1 MSESFDARAWL
12 KAQEQ
17 NTQPVTPTSA
27 ARPFDAKDWLNAQ
40 QSRTQNASE
49 LGLQQA
55 ADFTAQLAKYPTAS
69 PVQQYQAFEK
79 YGQQFQD
86 HLAQQGYSGE
96 QITNALASFGQQAD
110 PRNQSSGWDTAADL
124 GNSVLKGTGRLMVDA
139 LSAVPES
146 TPLIGE
152 LAEYLQKEGE
162 GKLRTIE
169 KEYSAAKQIND
180 YLGNR
185 EEQKALENGANE
197 VSALLANLK
206 TNPMQLPH
214 LLAEQVPQ
222 VLLGVATGGVGLGA
236 VNAAGG
242 VGRARNDIE
251 QAYEDTYKN
260 NPQQLLQLPEIQE
273 RMAKGMSFAD
283 AVNDA
288 KTDVTD
294 HWKSLAAAAVIG
306 ASEAL
311 TPTGKLGQGVNRGV
325 LKTLGKEAGQEFLQ
339 EGAEQLN
346 SNLAVG
352 QIDGKTQATDNVL
365 RNATLGAIA
374 GLGMGVPAA
383 TEAYINGRNA
393 PQAEEPVVN
402 PESPTQPEQPTTTLI
417 NSQALDEA
425 LKPYQDS
432 EDYAEMRAD
441 LEQDI
446 QDGVIEERAKSNS
459 QYGKLAQAYL
469 NATGQVTAEPQAESN
484 TQEQA
489 EINDGTDPEMER
501 VLNLRERM
509 TAWRNGKKLGKIGDL
524 LPAMMT
530 FKNEDAKRD
539 FVVQQA
545 FGEVQS
551 IAKKH
556 GIDPTDGNAMRKW
569 LDDYVAKRKEV
580 QTKAKGTKFVSTFGL
595 QLPAYVDNNSSLSAR
610 NVKTETDLSQYQ
622 NPQSEQSIDTE
633 SDEQLT
639 QESYSRSP
647 IKSVDANIKRG
658 REAMNTAIAERRTV
672 HRAMFNHN
680 LDGWVDFE
688 WGDDG
693 LTKPFNKK
701 GEPVGKGISHI
712 IEARMRKDGM
722 SYDQVVRMLTQDIVE
737 TLARGSIAGHWVRNE
752 GKSESIQIDY
762 NGHRAGLIRNK
773 GSNAWLLTAFEL
785 YPTDVNS
792 AGSVDTER
800 TTNTKPT
807 LTRQGEGA
815 VELNSN
821 GGQRVGFDTTEPTH
835 SKPTRTRQG
844 MGAFDGNNV
853 QQSEAK
859 RNQQDAEQ
867 THAREFKEKAQHI
880 LNTQSLQLGWDFT
893 SDVELSARNVKTET
907 DLSQYQ
913 NPQSEQSIDTE
924 SDEQLTQ
931 ESYSRSPIKSVDANI
946 KRGREAMNTAIAER
960 RTVHRAMFNHN
971 LDGWVDFEWGDVGTV
986 KANGKTKGGMGISH
1000 ILEARMRKDGMS
1012 YEQAIQMLVSD
1023 VVDVIARGHTVFEKT
1038 VGNSQNIRMEH
1049 NGYQVTLTKNK
1060 GNNAWIV
1067 TAFELFEGANRKGH
1081 DKSIPTDTNP
1091 TLSRAGTGA
1100 SNAAS
1105 DSEQFARNNRSQLND
1120 THAHSQR
1127 GRGVVAENGLNLN
1140 NSQQNVNVEE
1150 SHARELLRR
1159 ALGEH
1164 ADKIELV
1171 RDEQFGENDARR
1183 GAEGWYH
1190 NGKLYLNLDG
1200 ITDGKILSKDERLVW
1215 VAWHELGHHGVEVQL
1230 SHALRNQLHQAR
1242 KNVVVN
1248 GIAKR
1253 IFAERQAE
1261 AKRENN
1267 PNLAISQ
1274 DVATEEAIVEL
1285 FAAMETGNWAEIE
1298 SRYRVHI
1305 VQEWRQPQS
1314 DLVKRLSHVANFFKR
1329 LVARITGRNLD
1340 TVSNQEVLNLLA
1352 TVKQGIAKSAENPT
1366 ASDARYSLSEES
1378 DSDFAKAVDEVF
1390 NSSETRFD
1398 NNRWIKLGTTPEAL
1412 IQSGISEEPMYINFA
1427 KIGKIK
1433 NDHPEMT
1440 ADLLKQIP
1448 KELNNPVA
1456 VFKNTKGK
1464 ANSYVVL
1471 TELSV
1476 KGNERV
1482 IAALHADQEMNGL
1495 VFHKLASAYGK
1506 DGTRAYLENMIEKSD
1521 VRFVDKQKAGRINSK
1536 LQLLADDTLDLLFNK
1551 ASVVK
1556 DESSVNADKEKG
1568 EHLIKNFSLLETDET
1583 ASLRT
1588 SLLNADR
1595 LSDLDI
1601 KTETDL
1607 SQYQSENSDV
1617 RYSRKAPKQDTSYQR
1632 DLMVTHNI
1640 SAKGI
1645 MHAKKMGGLPFASVA
1660 VAKQSN
1666 PLTGFGEVTL
1676 IGNRDYIDPKGANK
1690 AKVFGADIYSP
1701 RHSGL
1706 GITYRINAKDVNALN
1721 KQFEESAKAIG
1732 DNKFSYDFSYQGL
1745 EDKGVVN
1752 TLEDSTAVKYQFLKE
1767 NGVAVEP
1774 VYDVPVEV
1782 ANNQM
1787 NYPSIQQ
1794 AKAQGI
1800 SRSAFVNND
1809 ELLTR
1814 FVEDHIADLSE
1825 RLEKVEKMGN
1835 PLVRNHAKRN
1845 LSVAQKI
1852 LESGIESIRHH
1863 YRMKILDLKYDEET
1877 QAAPRLNAGKTATKI
1892 NELVEERASDFA
1904 DYVDNIAS
1912 SIDVEERIDDGEAR
1926 DGTRKTIPYNL
1937 ENVVKKLK
1945 QNIRGGEKFGIGQG
1959 NVRAKVTPQF
1969 DSIADIQDNKH
1980 RIVSADEFETVR
1992 SELEAEAQALGNEFN
2007 TSDIYDLLW
2016 NAAEE
2021 GIPQAFHYAD
2031 VKNTARNRKL
2041 VQDYLDKLEAMPT
2054 EYFEGKAK
2062 DVTQFS
2068 DFSGAVIPN
2077 NLPKNAYDVLQQA
2090 GLKIYEYDPD
2100 VETSRAEIIKQA
2112 TNELDEQSGGNILFS
2127 RKARTNDLDVDFENA
2142 TPKRTANS
2150 FEEARA
2156 AVTELLGEPLV
2167 NRESGMIATISKRS
2181 LDKLVSG
2188 KAADKSSSRED
2199 HLIAVANIDQLFEN
2213 AIEGWAEPAKSEE
2226 NTALKSVHKMFAP
2239 ININGEMKLAKL
2251 TVKEFNDNSGNR
2263 IYSVETLEVGN
2274 KNSTMPELSASVQS
2288 ERTLDGLH
2296 SATLNSLIQ
2305 RIQDFNSR
2313 DENSDPLFSRKLSR
2327 KARTNDLDVD
2337 FENATPKRTA
2347 NSFAQVKELAKAFLN
2362 KTLHNDETGIDAV
2375 ISRANLEKMLS
2386 GKAHSKSTSLHDHL
2400 LAVANV
2406 DSLFKNAIHGWTEP
2420 YNKNDSPD
2428 VVGVHKMFAPLNIDG
2443 NVKLVKLT
2451 VKELKPEQGNRV
2463 YSVET
2468 IKIGN
2473 EKTPVPEMAELGFD
2487 SNSHRLHEGSGDLS
2501 LTWKP
2506 EPSENT
2512 KNTSQQIANVRS
2524 LIQRIQDFNSRDENS
2539 EPLFSRKQTSMEIL
2553 TDGKVKHETLWGT
2566 IKAGEFGKIWNEVQ
2580 RKTDFALTDETRPV
2594 LDWIGDLDLAQ
2605 VQANE
2610 LKSDFELADGVRHSL
2625 NSQLM
2630 QRFLKPLHKNIV
2642 NLAKKRK
2649 KDIEWTKKALGIWVS
2664 ANYSI
2669 KKNQELLTRDE
2680 QAMRDAKQA
2689 FDEAKTNGTAVEI
2702 DKAERAYIRAERQYR
2717 YRKHD
2722 VELNNWE
2729 VDEKG
2734 KFIVPRKVGVA
2745 GFSIPHA
2752 KALMAEVEKHFS
2764 QKEVQEA
2771 TEPLRKAVE
2780 WNIRKNFEHNR
2791 ITEEQFKE
2799 YMRNLDYVPLTGDP
2813 DSLLKDDDD
2822 FIGGASSKGVN
2833 TSRDKNMKGRVN
2845 SEAEDAIDAVYRM
2858 LDKTVANAAWQPFKN
2873 GIDTVY
2879 EQKLAEAKAQGM
2891 TEEQA
2896 KEHVAD
2902 TVGIRRQVMQGTTRT
2917 NDEVLIRKFGNVYYE
2932 YRLPEEVIK
2941 AIKGGQRNVDEFKV
2955 WQYFPMRYVR
2965 KLTGLNAQGVTQF
2978 KLPFAPKNMI
2988 RDIWEKSALITTR
3001 DIYDANGKPL
3011 SQKAKNRIGNRTF
3024 SALANPAEMARV
3036 LRATSRLAKGDT
3048 ENLDVS
3054 DEYQRDLKE
3063 LIELGGVSNYS
3074 TYLARTD
3081 KDLVEEIKKLDKPH
3095 HRAVEGALHLV
3106 AVWNGTFDYASSLAA
3121 YRALKEA
3128 GVDKK
3133 QAADITLNLT
3143 NFRKQGWAA
3152 KHFKPLY
3159 MFLNPTL
3166 QGGKNLVQMM
3176 KTRRGQVYLASRT
3189 VMAMAVWS
3197 LLMSLDDE
3205 DDQSGKRMLANG
3217 DLSREILIPTGEKD
3231 KYIRIPVGYGAP
3243 QMANNIATNLV
3254 QLMNNQISVGD
3265 AVANIITH
3273 NVKSVLPIAP
3283 SEIPA
3288 SKEPLAKLFDTL
3300 SPTMVKAQLQWVMN
3314 RSAFGGILRPT
3325 TVQREKLLS
3334 QQSFQDTAEFWKETA
3349 EMMYEQFGVDM
3360 HPEFY
3365 KHIFDS
3371 YRGMMGSLGDYVSA
3385 SIENPNRVLQG
3396 KSEVIPVANDFYGIR
3411 GERRIAGLFREYK
3424 GEAEKLAAEYKYY
3437 ESKGRLAEWKTPE
3450 KMQIVNWNNKV
3461 NNDMKEVT
3469 QARSDLKK
3477 DEGKMSKEMKASR
3490 LQNINTI
3497 NDRIQREA
3505 VYAWRKREGLAT
3517 ANPR

>member
-110 PRNQSSGWDTAADL
+110 PRNQSSEWDTAVDL
-124 GNSVLKGTGRLMVDA
+124 GNSVLKGTGRLMVEA

-325 LKTLGKEAGQEFLQ
+325 LKTFGKEAGQEFLQ
-339 EGAEQLN
+339 ESAEQLN

-352 QIDGKTQATDNVL
+352 QIDGKTQAMDNVL

-432 EDYAEMRAD
+432 EEYAEMRAD

-580 QTKAKGTKFVSTFGL
+580 QTKAKQTREESYRAYDDFLSNEPLAVEPEQAVENPQNVTNLPDNFITQASNEAFKKYEGELNALVSDVYEGKITAEEFEQRKNAFIHAVSKEATEKLTQHQDFVPYIREKVLAHNKLTQAETELQQTAEPQRVEENAELRFSLNESSDSPFVKAVDDVVNGNTSSQIIDVGTTPNVLKMLGLPDTNVTISGAVLKKVMFGKHNVTPDTLKQLPKQINDPVAVMKSSTQQNGYVVLTELTENVDGVNKPVVAALHLKQTSQGLELINIASVYGRNNSQIQRGLENDLLYWNSKKGANFLDNLTLQLRSPLSETSSVKGSHLVNRLGL
-595 QLPAYVDNNSSLSAR
+595 QLSPGFDSNTNLSAR

-622 NPQSEQSIDTE
+622 NPQSEQSIEPE
-633 SDEQLT
+633 SDEQLA
-639 QESYSRSP
+639 P
-647 IKSVDANIKRG
+647 
-658 REAMNTAIAERRTV
+658 
-672 HRAMFNHN
+672 
-680 LDGWVDFE
+680 
-688 WGDDG
+688 
-693 LTKPFNKK
+693 
-701 GEPVGKGISHI
+701 
-712 IEARMRKDGM
+712 
-722 SYDQVVRMLTQDIVE
+722 
-737 TLARGSIAGHWVRNE
+737 
-752 GKSESIQIDY
+752 
-762 NGHRAGLIRNK
+762 
-773 GSNAWLLTAFEL
+773 
-785 YPTDVNS
+785 
-792 AGSVDTER
+792 
-800 TTNTKPT
+800 
-807 LTRQGEGA
+807 
-815 VELNSN
+815 
-821 GGQRVGFDTTEPTH
+821 
-835 SKPTRTRQG
+835 
-844 MGAFDGNNV
+844 
-853 QQSEAK
+853 
-859 RNQQDAEQ
+859 
-867 THAREFKEKAQHI
+867 
-880 LNTQSLQLGWDFT
+880 
-893 SDVELSARNVKTET
+893 
-907 DLSQYQ
+907 
-913 NPQSEQSIDTE
+913 
-924 SDEQLTQ
+924 

-1012 YEQAIQMLVSD
+1012 YEQATQMLVSD

-1067 TAFELFEGANRKGH
+1067 TAFELFEGANRKGY

-1164 ADKIELV
+1164 ADKIEFV

-1267 PNLAISQ
+1267 PSLAISQ

-1298 SRYRVHI
+1298 NRYRVHI

-1352 TVKQGIAKSAENPT
+1352 TVKQGIAKSSENST
-1366 ASDARYSLSEES
+1366 ASEARYSLSEES
-1378 DSDFAKAVDEVF
+1378 DSDFAKAVDAFVEGNEVKT
-1390 NSSETRFD
+1390 SISM
-1398 NNRWIKLGTTPEAL
+1398 GTTPDVL
-1412 IQSGISEEPMYINFA
+1412 KM
-1427 KIGKIK
+1427 IGLSDVEVKIK
-1433 NDHPEMT
+1433 RQTLGKVMRGRHSIEPET
-1440 ADLLKQIP
+1440 LKQLP
-1448 KELNNPVA
+1448 QQMNDPVGVFQSAPHSSNPD
-1456 VFKNTKGK
+1456 G
-1464 ANSYVVL
+1464 YVVL
-1471 TELSV
+1471 TELTEFNQENQR
-1476 KGNERV
+1476 NEPV
-1482 IAALHADQEMNGL
+1482 IAALHLNKKGEVQLID
-1495 VFHKLASAYGK
+1495 VASVYGK
-1506 DGTRAYLENMIEKSD
+1506 NHQGLQNILNK
-1521 VRFVDKQKAGRINSK
+1521 DKAFYWNKAKGSQLANVHW
-1536 LQLLADDTLDLLFNK
+1536 LQLPLK
-1551 ASVVK
+1551 
-1556 DESSVNADKEKG
+1556 
-1568 EHLIKNFSLLETDET
+1568 
-1583 ASLRT
+1583 LR
-1588 SLLNADR
+1588 SDAN
-1595 LSDLDI
+1595 LSANDI

-1607 SQYQSENSDV
+1607 SQYQSENSDI
-1617 RYSRKAPKQDTSYQR
+1617 RFSRSE
-1632 DLMVTHNI
+1632 N
-1640 SAKGI
+1640 
-1645 MHAKKMGGLPFASVA
+1645 
-1660 VAKQSN
+1660 
-1666 PLTGFGEVTL
+1666 LT
-1676 IGNRDYIDPKGANK
+1676 RADYDQA
-1690 AKVFGADIYSP
+1690 
-1701 RHSGL
+1701 
-1706 GITYRINAKDVNALN
+1706 
-1721 KQFEESAKAIG
+1721 
-1732 DNKFSYDFSYQGL
+1732 
-1745 EDKGVVN
+1745 
-1752 TLEDSTAVKYQFLKE
+1752 KE
-1767 NGVAVEP
+1767 NGETEL
-1774 VYDVPVEV
+1774 DF
-1782 ANNQM
+1782 NQW
-1787 NYPSIQQ
+1787 
-1794 AKAQGI
+1794 
-1800 SRSAFVNND
+1800 
-1809 ELLTR
+1809 
-1814 FVEDHIADLSE
+1814 
-1825 RLEKVEKMGN
+1825 
-1835 PLVRNHAKRN
+1835 
-1845 LSVAQKI
+1845 
-1852 LESGIESIRHH
+1852 
-1863 YRMKILDLKYDEET
+1863 
-1877 QAAPRLNAGKTATKI
+1877 
-1892 NELVEERASDFA
+1892 
-1904 DYVDNIAS
+1904 
-1912 SIDVEERIDDGEAR
+1912 
-1926 DGTRKTIPYNL
+1926 
-1937 ENVVKKLK
+1937 K
-1945 QNIRGGEKFGIGQG
+1945 Q
-1959 NVRAKVTPQF
+1959 
-1969 DSIADIQDNKH
+1969 
-1980 RIVSADEFETVR
+1980 VR
-1992 SELEAEAQALGNEFN
+1992 SPEFKRWFGDWEN
-2007 TSDIYDLLW
+2007 
-2016 NAAEE
+2016 
-2021 GIPQAFHYAD
+2021 
-2031 VKNTARNRKL
+2031 
-2041 VQDYLDKLEAMPT
+2041 
-2054 EYFEGKAK
+2054 
-2062 DVTQFS
+2062 
-2068 DFSGAVIPN
+2068 
-2077 NLPKNAYDVLQQA
+2077 
-2090 GLKIYEYDPD
+2090 DPD
-2100 VETSRAEIIKQA
+2100 DA
-2112 TNELDEQSGGNILFS
+2112 
-2127 RKARTNDLDVDFENA
+2127 
-2142 TPKRTANS
+2142 
-2150 FEEARA
+2150 
-2156 AVTELLGEPLV
+2156 
-2167 NRESGMIATISKRS
+2167 SK
-2181 LDKLVSG
+2181 V
-2188 KAADKSSSRED
+2188 
-2199 HLIAVANIDQLFEN
+2199 I
-2213 AIEGWAEPAKSEE
+2213 
-2226 NTALKSVHKMFAP
+2226 
-2239 ININGEMKLAKL
+2239 
-2251 TVKEFNDNSGNR
+2251 
-2263 IYSVETLEVGN
+2263 
-2274 KNSTMPELSASVQS
+2274 
-2288 ERTLDGLH
+2288 
-2296 SATLNSLIQ
+2296 
-2305 RIQDFNSR
+2305 
-2313 DENSDPLFSRKLSR
+2313 
-2327 KARTNDLDVD
+2327 
-2337 FENATPKRTA
+2337 
-2347 NSFAQVKELAKAFLN
+2347 
-2362 KTLHNDETGIDAV
+2362 NDETFEPLQVFHGSPENFHIFDDRFSSKNTGNEGLFGKGFYFAKDGLEAVRYAKGNENGITSAYLNIKNPFTLTPENIALLPDWYVDKVGIVPIKKGALDGKISIDS
-2375 ISRANLEKMLS
+2375 ISRLTKDGKYGNDFRKALS
-2386 GKAHSKSTSLHDHL
+2386 EAGFDGASTEFDPYKPEGVVYVAFEPNQIKSATDNNGEFS
-2400 LAVANV
+2400 
-2406 DSLFKNAIHGWTEP
+2406 S
-2420 YNKNDSPD
+2420 KNDD
-2428 VVGVHKMFAPLNIDG
+2428 I
-2443 NVKLVKLT
+2443 
-2451 VKELKPEQGNRV
+2451 R
-2463 YSVET
+2463 
-2468 IKIGN
+2468 
-2473 EKTPVPEMAELGFD
+2473 
-2487 SNSHRLHEGSGDLS
+2487 
-2501 LTWKP
+2501 
-2506 EPSENT
+2506 
-2512 KNTSQQIANVRS
+2512 
-2524 LIQRIQDFNSRDENS
+2524 
-2539 EPLFSRKQTSMEIL
+2539 FSRKQTSMEIL

-2669 KKNQELLTRDE
+2669 QKNQELLARDE
-2680 QAMRDAKQA
+2680 QAMIEAKQA
-2689 FDEAKTNGTAVEI
+2689 FDDVKANGTAAEI

-2764 QKEVQEA
+2764 QKEVLEA
-2771 TEPLRKAVE
+2771 TEPLRKAVK
-2780 WNIRKNFEHNR
+2780 WNIHKNREFNR

-2941 AIKGGQRNVDEFKV
+2941 AIKGGQRNVDEFQI
-2955 WQYFPMRYVR
+2955 WQHKLSPMRYVR
-2965 KLTGLNAQGVTQF
+2965 KLTGLYAQGVTQF

-3081 KDLVEEIKKLDKPH
+3081 KDLVEEIKKLDKSH

-3176 KTRRGQVYLASRT
+3176 KTRRGQVYLASRV

-3283 SEIPA
+3283 SEISA
-3288 SKEPLAKLFDTL
+3288 SKDPLAKLADTL
-3300 SPTMVKAQLQWVMN
+3300 TPSLFKAQMQWLMDRN
-3314 RSAFGGILRPT
+3314 AFGASIKPNS
-3325 TVQREKLLS
+3325 VQREKLLS
-3334 QQSFQDTAEFWKETA
+3334 QQSRQNTAEFWKETA

>member
-49 LGLQQA
+49 LGRQQA

-110 PRNQSSGWDTAADL
+110 PRNQSSEWDTAVDL
-124 GNSVLKGTGRLMVDA
+124 GNSFIKGSGRLMVEA

-185 EEQKALENGANE
+185 EEQKALENGADE

-222 VLLGVATGGVGLGA
+222 VLLGVATGSVGLGA

-311 TPTGKLGQGVNRGV
+311 TPTGKLGQGINRGV

-402 PESPTQPEQPTTTLI
+402 PESPTQPEQPTTTPI

-432 EDYAEMRAD
+432 EEYAEMRAD

-469 NATGQVTAEPQAESN
+469 NAMGQVTEPQAESN

-489 EINDGTDPEMER
+489 EIDDGTDPEMER

-580 QTKAKGTKFVSTFGL
+580 QTKAKQTKEESYRAYDDFLSNEPLAVEPEQAVENPQNVTNLPDNFITQASNEAFKKYEGELNALVSDVYEGKITAEEFEQRKNAFIHAVSKEATEKLTQHQDFVPYIREKVLAHNKLTQAETELQQTAEPQRVEENAELRFSLNESSDSPFVKAVDDVVNGNTSSQIIDVGTTPNVLKMLGLPDTNVTISGAVLKKVMFGKHNVTPDTLKQLPKQINDPVAVMKSSTQQNGYVVLTELTENVDGVNKPVVAALHLKQTSQGLELINIASVYGRNNSQIQRGLENDLLYWNSKKGANFLDNLTLQLRSPLSETSSVKGSHLVNRLGL
-595 QLPAYVDNNSSLSAR
+595 QLSPGFDSNTNLSAR

-622 NPQSEQSIDTE
+622 NPQSEQSIETE

-658 REAMNTAIAERRTV
+658 REAMN
-672 HRAMFNHN
+672 
-680 LDGWVDFE
+680 
-688 WGDDG
+688 
-693 LTKPFNKK
+693 K
-701 GEPVGKGISHI
+701 
-712 IEARMRKDGM
+712 
-722 SYDQVVRMLTQDIVE
+722 
-737 TLARGSIAGHWVRNE
+737 
-752 GKSESIQIDY
+752 
-762 NGHRAGLIRNK
+762 
-773 GSNAWLLTAFEL
+773 
-785 YPTDVNS
+785 
-792 AGSVDTER
+792 
-800 TTNTKPT
+800 
-807 LTRQGEGA
+807 
-815 VELNSN
+815 
-821 GGQRVGFDTTEPTH
+821 
-835 SKPTRTRQG
+835 
-844 MGAFDGNNV
+844 
-853 QQSEAK
+853 
-859 RNQQDAEQ
+859 
-867 THAREFKEKAQHI
+867 
-880 LNTQSLQLGWDFT
+880 
-893 SDVELSARNVKTET
+893 
-907 DLSQYQ
+907 
-913 NPQSEQSIDTE
+913 
-924 SDEQLTQ
+924 
-931 ESYSRSPIKSVDANI
+931 
-946 KRGREAMNTAIAER
+946 AIAER

-1012 YEQAIQMLVSD
+1012 YEQATQMLVSD

-1067 TAFELFEGANRKGH
+1067 TAFELFEGANRKGY

-1200 ITDGKILSKDERLVW
+1200 ITDGNILSKDERLVW

-1230 SHALRNQLHQAR
+1230 YHALRNQLHQAR

-1352 TVKQGIAKSAENPT
+1352 TVKQGIAKSAENPI

-1378 DSDFAKAVDEVF
+1378 DSDFAKAVDAIAEGE
-1390 NSSETRFD
+1390 NLTLPR
-1398 NNRWIKLGTTPEAL
+1398 ITLGTTPDVLKMLGIADANVVMNVRTLRKDMVKKHRVSPEA
-1412 IQSGISEEPMYINFA
+1412 
-1427 KIGKIK
+1427 IK
-1433 NDHPEMT
+1433 QLPQQM
-1440 ADLLKQIP
+1440 
-1448 KELNNPVA
+1448 NNPVA
-1456 VFKNTKGK
+1456 VMSSQSTSTNPD
-1464 ANSYVVL
+1464 AYLVL
-1471 TELSV
+1471 TELV
-1476 KGNERV
+1476 EQEKGKDKPV
-1482 IAALHADQEMNGL
+1482 IAALSFEKNANG
-1495 VFHKLASAYGK
+1495 
-1506 DGTRAYLENMIEKSD
+1506 DLE
-1521 VRFVDKQKAGRINSK
+1521 
-1536 LQLLADDTLDLLFNK
+1536 LLNV
-1551 ASVVK
+1551 ASVYGRRPSQINNDLSNVVYWNTK
-1556 DESSVNADKEKG
+1556 KG
-1568 EHLIKNFSLLETDET
+1568 EQLIKNFSLLETDET

-1607 SQYQSENSDV
+1607 SQYQSENFDI
-1617 RYSRKAPKQDTSYQR
+1617 RFSRSE
-1632 DLMVTHNI
+1632 N
-1640 SAKGI
+1640 
-1645 MHAKKMGGLPFASVA
+1645 
-1660 VAKQSN
+1660 
-1666 PLTGFGEVTL
+1666 LT
-1676 IGNRDYIDPKGANK
+1676 RADYDQA
-1690 AKVFGADIYSP
+1690 
-1701 RHSGL
+1701 
-1706 GITYRINAKDVNALN
+1706 
-1721 KQFEESAKAIG
+1721 
-1732 DNKFSYDFSYQGL
+1732 
-1745 EDKGVVN
+1745 
-1752 TLEDSTAVKYQFLKE
+1752 KE
-1767 NGVAVEP
+1767 NGETEL
-1774 VYDVPVEV
+1774 DF
-1782 ANNQM
+1782 NQW
-1787 NYPSIQQ
+1787 
-1794 AKAQGI
+1794 
-1800 SRSAFVNND
+1800 
-1809 ELLTR
+1809 
-1814 FVEDHIADLSE
+1814 
-1825 RLEKVEKMGN
+1825 
-1835 PLVRNHAKRN
+1835 
-1845 LSVAQKI
+1845 
-1852 LESGIESIRHH
+1852 
-1863 YRMKILDLKYDEET
+1863 
-1877 QAAPRLNAGKTATKI
+1877 
-1892 NELVEERASDFA
+1892 
-1904 DYVDNIAS
+1904 
-1912 SIDVEERIDDGEAR
+1912 
-1926 DGTRKTIPYNL
+1926 
-1937 ENVVKKLK
+1937 K
-1945 QNIRGGEKFGIGQG
+1945 Q
-1959 NVRAKVTPQF
+1959 
-1969 DSIADIQDNKH
+1969 
-1980 RIVSADEFETVR
+1980 VR
-1992 SELEAEAQALGNEFN
+1992 SPEFKRWFGDWEN
-2007 TSDIYDLLW
+2007 
-2016 NAAEE
+2016 
-2021 GIPQAFHYAD
+2021 
-2031 VKNTARNRKL
+2031 
-2041 VQDYLDKLEAMPT
+2041 
-2054 EYFEGKAK
+2054 
-2062 DVTQFS
+2062 
-2068 DFSGAVIPN
+2068 
-2077 NLPKNAYDVLQQA
+2077 
-2090 GLKIYEYDPD
+2090 DPD
-2100 VETSRAEIIKQA
+2100 DA
-2112 TNELDEQSGGNILFS
+2112 
-2127 RKARTNDLDVDFENA
+2127 
-2142 TPKRTANS
+2142 
-2150 FEEARA
+2150 
-2156 AVTELLGEPLV
+2156 
-2167 NRESGMIATISKRS
+2167 SK
-2181 LDKLVSG
+2181 V
-2188 KAADKSSSRED
+2188 
-2199 HLIAVANIDQLFEN
+2199 I
-2213 AIEGWAEPAKSEE
+2213 
-2226 NTALKSVHKMFAP
+2226 
-2239 ININGEMKLAKL
+2239 
-2251 TVKEFNDNSGNR
+2251 
-2263 IYSVETLEVGN
+2263 
-2274 KNSTMPELSASVQS
+2274 
-2288 ERTLDGLH
+2288 
-2296 SATLNSLIQ
+2296 
-2305 RIQDFNSR
+2305 
-2313 DENSDPLFSRKLSR
+2313 
-2327 KARTNDLDVD
+2327 
-2337 FENATPKRTA
+2337 
-2347 NSFAQVKELAKAFLN
+2347 
-2362 KTLHNDETGIDAV
+2362 NDETFEPLQVFHGSPENFHIFDDRFSSKNTGNEGLFGKGFYFAKDGLEAIRYAKGNENGITSAYLNIKNPFTLTPENVALLPDWYVDKVGIVPIKKGALDGKISIDS
-2375 ISRANLEKMLS
+2375 ISRLTKDGKYGNDFRKALS
-2386 GKAHSKSTSLHDHL
+2386 EAGFDGASTEFD
-2400 LAVANV
+2400 
-2406 DSLFKNAIHGWTEP
+2406 P
-2420 YNKNDSPD
+2420 Y
-2428 VVGVHKMFAPLNIDG
+2428 
-2443 NVKLVKLT
+2443 
-2451 VKELKPEQGNRV
+2451 KPEGVV
-2463 YSVET
+2463 YVAFEPNQ
-2468 IKIGN
+2468 IKSATDNNG
-2473 EKTPVPEMAELGFD
+2473 EF
-2487 SNSHRLHEGSGDLS
+2487 S
-2501 LTWKP
+2501 
-2506 EPSENT
+2506 SENDD
-2512 KNTSQQIANVRS
+2512 IR
-2524 LIQRIQDFNSRDENS
+2524 
-2539 EPLFSRKQTSMEIL
+2539 FSRKQTSMEIL

-2566 IKAGEFGKIWNEVQ
+2566 VKAGEFGKIWNEVQ

-2630 QRFLKPLHKNIV
+2630 QRFLKPLHKNMV

-2669 KKNQELLTRDE
+2669 QKNQELLARDE
-2680 QAMRDAKQA
+2680 QAMIEAKQA
-2689 FDEAKTNGTAVEI
+2689 FDDAKANGTAAEI
-2702 DKAERAYIRAERQYR
+2702 DNAERGYIRAERQYR

-2764 QKEVQEA
+2764 QKEVLEA
-2771 TEPLRKAVE
+2771 TEPLRKAVK
-2780 WNIRKNFEHNR
+2780 WNIHKNREFNR

-2932 YRLPEEVIK
+2932 YRLPEDVIK
-2941 AIKGGQRNVDEFKV
+2941 AIKGGQRNVDEFQI
-2955 WQYFPMRYVR
+2955 WQHKLSPMRYVR
-2965 KLTGLNAQGVTQF
+2965 KLTGLYAQGVTQF

-3054 DEYQRDLKE
+3054 NEYQRDLKE

-3176 KTRRGQVYLASRT
+3176 KTRRGQVYLASRV

-3197 LLMSLDDE
+3197 FLMSLDDD
-3205 DDQSGKRMLANG
+3205 DDQGGKRMLANG

-3283 SEIPA
+3283 SEISA
-3288 SKEPLAKLFDTL
+3288 SKDPLAKLADTL
-3300 SPTMVKAQLQWVMN
+3300 TPSLFKAQMQWLMDRN
-3314 RSAFGGILRPT
+3314 AFGASIKPNS
-3325 TVQREKLLS
+3325 VQREKLLS
-3334 QQSFQDTAEFWKETA
+3334 QQSRQNTAEFWKETA

-3385 SIENPNRVLQG
+3385 SIENPNRALQG
-3396 KSEVIPVANDFYGIR
+3396 KSEVVPIVNDYYGVK
-3411 GERRIAGLFREYK
+3411 GENRIASLFYEYK

-3437 ESKGRLAEWKTPE
+3437 EEKGRLAEWKTPE

-3477 DEGKMSKEMKASR
+3477 DEGKMSEEMKASR

>member
-110 PRNQSSGWDTAADL
+110 PRNQSSEWDTAVDL
-124 GNSVLKGTGRLMVDA
+124 GNSFIKGTGRLMVEA

-402 PESPTQPEQPTTTLI
+402 PESPTQPEQPTTTLM

-489 EINDGTDPEMER
+489 EIDDGTDPEMER

-580 QTKAKGTKFVSTFGL
+580 QTKAKQTREESYRAYDDFLSNEPLAEELQQAVENPQNVTNLPDNFITQASNEAFKKYEGELNALVSDVYEGKITAEEFEQRKNAFIHAVSKEATQKLTQHQDFVPYIREKVLAHNKLTQAEESLQQTANTTDNGNGSIELDQQMNQGGGATTSDLRSNSPIRSRTEEGAVGADNVQQSDTQYNQQGDIPRFSLNENSDSPFAKAVDMVAQGGNVSGYVNVGTTPSVLKMLGLPDVKVSIHSSTFKKVMGGKHQVTPETLKQLPQQINNPIAVMRSSTEPNGYVVLTELIERENGKDKPVIAALHLKQDANGLELLNIASVYGRSNAQIQRGLNNDLLYWNKAKGTKFVSTFGL
-595 QLPAYVDNNSSLSAR
+595 QLPAYVDNNSSLSIR

-658 REAMNTAIAERRTV
+658 REAMN
-672 HRAMFNHN
+672 
-680 LDGWVDFE
+680 
-688 WGDDG
+688 
-693 LTKPFNKK
+693 K
-701 GEPVGKGISHI
+701 
-712 IEARMRKDGM
+712 
-722 SYDQVVRMLTQDIVE
+722 
-737 TLARGSIAGHWVRNE
+737 
-752 GKSESIQIDY
+752 
-762 NGHRAGLIRNK
+762 
-773 GSNAWLLTAFEL
+773 
-785 YPTDVNS
+785 
-792 AGSVDTER
+792 
-800 TTNTKPT
+800 
-807 LTRQGEGA
+807 
-815 VELNSN
+815 
-821 GGQRVGFDTTEPTH
+821 
-835 SKPTRTRQG
+835 
-844 MGAFDGNNV
+844 
-853 QQSEAK
+853 
-859 RNQQDAEQ
+859 
-867 THAREFKEKAQHI
+867 
-880 LNTQSLQLGWDFT
+880 
-893 SDVELSARNVKTET
+893 
-907 DLSQYQ
+907 
-913 NPQSEQSIDTE
+913 
-924 SDEQLTQ
+924 
-931 ESYSRSPIKSVDANI
+931 
-946 KRGREAMNTAIAER
+946 AIAER

-1127 GRGVVAENGLNLN
+1127 GRGVVAENSLNLN

-1164 ADKIELV
+1164 ADKIEFV

-1200 ITDGKILSKDERLVW
+1200 ITDGNILSKDERLVW

-1267 PNLAISQ
+1267 PSLAISQ

-1298 SRYRVHI
+1298 SRYRMHI

-1352 TVKQGIAKSAENPT
+1352 TVKQGIAKSAENTT

-1390 NSSETRFD
+1390 NSSETHFD

-1521 VRFVDKQKAGRINSK
+1521 VRFVDKRKAGRINSR

-1551 ASVVK
+1551 ASIVK

-1568 EHLIKNFSLLETDET
+1568 SQLANVHWLQLPLK
-1583 ASLRT
+1583 LR
-1588 SLLNADR
+1588 SDAN
-1595 LSDLDI
+1595 LSANDI

-1607 SQYQSENSDV
+1607 SQYQSENSDI
-1617 RYSRKAPKQDTSYQR
+1617 RFSRSE
-1632 DLMVTHNI
+1632 N
-1640 SAKGI
+1640 
-1645 MHAKKMGGLPFASVA
+1645 
-1660 VAKQSN
+1660 
-1666 PLTGFGEVTL
+1666 LT
-1676 IGNRDYIDPKGANK
+1676 RADYDQA
-1690 AKVFGADIYSP
+1690 
-1701 RHSGL
+1701 
-1706 GITYRINAKDVNALN
+1706 
-1721 KQFEESAKAIG
+1721 
-1732 DNKFSYDFSYQGL
+1732 
-1745 EDKGVVN
+1745 
-1752 TLEDSTAVKYQFLKE
+1752 KE
-1767 NGVAVEP
+1767 NGETEL
-1774 VYDVPVEV
+1774 DF
-1782 ANNQM
+1782 NQW
-1787 NYPSIQQ
+1787 
-1794 AKAQGI
+1794 
-1800 SRSAFVNND
+1800 
-1809 ELLTR
+1809 
-1814 FVEDHIADLSE
+1814 
-1825 RLEKVEKMGN
+1825 
-1835 PLVRNHAKRN
+1835 
-1845 LSVAQKI
+1845 
-1852 LESGIESIRHH
+1852 
-1863 YRMKILDLKYDEET
+1863 
-1877 QAAPRLNAGKTATKI
+1877 
-1892 NELVEERASDFA
+1892 
-1904 DYVDNIAS
+1904 
-1912 SIDVEERIDDGEAR
+1912 
-1926 DGTRKTIPYNL
+1926 
-1937 ENVVKKLK
+1937 K
-1945 QNIRGGEKFGIGQG
+1945 Q
-1959 NVRAKVTPQF
+1959 
-1969 DSIADIQDNKH
+1969 
-1980 RIVSADEFETVR
+1980 VR
-1992 SELEAEAQALGNEFN
+1992 SPEFKRWFGDWEN
-2007 TSDIYDLLW
+2007 
-2016 NAAEE
+2016 
-2021 GIPQAFHYAD
+2021 
-2031 VKNTARNRKL
+2031 
-2041 VQDYLDKLEAMPT
+2041 
-2054 EYFEGKAK
+2054 
-2062 DVTQFS
+2062 
-2068 DFSGAVIPN
+2068 
-2077 NLPKNAYDVLQQA
+2077 
-2090 GLKIYEYDPD
+2090 DPD
-2100 VETSRAEIIKQA
+2100 DA
-2112 TNELDEQSGGNILFS
+2112 
-2127 RKARTNDLDVDFENA
+2127 
-2142 TPKRTANS
+2142 
-2150 FEEARA
+2150 
-2156 AVTELLGEPLV
+2156 
-2167 NRESGMIATISKRS
+2167 SK
-2181 LDKLVSG
+2181 V
-2188 KAADKSSSRED
+2188 
-2199 HLIAVANIDQLFEN
+2199 I
-2213 AIEGWAEPAKSEE
+2213 
-2226 NTALKSVHKMFAP
+2226 
-2239 ININGEMKLAKL
+2239 
-2251 TVKEFNDNSGNR
+2251 
-2263 IYSVETLEVGN
+2263 
-2274 KNSTMPELSASVQS
+2274 
-2288 ERTLDGLH
+2288 
-2296 SATLNSLIQ
+2296 
-2305 RIQDFNSR
+2305 
-2313 DENSDPLFSRKLSR
+2313 
-2327 KARTNDLDVD
+2327 
-2337 FENATPKRTA
+2337 
-2347 NSFAQVKELAKAFLN
+2347 
-2362 KTLHNDETGIDAV
+2362 NDETFEPLQVFHGSPENFHIFDDRFSSKNTGNEGLFGKGFYFAKDGLEAVRYAKGNENGITSAYLNIKNPFTLTPENIALLPDWYVDKVGIVPIKKGALDGKISIDS
-2375 ISRANLEKMLS
+2375 ISRLTKDGKYGNDFRKALS
-2386 GKAHSKSTSLHDHL
+2386 EAGFDGASTEFD
-2400 LAVANV
+2400 
-2406 DSLFKNAIHGWTEP
+2406 P
-2420 YNKNDSPD
+2420 Y
-2428 VVGVHKMFAPLNIDG
+2428 
-2443 NVKLVKLT
+2443 
-2451 VKELKPEQGNRV
+2451 KPEGVV
-2463 YSVET
+2463 YVAFEPNQ
-2468 IKIGN
+2468 IKSATDNNG
-2473 EKTPVPEMAELGFD
+2473 EF
-2487 SNSHRLHEGSGDLS
+2487 S
-2501 LTWKP
+2501 
-2506 EPSENT
+2506 SENDD
-2512 KNTSQQIANVRS
+2512 IR
-2524 LIQRIQDFNSRDENS
+2524 
-2539 EPLFSRKQTSMEIL
+2539 FSRKQTSMEIL

-2669 KKNQELLTRDE
+2669 RKNQELLARDE
-2680 QAMRDAKQA
+2680 QAMIEAKQA
-2689 FDEAKTNGTAVEI
+2689 FDDAKANGTNAEI

-2764 QKEVQEA
+2764 QKEVLEA
-2771 TEPLRKAVE
+2771 TEPLRKAVK
-2780 WNIRKNFEHNR
+2780 WNIHKNREFNR

-2941 AIKGGQRNVDEFKV
+2941 AIKGGQRNVDEFQI
-2955 WQYFPMRYVR
+2955 WQHKLSPMRYVR
-2965 KLTGLNAQGVTQF
+2965 KLTGLYAQGVTQF

-3024 SALANPAEMARV
+3024 SALANPAEMTRV

-3176 KTRRGQVYLASRT
+3176 KTRRGQVYLASRV

-3437 ESKGRLAEWKTPE
+3437 EEKGRLAEWKTPE

-3461 NNDMKEVT
+3461 NDEMKKVT
-3469 QARSDLKK
+3469 QARSNLKK

-3490 LQNINTI
+3490 LQNINTT

>member
-110 PRNQSSGWDTAADL
+110 PRNQSSGWDTAVDL

-402 PESPTQPEQPTTTLI
+402 PESPIQPEQPTTTLI

-580 QTKAKGTKFVSTFGL
+580 QTKAKQTREESYRAYDDFLSNEPLAEEL
-595 QLPAYVDNNSSLSAR
+595 QQAV
-610 NVKTETDLSQYQ
+610 E
-622 NPQSEQSIDTE
+622 NPQNVTNLPDNFITQASNEAFKKYEGELNALVSDVYEGKITAEEFEQRKNAFIHAVSKEATE
-633 SDEQLT
+633 KLT
-639 QESYSRSP
+639 QHQDFVPYIREKVLAHNKLTQAEESLQQTANTTDNGNGSIELDQQMNQGGGATTSDLRSNSP
-647 IKSVDANIKRG
+647 IRS
-658 REAMNTAIAERRTV
+658 RT
-672 HRAMFNHN
+672 
-680 LDGWVDFE
+680 E
-688 WGDDG
+688 
-693 LTKPFNKK
+693 
-701 GEPVGKGISHI
+701 
-712 IEARMRKDGM
+712 
-722 SYDQVVRMLTQDIVE
+722 
-737 TLARGSIAGHWVRNE
+737 
-752 GKSESIQIDY
+752 
-762 NGHRAGLIRNK
+762 
-773 GSNAWLLTAFEL
+773 
-785 YPTDVNS
+785 
-792 AGSVDTER
+792 
-800 TTNTKPT
+800 
-807 LTRQGEGA
+807 EGA
-815 VELNSN
+815 V
-821 GGQRVGFDTTEPTH
+821 
-835 SKPTRTRQG
+835 
-844 MGAFDGNNV
+844 GADNV
-853 QQSEAK
+853 QQSDTQY
-859 RNQQDAEQ
+859 NQQGDTPRFSLNENSDSPFVKAVDTVANGGQTTGKYIAMGTTPDVLKMLGLPDANIRISDEVIHKVMSEYLGFPKGNRPNIHNLSPEVLKQ
-867 THAREFKEKAQHI
+867 LPTQLNNPVAVFNSSTRENAYVVLTELFETKVKTGKTEPVIAALHIKPTKNGVEVLNITSVYGRGKGQLKTAFNNDLRYVNKEKAQHI

-893 SDVELSARNVKTET
+893 SDVELSTRNVKTET

-913 NPQSEQSIDTE
+913 NLQSEQSIDTE

-1127 GRGVVAENGLNLN
+1127 GRGVVAENSLNLN
-1140 NSQQNVNVEE
+1140 NSQQNVNAEE

-1164 ADKIELV
+1164 ADKIEFV

-1200 ITDGKILSKDERLVW
+1200 ITDGNILSKDERLVW

-1267 PNLAISQ
+1267 PSLAISQ

-1298 SRYRVHI
+1298 SRYRMHI

-1352 TVKQGIAKSAENPT
+1352 TVKQGIAKSAENTT

-1390 NSSETRFD
+1390 NSSETHFD

-1521 VRFVDKQKAGRINSK
+1521 VRFVDKRKAGRINSR

-1551 ASVVK
+1551 ASIVK

-1568 EHLIKNFSLLETDET
+1568 SQLANVHWLQLPLK
-1583 ASLRT
+1583 LR
-1588 SLLNADR
+1588 SDAN
-1595 LSDLDI
+1595 LSANDI

-1607 SQYQSENSDV
+1607 SQYQSENSDI
-1617 RYSRKAPKQDTSYQR
+1617 RFSRSE
-1632 DLMVTHNI
+1632 N
-1640 SAKGI
+1640 
-1645 MHAKKMGGLPFASVA
+1645 
-1660 VAKQSN
+1660 
-1666 PLTGFGEVTL
+1666 LT
-1676 IGNRDYIDPKGANK
+1676 RADYDQA
-1690 AKVFGADIYSP
+1690 
-1701 RHSGL
+1701 
-1706 GITYRINAKDVNALN
+1706 
-1721 KQFEESAKAIG
+1721 
-1732 DNKFSYDFSYQGL
+1732 
-1745 EDKGVVN
+1745 
-1752 TLEDSTAVKYQFLKE
+1752 KE
-1767 NGVAVEP
+1767 NGETEL
-1774 VYDVPVEV
+1774 DF
-1782 ANNQM
+1782 NQW
-1787 NYPSIQQ
+1787 
-1794 AKAQGI
+1794 
-1800 SRSAFVNND
+1800 
-1809 ELLTR
+1809 
-1814 FVEDHIADLSE
+1814 
-1825 RLEKVEKMGN
+1825 
-1835 PLVRNHAKRN
+1835 
-1845 LSVAQKI
+1845 
-1852 LESGIESIRHH
+1852 
-1863 YRMKILDLKYDEET
+1863 
-1877 QAAPRLNAGKTATKI
+1877 
-1892 NELVEERASDFA
+1892 
-1904 DYVDNIAS
+1904 
-1912 SIDVEERIDDGEAR
+1912 
-1926 DGTRKTIPYNL
+1926 
-1937 ENVVKKLK
+1937 K
-1945 QNIRGGEKFGIGQG
+1945 Q
-1959 NVRAKVTPQF
+1959 
-1969 DSIADIQDNKH
+1969 
-1980 RIVSADEFETVR
+1980 VR
-1992 SELEAEAQALGNEFN
+1992 SPEFKRWFGDWEN
-2007 TSDIYDLLW
+2007 
-2016 NAAEE
+2016 
-2021 GIPQAFHYAD
+2021 
-2031 VKNTARNRKL
+2031 
-2041 VQDYLDKLEAMPT
+2041 
-2054 EYFEGKAK
+2054 
-2062 DVTQFS
+2062 
-2068 DFSGAVIPN
+2068 
-2077 NLPKNAYDVLQQA
+2077 
-2090 GLKIYEYDPD
+2090 DPD
-2100 VETSRAEIIKQA
+2100 DA
-2112 TNELDEQSGGNILFS
+2112 
-2127 RKARTNDLDVDFENA
+2127 
-2142 TPKRTANS
+2142 
-2150 FEEARA
+2150 
-2156 AVTELLGEPLV
+2156 
-2167 NRESGMIATISKRS
+2167 SK
-2181 LDKLVSG
+2181 V
-2188 KAADKSSSRED
+2188 
-2199 HLIAVANIDQLFEN
+2199 I
-2213 AIEGWAEPAKSEE
+2213 
-2226 NTALKSVHKMFAP
+2226 
-2239 ININGEMKLAKL
+2239 
-2251 TVKEFNDNSGNR
+2251 
-2263 IYSVETLEVGN
+2263 
-2274 KNSTMPELSASVQS
+2274 
-2288 ERTLDGLH
+2288 
-2296 SATLNSLIQ
+2296 
-2305 RIQDFNSR
+2305 
-2313 DENSDPLFSRKLSR
+2313 
-2327 KARTNDLDVD
+2327 
-2337 FENATPKRTA
+2337 
-2347 NSFAQVKELAKAFLN
+2347 
-2362 KTLHNDETGIDAV
+2362 NDETFEPLQVFHGSPENFHIFDDRFSSKNTGNEGLFGKGFYFAKDGLEAVRYAKGNENGITSAYLNIKNPFTLTPENIALLPDWYVDKVGIVPIKKGALDGKISIDS
-2375 ISRANLEKMLS
+2375 ISRLTKDGKYGNDFRKALS
-2386 GKAHSKSTSLHDHL
+2386 EAGFDGASTEFD
-2400 LAVANV
+2400 
-2406 DSLFKNAIHGWTEP
+2406 P
-2420 YNKNDSPD
+2420 Y
-2428 VVGVHKMFAPLNIDG
+2428 
-2443 NVKLVKLT
+2443 
-2451 VKELKPEQGNRV
+2451 KPEGVV
-2463 YSVET
+2463 YVAFEPNQ
-2468 IKIGN
+2468 IKSATDNNG
-2473 EKTPVPEMAELGFD
+2473 EF
-2487 SNSHRLHEGSGDLS
+2487 S
-2501 LTWKP
+2501 
-2506 EPSENT
+2506 SENDD
-2512 KNTSQQIANVRS
+2512 IR
-2524 LIQRIQDFNSRDENS
+2524 
-2539 EPLFSRKQTSMEIL
+2539 FSRKQTSMEIL

-2669 KKNQELLTRDE
+2669 RKNQELLARDE
-2680 QAMRDAKQA
+2680 QAMIEAKQA
-2689 FDEAKTNGTAVEI
+2689 FDDAKANGTNAEI

-2764 QKEVQEA
+2764 QKEVLEA
-2771 TEPLRKAVE
+2771 TEPLRKAVK
-2780 WNIRKNFEHNR
+2780 WNIHKNREFNR

-2941 AIKGGQRNVDEFKV
+2941 AIKGGQRNVDEFQI
-2955 WQYFPMRYVR
+2955 WQHKLSPMRYVR
-2965 KLTGLNAQGVTQF
+2965 KLTGLYAQGVTQF

-3081 KDLVEEIKKLDKPH
+3081 KDLVEEIKKLDKSH

-3176 KTRRGQVYLASRT
+3176 KTRRGQVYLASRV

-3283 SEIPA
+3283 SEISA
-3288 SKEPLAKLFDTL
+3288 SKDPLAKLADTL
-3300 SPTMVKAQLQWVMN
+3300 TPSLFKAQMQWLMDRN
-3314 RSAFGGILRPT
+3314 AFGASIKPNS
-3325 TVQREKLLS
+3325 VQREKLLS
-3334 QQSFQDTAEFWKETA
+3334 QQSRQNTAEFWKETA

-3385 SIENPNRVLQG
+3385 SIENPNRALQG
-3396 KSEVIPVANDFYGIR
+3396 KSEVVPIVNDYYGVR
-3411 GERRIAGLFREYK
+3411 GENRIASLFYEYK

-3437 ESKGRLAEWKTPE
+3437 EEKGRLAEWKTPE

-3477 DEGKMSKEMKASR
+3477 DEGKMSEEMKASR

-3505 VYAWRKREGLAT
+3505 VYVWRKREGLAT

>member
-110 PRNQSSGWDTAADL
+110 PRNQSSEWDTAVDL
-124 GNSVLKGTGRLMVDA
+124 GNSFIKGTGRLMVEA

-580 QTKAKGTKFVSTFGL
+580 QTKAKQTREESYRAYDDFLSNEPLAEELQQAVENPQNVTNLPDNFITQASNEAFKKYEGELNALVSDVYEGKITAEEFEQRKNAFIHAVSKEATEKLTQHQDFVPYIREKVLAHNKLTQAEESLQQTANTTDNGNGSIELDQQMNQGGGATTSDLRSNSPIRSRTEEGAVGADNVQQSDTQYNQQGDIPRFSLNENSDSPFAKAVDMVAQGGNVSGYVNVGTTPSVLKMLGLPDVKVSIHSSTFKKVMGGKHQVTPETLKQLPQQINNPIAVMRSSTEPNGYVVLTELIERENGKDKPVIAALHLKQDANGLELLNIASVYGRSNAQIQRGLNNDLLYWNKAKGTKFVSTFGL

-622 NPQSEQSIDTE
+622 NPQSEQSIESE

-658 REAMNTAIAERRTV
+658 REAMNKAIAERRTV

-722 SYDQVVRMLTQDIVE
+722 SYDQVVRMLTQDIVDTIAKGKVYKE
-737 TLARGSIAGHWVRNE
+737 ATLPN
-752 GKSESIQIDY
+752 GKVKNVQLDY
-762 NGHRAGLIRNK
+762 NGHRAVLIKKK
-773 GSNAWLLTAFEL
+773 GNNGWILTAFEL
-785 YPTDVNS
+785 HSTDVNS

-867 THAREFKEKAQHI
+867 THARE
-880 LNTQSLQLGWDFT
+880 
-893 SDVELSARNVKTET
+893 
-907 DLSQYQ
+907 
-913 NPQSEQSIDTE
+913 
-924 SDEQLTQ
+924 
-931 ESYSRSPIKSVDANI
+931 
-946 KRGREAMNTAIAER
+946 
-960 RTVHRAMFNHN
+960 
-971 LDGWVDFEWGDVGTV
+971 
-986 KANGKTKGGMGISH
+986 
-1000 ILEARMRKDGMS
+1000 
-1012 YEQAIQMLVSD
+1012 
-1023 VVDVIARGHTVFEKT
+1023 
-1038 VGNSQNIRMEH
+1038 
-1049 NGYQVTLTKNK
+1049 
-1060 GNNAWIV
+1060 
-1067 TAFELFEGANRKGH
+1067 
-1081 DKSIPTDTNP
+1081 
-1091 TLSRAGTGA
+1091 
-1100 SNAAS
+1100 
-1105 DSEQFARNNRSQLND
+1105 
-1120 THAHSQR
+1120 
-1127 GRGVVAENGLNLN
+1127 
-1140 NSQQNVNVEE
+1140 
-1150 SHARELLRR
+1150 LLRR

-1164 ADKIELV
+1164 ADKIEFV

-1200 ITDGKILSKDERLVW
+1200 ITDGNILSKDERLVW

-1267 PNLAISQ
+1267 PSLAISQ

-1378 DSDFAKAVDEVF
+1378 DSDFAKAVDAFVEGNEVKT
-1390 NSSETRFD
+1390 SISM
-1398 NNRWIKLGTTPEAL
+1398 GTTPDVL
-1412 IQSGISEEPMYINFA
+1412 KM
-1427 KIGKIK
+1427 IGLSDVEVKIK
-1433 NDHPEMT
+1433 RQTLGKVMRGRHSIEPET
-1440 ADLLKQIP
+1440 LKQLP
-1448 KELNNPVA
+1448 QQMNDPVGVFQSAPLSSNPD
-1456 VFKNTKGK
+1456 G
-1464 ANSYVVL
+1464 YVVL
-1471 TELSV
+1471 TELTEFNQENQR
-1476 KGNERV
+1476 NEPV
-1482 IAALHADQEMNGL
+1482 IAALHLNKKGEVQLID
-1495 VFHKLASAYGK
+1495 VASVYGK
-1506 DGTRAYLENMIEKSD
+1506 NHQGLQNILNK
-1521 VRFVDKQKAGRINSK
+1521 DKAFYWNKAKGSQLANVHW
-1536 LQLLADDTLDLLFNK
+1536 LQLPLK
-1551 ASVVK
+1551 
-1556 DESSVNADKEKG
+1556 
-1568 EHLIKNFSLLETDET
+1568 
-1583 ASLRT
+1583 LR
-1588 SLLNADR
+1588 SDAN
-1595 LSDLDI
+1595 LSANDI

-1607 SQYQSENSDV
+1607 SQYQSENSDI
-1617 RYSRKAPKQDTSYQR
+1617 RFSRSE
-1632 DLMVTHNI
+1632 N
-1640 SAKGI
+1640 
-1645 MHAKKMGGLPFASVA
+1645 
-1660 VAKQSN
+1660 
-1666 PLTGFGEVTL
+1666 LT
-1676 IGNRDYIDPKGANK
+1676 RADYDQA
-1690 AKVFGADIYSP
+1690 
-1701 RHSGL
+1701 
-1706 GITYRINAKDVNALN
+1706 
-1721 KQFEESAKAIG
+1721 
-1732 DNKFSYDFSYQGL
+1732 
-1745 EDKGVVN
+1745 
-1752 TLEDSTAVKYQFLKE
+1752 KE
-1767 NGVAVEP
+1767 NGETEL
-1774 VYDVPVEV
+1774 DF
-1782 ANNQM
+1782 NQW
-1787 NYPSIQQ
+1787 
-1794 AKAQGI
+1794 
-1800 SRSAFVNND
+1800 
-1809 ELLTR
+1809 
-1814 FVEDHIADLSE
+1814 
-1825 RLEKVEKMGN
+1825 
-1835 PLVRNHAKRN
+1835 
-1845 LSVAQKI
+1845 
-1852 LESGIESIRHH
+1852 
-1863 YRMKILDLKYDEET
+1863 
-1877 QAAPRLNAGKTATKI
+1877 
-1892 NELVEERASDFA
+1892 
-1904 DYVDNIAS
+1904 
-1912 SIDVEERIDDGEAR
+1912 
-1926 DGTRKTIPYNL
+1926 
-1937 ENVVKKLK
+1937 K
-1945 QNIRGGEKFGIGQG
+1945 Q
-1959 NVRAKVTPQF
+1959 
-1969 DSIADIQDNKH
+1969 
-1980 RIVSADEFETVR
+1980 VR
-1992 SELEAEAQALGNEFN
+1992 SPEFKRWFGDWEN
-2007 TSDIYDLLW
+2007 
-2016 NAAEE
+2016 
-2021 GIPQAFHYAD
+2021 
-2031 VKNTARNRKL
+2031 
-2041 VQDYLDKLEAMPT
+2041 
-2054 EYFEGKAK
+2054 
-2062 DVTQFS
+2062 
-2068 DFSGAVIPN
+2068 
-2077 NLPKNAYDVLQQA
+2077 
-2090 GLKIYEYDPD
+2090 DPD
-2100 VETSRAEIIKQA
+2100 DA
-2112 TNELDEQSGGNILFS
+2112 
-2127 RKARTNDLDVDFENA
+2127 
-2142 TPKRTANS
+2142 
-2150 FEEARA
+2150 
-2156 AVTELLGEPLV
+2156 
-2167 NRESGMIATISKRS
+2167 SK
-2181 LDKLVSG
+2181 V
-2188 KAADKSSSRED
+2188 
-2199 HLIAVANIDQLFEN
+2199 I
-2213 AIEGWAEPAKSEE
+2213 
-2226 NTALKSVHKMFAP
+2226 
-2239 ININGEMKLAKL
+2239 
-2251 TVKEFNDNSGNR
+2251 
-2263 IYSVETLEVGN
+2263 
-2274 KNSTMPELSASVQS
+2274 
-2288 ERTLDGLH
+2288 
-2296 SATLNSLIQ
+2296 
-2305 RIQDFNSR
+2305 
-2313 DENSDPLFSRKLSR
+2313 
-2327 KARTNDLDVD
+2327 
-2337 FENATPKRTA
+2337 
-2347 NSFAQVKELAKAFLN
+2347 
-2362 KTLHNDETGIDAV
+2362 NDETFEPLQVFHGSPENFHIFDDRFSSKNTGNEGLFGKGFYFAKDGLEAVRYAKGNENGITSAYLNIKNPFTLTPENIALLPDWYVDKVGIVPIKKGALDGKISIDS
-2375 ISRANLEKMLS
+2375 ISRLTKDGKYGNDFRKALS
-2386 GKAHSKSTSLHDHL
+2386 EAGFDGASTEFD
-2400 LAVANV
+2400 
-2406 DSLFKNAIHGWTEP
+2406 P
-2420 YNKNDSPD
+2420 Y
-2428 VVGVHKMFAPLNIDG
+2428 
-2443 NVKLVKLT
+2443 
-2451 VKELKPEQGNRV
+2451 KPEGVV
-2463 YSVET
+2463 YVAFEPNQ
-2468 IKIGN
+2468 IKSATDNNG
-2473 EKTPVPEMAELGFD
+2473 EF
-2487 SNSHRLHEGSGDLS
+2487 S
-2501 LTWKP
+2501 
-2506 EPSENT
+2506 SENDD
-2512 KNTSQQIANVRS
+2512 IR
-2524 LIQRIQDFNSRDENS
+2524 
-2539 EPLFSRKQTSMEIL
+2539 FSRKQTSMEIL

-2566 IKAGEFGKIWNEVQ
+2566 VKAGEFGKIWNEVQ

-2669 KKNQELLTRDE
+2669 QKNQELLARDE
-2680 QAMRDAKQA
+2680 QAMIEAKQA
-2689 FDEAKTNGTAVEI
+2689 FDDAKANGTNAEI

-2764 QKEVQEA
+2764 PKEVQEA
-2771 TEPLRKAVE
+2771 TKPLREAVE

-2941 AIKGGQRNVDEFKV
+2941 AIKGGQRNVDEFQI
-2955 WQYFPMRYVR
+2955 WQHKLSPMRYVR
-2965 KLTGLNAQGVTQF
+2965 KLTGLYAQGVTQF

-3011 SQKAKNRIGNRTF
+3011 SQKAKNRIGSRTF

-3048 ENLDVS
+3048 ENLDVN

-3437 ESKGRLAEWKTPE
+3437 EEKGRLAEWKTPE

-3461 NNDMKEVT
+3461 NDEMKKVT
-3469 QARSDLKK
+3469 QARSNLKK
-3477 DEGKMSKEMKASR
+3477 DEGKMSEEMKASR

>member
-110 PRNQSSGWDTAADL
+110 PRNQSSGWDTAVDL

-580 QTKAKGTKFVSTFGL
+580 QTKAKQTREESYRAYDDFLSNEPLAEELQQAVENPQNVTNLPDNFITQASNEAFKKYEGELNALVSDVYEGKITAEEFEQRKNAFIHAVSKEATEKLTQHQDFVPYIREKVLAHNKLTQAEESLQQTANTTDNGNGSIELDQQMNQGGGATTSDLRSNSPIRSRTEEGAVGADNVQQSDTQYNQQGDIPRFSLNENSDSPFAKAVDMVAQGGNVSGYVNVGTTPSVLKMLGLPDVKVSIHSSTFKKVMGGKHQVTPETLKQLPQQINNPIAVMRSSTEPNGYVVLTELIERENGKDKPVIAALHLKQDANGLELLNIASVYGRSNAQIQRGLNNDLLYWNKAKGTKFVSTFGL
-595 QLPAYVDNNSSLSAR
+595 QLPAYVDNNSSLSIR

-658 REAMNTAIAERRTV
+658 REAMN
-672 HRAMFNHN
+672 
-680 LDGWVDFE
+680 
-688 WGDDG
+688 
-693 LTKPFNKK
+693 K
-701 GEPVGKGISHI
+701 
-712 IEARMRKDGM
+712 
-722 SYDQVVRMLTQDIVE
+722 
-737 TLARGSIAGHWVRNE
+737 
-752 GKSESIQIDY
+752 
-762 NGHRAGLIRNK
+762 
-773 GSNAWLLTAFEL
+773 
-785 YPTDVNS
+785 
-792 AGSVDTER
+792 
-800 TTNTKPT
+800 
-807 LTRQGEGA
+807 
-815 VELNSN
+815 
-821 GGQRVGFDTTEPTH
+821 
-835 SKPTRTRQG
+835 
-844 MGAFDGNNV
+844 
-853 QQSEAK
+853 
-859 RNQQDAEQ
+859 
-867 THAREFKEKAQHI
+867 
-880 LNTQSLQLGWDFT
+880 
-893 SDVELSARNVKTET
+893 
-907 DLSQYQ
+907 
-913 NPQSEQSIDTE
+913 
-924 SDEQLTQ
+924 
-931 ESYSRSPIKSVDANI
+931 
-946 KRGREAMNTAIAER
+946 AIAER

-1127 GRGVVAENGLNLN
+1127 GRGVVAENSLNLN
-1140 NSQQNVNVEE
+1140 NSQQNVNAEE

-1164 ADKIELV
+1164 ADKIEFV

-1200 ITDGKILSKDERLVW
+1200 ITDGNILSKDERLVW

-1267 PNLAISQ
+1267 PSLAISQ

-1298 SRYRVHI
+1298 SRYRMHI

-1352 TVKQGIAKSAENPT
+1352 TVKQGIAKSAENTT

-1390 NSSETRFD
+1390 NSSETHFD

-1521 VRFVDKQKAGRINSK
+1521 VRFVDKRKAGRINSR

-1551 ASVVK
+1551 ASIVK

-1568 EHLIKNFSLLETDET
+1568 SQLANVHWLQLPLK
-1583 ASLRT
+1583 LR
-1588 SLLNADR
+1588 SDAN
-1595 LSDLDI
+1595 LSANDI

-1607 SQYQSENSDV
+1607 SQYQSENSDI
-1617 RYSRKAPKQDTSYQR
+1617 RFSRSE
-1632 DLMVTHNI
+1632 N
-1640 SAKGI
+1640 
-1645 MHAKKMGGLPFASVA
+1645 
-1660 VAKQSN
+1660 
-1666 PLTGFGEVTL
+1666 LT
-1676 IGNRDYIDPKGANK
+1676 RADYDQA
-1690 AKVFGADIYSP
+1690 
-1701 RHSGL
+1701 
-1706 GITYRINAKDVNALN
+1706 
-1721 KQFEESAKAIG
+1721 
-1732 DNKFSYDFSYQGL
+1732 
-1745 EDKGVVN
+1745 
-1752 TLEDSTAVKYQFLKE
+1752 KE
-1767 NGVAVEP
+1767 NGETEL
-1774 VYDVPVEV
+1774 DF
-1782 ANNQM
+1782 NQW
-1787 NYPSIQQ
+1787 
-1794 AKAQGI
+1794 
-1800 SRSAFVNND
+1800 
-1809 ELLTR
+1809 
-1814 FVEDHIADLSE
+1814 
-1825 RLEKVEKMGN
+1825 
-1835 PLVRNHAKRN
+1835 
-1845 LSVAQKI
+1845 
-1852 LESGIESIRHH
+1852 
-1863 YRMKILDLKYDEET
+1863 
-1877 QAAPRLNAGKTATKI
+1877 
-1892 NELVEERASDFA
+1892 
-1904 DYVDNIAS
+1904 
-1912 SIDVEERIDDGEAR
+1912 
-1926 DGTRKTIPYNL
+1926 
-1937 ENVVKKLK
+1937 K
-1945 QNIRGGEKFGIGQG
+1945 Q
-1959 NVRAKVTPQF
+1959 
-1969 DSIADIQDNKH
+1969 
-1980 RIVSADEFETVR
+1980 VR
-1992 SELEAEAQALGNEFN
+1992 SPEFKRWFGDWEN
-2007 TSDIYDLLW
+2007 
-2016 NAAEE
+2016 
-2021 GIPQAFHYAD
+2021 
-2031 VKNTARNRKL
+2031 
-2041 VQDYLDKLEAMPT
+2041 
-2054 EYFEGKAK
+2054 
-2062 DVTQFS
+2062 
-2068 DFSGAVIPN
+2068 
-2077 NLPKNAYDVLQQA
+2077 
-2090 GLKIYEYDPD
+2090 DPD
-2100 VETSRAEIIKQA
+2100 DA
-2112 TNELDEQSGGNILFS
+2112 
-2127 RKARTNDLDVDFENA
+2127 
-2142 TPKRTANS
+2142 
-2150 FEEARA
+2150 
-2156 AVTELLGEPLV
+2156 
-2167 NRESGMIATISKRS
+2167 SK
-2181 LDKLVSG
+2181 V
-2188 KAADKSSSRED
+2188 
-2199 HLIAVANIDQLFEN
+2199 I
-2213 AIEGWAEPAKSEE
+2213 
-2226 NTALKSVHKMFAP
+2226 
-2239 ININGEMKLAKL
+2239 
-2251 TVKEFNDNSGNR
+2251 
-2263 IYSVETLEVGN
+2263 
-2274 KNSTMPELSASVQS
+2274 
-2288 ERTLDGLH
+2288 
-2296 SATLNSLIQ
+2296 
-2305 RIQDFNSR
+2305 
-2313 DENSDPLFSRKLSR
+2313 
-2327 KARTNDLDVD
+2327 
-2337 FENATPKRTA
+2337 
-2347 NSFAQVKELAKAFLN
+2347 
-2362 KTLHNDETGIDAV
+2362 NDETFEPLQVFHGSPENFHIFDDRFSSKNTGNEGLFGKGFYFAKDGLEAVRYAKGNENGITSAYLNIKNPFTLTPENIALLPDWYVDKVGIVPIKKGALDGKISIDS
-2375 ISRANLEKMLS
+2375 ISRLTKDGKYGNDFRKALS
-2386 GKAHSKSTSLHDHL
+2386 EAGFDGASTEFD
-2400 LAVANV
+2400 
-2406 DSLFKNAIHGWTEP
+2406 P
-2420 YNKNDSPD
+2420 Y
-2428 VVGVHKMFAPLNIDG
+2428 
-2443 NVKLVKLT
+2443 
-2451 VKELKPEQGNRV
+2451 KPEGVV
-2463 YSVET
+2463 YVAFEPNQ
-2468 IKIGN
+2468 IKSATDNNG
-2473 EKTPVPEMAELGFD
+2473 EF
-2487 SNSHRLHEGSGDLS
+2487 S
-2501 LTWKP
+2501 
-2506 EPSENT
+2506 SENDD
-2512 KNTSQQIANVRS
+2512 IR
-2524 LIQRIQDFNSRDENS
+2524 
-2539 EPLFSRKQTSMEIL
+2539 FSRKQTSMEIL

-2669 KKNQELLTRDE
+2669 KKNQELLARDE

-2734 KFIVPRKVGVA
+2734 DFIVPRKVGVA

-2764 QKEVQEA
+2764 PKEVQEA
-2771 TEPLRKAVE
+2771 TKPLREAVE
-2780 WNIRKNFEHNR
+2780 WNIRKNREFNR

-2965 KLTGLNAQGVTQF
+2965 KLTGLYAQGVTQF

-3176 KTRRGQVYLASRT
+3176 KTRRGQVYLASRV

-3254 QLMNNQISVGD
+3254 QLMNNQISVSD

-3283 SEIPA
+3283 SEISA
-3288 SKEPLAKLFDTL
+3288 SKDPLAKLADTL
-3300 SPTMVKAQLQWVMN
+3300 TPSLFKAQMQWLMDRN
-3314 RSAFGGILRPT
+3314 AFGASIKPNS
-3325 TVQREKLLS
+3325 VQREKLLS
-3334 QQSFQDTAEFWKETA
+3334 QQSRQNTAEFWKETA

-3385 SIENPNRVLQG
+3385 SIENPNRALQG
-3396 KSEVIPVANDFYGIR
+3396 KSEVVPIVNDYYGVK
-3411 GERRIAGLFREYK
+3411 GENRIASLFYEYK

>member
-49 LGLQQA
+49 LGRQQA

-110 PRNQSSGWDTAADL
+110 PRNQSSEWDTAVDL
-124 GNSVLKGTGRLMVDA
+124 GNSFIKGSGRLMVEA

-185 EEQKALENGANE
+185 EEQKALENGADE

-222 VLLGVATGGVGLGA
+222 VLLGVATGSVGLGA

-580 QTKAKGTKFVSTFGL
+580 QTKAKQTREESYRAYDDFLSNEPLAEELQQAVENPQNVTNLPDNFITQASNEAFKKYEGELNALVSDVYEGKITAEEFEQRKNAFIHAVSKEATEKLTQHQDFVPYIREKVLAHNKLTQAEESLQQTANTTDNGNGSIELDQQMNQGGGATTSDLRSNSPIRSRTEEGAVGADNVQQSDTQYNQQGDIPRFSLNENSDSPFAKAVDMVAQGGNVSGYVNVGTTPSVLKMLGLPDVKVSIHSSTFKKVMGGKHQVTPETLKQLPQQINNPIAVMRSSTEPNGYVVLTELIERENGKDKPVIAALHLKQDANGLELLNIASVYGRSNAQIQRGLNNDLLYWNKAKGTKFVSTFGL
-595 QLPAYVDNNSSLSAR
+595 QLPAYVDNNSSLSIR

-658 REAMNTAIAERRTV
+658 REAMN
-672 HRAMFNHN
+672 
-680 LDGWVDFE
+680 
-688 WGDDG
+688 
-693 LTKPFNKK
+693 K
-701 GEPVGKGISHI
+701 
-712 IEARMRKDGM
+712 
-722 SYDQVVRMLTQDIVE
+722 
-737 TLARGSIAGHWVRNE
+737 
-752 GKSESIQIDY
+752 
-762 NGHRAGLIRNK
+762 
-773 GSNAWLLTAFEL
+773 
-785 YPTDVNS
+785 
-792 AGSVDTER
+792 
-800 TTNTKPT
+800 
-807 LTRQGEGA
+807 
-815 VELNSN
+815 
-821 GGQRVGFDTTEPTH
+821 
-835 SKPTRTRQG
+835 
-844 MGAFDGNNV
+844 
-853 QQSEAK
+853 
-859 RNQQDAEQ
+859 
-867 THAREFKEKAQHI
+867 
-880 LNTQSLQLGWDFT
+880 
-893 SDVELSARNVKTET
+893 
-907 DLSQYQ
+907 
-913 NPQSEQSIDTE
+913 
-924 SDEQLTQ
+924 
-931 ESYSRSPIKSVDANI
+931 
-946 KRGREAMNTAIAER
+946 AIAER

-1127 GRGVVAENGLNLN
+1127 GRGVVAENSLNLN

-1164 ADKIELV
+1164 ADKIEFV

-1200 ITDGKILSKDERLVW
+1200 ITDGNILSKDERLVW

-1267 PNLAISQ
+1267 PSLAISQ

-1298 SRYRVHI
+1298 SRYRMHI

-1352 TVKQGIAKSAENPT
+1352 TVKQGIAKSAENTT

-1390 NSSETRFD
+1390 NSSETHFD

-1521 VRFVDKQKAGRINSK
+1521 VRFVDKRKAGRINSR

-1551 ASVVK
+1551 ASIVK

-1568 EHLIKNFSLLETDET
+1568 SQLANVHWLQLPLK
-1583 ASLRT
+1583 LR
-1588 SLLNADR
+1588 SDAN
-1595 LSDLDI
+1595 LSANDI

-1607 SQYQSENSDV
+1607 SQYQSENSDI
-1617 RYSRKAPKQDTSYQR
+1617 RFSRSE
-1632 DLMVTHNI
+1632 N
-1640 SAKGI
+1640 
-1645 MHAKKMGGLPFASVA
+1645 
-1660 VAKQSN
+1660 
-1666 PLTGFGEVTL
+1666 LT
-1676 IGNRDYIDPKGANK
+1676 RADYDQA
-1690 AKVFGADIYSP
+1690 
-1701 RHSGL
+1701 
-1706 GITYRINAKDVNALN
+1706 
-1721 KQFEESAKAIG
+1721 
-1732 DNKFSYDFSYQGL
+1732 
-1745 EDKGVVN
+1745 
-1752 TLEDSTAVKYQFLKE
+1752 KE
-1767 NGVAVEP
+1767 NGETEL
-1774 VYDVPVEV
+1774 DF
-1782 ANNQM
+1782 NQW
-1787 NYPSIQQ
+1787 
-1794 AKAQGI
+1794 
-1800 SRSAFVNND
+1800 
-1809 ELLTR
+1809 
-1814 FVEDHIADLSE
+1814 
-1825 RLEKVEKMGN
+1825 
-1835 PLVRNHAKRN
+1835 
-1845 LSVAQKI
+1845 
-1852 LESGIESIRHH
+1852 
-1863 YRMKILDLKYDEET
+1863 
-1877 QAAPRLNAGKTATKI
+1877 
-1892 NELVEERASDFA
+1892 
-1904 DYVDNIAS
+1904 
-1912 SIDVEERIDDGEAR
+1912 
-1926 DGTRKTIPYNL
+1926 
-1937 ENVVKKLK
+1937 K
-1945 QNIRGGEKFGIGQG
+1945 Q
-1959 NVRAKVTPQF
+1959 
-1969 DSIADIQDNKH
+1969 
-1980 RIVSADEFETVR
+1980 VR
-1992 SELEAEAQALGNEFN
+1992 SPEFKRWFGDWEN
-2007 TSDIYDLLW
+2007 
-2016 NAAEE
+2016 
-2021 GIPQAFHYAD
+2021 
-2031 VKNTARNRKL
+2031 
-2041 VQDYLDKLEAMPT
+2041 
-2054 EYFEGKAK
+2054 
-2062 DVTQFS
+2062 
-2068 DFSGAVIPN
+2068 
-2077 NLPKNAYDVLQQA
+2077 
-2090 GLKIYEYDPD
+2090 DPD
-2100 VETSRAEIIKQA
+2100 DA
-2112 TNELDEQSGGNILFS
+2112 
-2127 RKARTNDLDVDFENA
+2127 
-2142 TPKRTANS
+2142 
-2150 FEEARA
+2150 
-2156 AVTELLGEPLV
+2156 
-2167 NRESGMIATISKRS
+2167 SK
-2181 LDKLVSG
+2181 V
-2188 KAADKSSSRED
+2188 
-2199 HLIAVANIDQLFEN
+2199 I
-2213 AIEGWAEPAKSEE
+2213 
-2226 NTALKSVHKMFAP
+2226 
-2239 ININGEMKLAKL
+2239 
-2251 TVKEFNDNSGNR
+2251 
-2263 IYSVETLEVGN
+2263 
-2274 KNSTMPELSASVQS
+2274 
-2288 ERTLDGLH
+2288 
-2296 SATLNSLIQ
+2296 
-2305 RIQDFNSR
+2305 
-2313 DENSDPLFSRKLSR
+2313 
-2327 KARTNDLDVD
+2327 
-2337 FENATPKRTA
+2337 
-2347 NSFAQVKELAKAFLN
+2347 
-2362 KTLHNDETGIDAV
+2362 NDETFEPLQVFHGSPENFHIFDDRFSSKNTGNEGLFGKGFYFAKDGLEAVRYAKGNENGITSAYLNIKNPFTLTPENIALLPDWYVDKVGIVPIKKGALDGKISIDS
-2375 ISRANLEKMLS
+2375 ISRLTKDGKYGNDFRKALS
-2386 GKAHSKSTSLHDHL
+2386 EAGFDGASTEFD
-2400 LAVANV
+2400 
-2406 DSLFKNAIHGWTEP
+2406 P
-2420 YNKNDSPD
+2420 Y
-2428 VVGVHKMFAPLNIDG
+2428 
-2443 NVKLVKLT
+2443 
-2451 VKELKPEQGNRV
+2451 KPEGVV
-2463 YSVET
+2463 YVAFEPNQ
-2468 IKIGN
+2468 IKSATDNNG
-2473 EKTPVPEMAELGFD
+2473 EF
-2487 SNSHRLHEGSGDLS
+2487 S
-2501 LTWKP
+2501 
-2506 EPSENT
+2506 SENDD
-2512 KNTSQQIANVRS
+2512 IR
-2524 LIQRIQDFNSRDENS
+2524 
-2539 EPLFSRKQTSMEIL
+2539 FSRKQTSMEIL

-2669 KKNQELLTRDE
+2669 RKNQELLARDE
-2680 QAMRDAKQA
+2680 QAMIEAKQA
-2689 FDEAKTNGTAVEI
+2689 FDDAKANGTNAEI

-2764 QKEVQEA
+2764 QKEVLEA
-2771 TEPLRKAVE
+2771 TEPLRKAVK
-2780 WNIRKNFEHNR
+2780 WNIHKNREFNR

-2941 AIKGGQRNVDEFKV
+2941 AIKGGQRNVDEFQI
-2955 WQYFPMRYVR
+2955 WQHKLSPMRYVR
-2965 KLTGLNAQGVTQF
+2965 KLTGLYAQGVTQF

-3024 SALANPAEMARV
+3024 SALANPAEMTRV

-3176 KTRRGQVYLASRT
+3176 KTRRGQVYLASRV

-3437 ESKGRLAEWKTPE
+3437 EEKGRLAEWKTPE

-3461 NNDMKEVT
+3461 NDEMKKVT
-3469 QARSDLKK
+3469 QARSNLKK

-3490 LQNINTI
+3490 LQNINTT

>member
-110 PRNQSSGWDTAADL
+110 PRNQSSGWDTAVDL

-402 PESPTQPEQPTTTLI
+402 HESPIQPEQPTTTLI

-469 NATGQVTAEPQAESN
+469 NATGQVTVEPQAESN

-580 QTKAKGTKFVSTFGL
+580 QTKAKQTREESYRAYDDFLSNEPLAEELQQAVENPQNVTNLPDNFITQASNEAFKKYEGELNALVSDVYEGKITAEEFEQRKNAFIHAVSKEATEKLTQHQDFVPYIREKVLAHNKLTQAEESLQQTANTTDNGNGSIELDQQMNQGGGATTSDLRSNSPIRSRTEEGAVGADNVQQSDTQYNQQGDIPRFSLNENSDSPFAKAVDMVAQGGNVSGYVNVGTTPSVLKMLGLPDVKVSIHSSTFKKVMGGKHQVTPETLKQLPQQINNPIAVMRSSTEPNGYVVLTELIERENGKDKPVIAALHLKQDANGLELLNIASVYGRSNAQIQRGLNNDLLYWNKAKGTKFVSTFGL
-595 QLPAYVDNNSSLSAR
+595 QLPAYVDNNSSLSIR

-658 REAMNTAIAERRTV
+658 REAMN
-672 HRAMFNHN
+672 
-680 LDGWVDFE
+680 
-688 WGDDG
+688 
-693 LTKPFNKK
+693 K
-701 GEPVGKGISHI
+701 
-712 IEARMRKDGM
+712 
-722 SYDQVVRMLTQDIVE
+722 
-737 TLARGSIAGHWVRNE
+737 
-752 GKSESIQIDY
+752 
-762 NGHRAGLIRNK
+762 
-773 GSNAWLLTAFEL
+773 
-785 YPTDVNS
+785 
-792 AGSVDTER
+792 
-800 TTNTKPT
+800 
-807 LTRQGEGA
+807 
-815 VELNSN
+815 
-821 GGQRVGFDTTEPTH
+821 
-835 SKPTRTRQG
+835 
-844 MGAFDGNNV
+844 
-853 QQSEAK
+853 
-859 RNQQDAEQ
+859 
-867 THAREFKEKAQHI
+867 
-880 LNTQSLQLGWDFT
+880 
-893 SDVELSARNVKTET
+893 
-907 DLSQYQ
+907 
-913 NPQSEQSIDTE
+913 
-924 SDEQLTQ
+924 
-931 ESYSRSPIKSVDANI
+931 
-946 KRGREAMNTAIAER
+946 AIAER

-1127 GRGVVAENGLNLN
+1127 GRGVVAENSLNLN

-1164 ADKIELV
+1164 ADKIEFV

-1200 ITDGKILSKDERLVW
+1200 ITDGNILSKDERLVW

-1230 SHALRNQLHQAR
+1230 SQALKNQLYQAR

-1267 PNLAISQ
+1267 PSLAISQ

-1352 TVKQGIAKSAENPT
+1352 TVKQGIAKSAENTT

-1390 NSSETRFD
+1390 NSSETHFD

-1521 VRFVDKQKAGRINSK
+1521 VRFVDKRKAGRINSR

-1551 ASVVK
+1551 ASIVK

-1568 EHLIKNFSLLETDET
+1568 SQLANVHWLQLPLK
-1583 ASLRT
+1583 LR
-1588 SLLNADR
+1588 SDAN
-1595 LSDLDI
+1595 LSANDI

-1607 SQYQSENSDV
+1607 SQYQSENSEV
-1617 RYSRKAPKQDTSYQR
+1617 RFSRKAPKQDTSYQR

-1676 IGNRDYIDPKGANK
+1676 IGDRDYIDPKGANK

-1752 TLEDSTAVKYQFLKE
+1752 TLENSTAVKYQFLKE

-1809 ELLTR
+1809 ELLTH

-1825 RLEKVEKMGN
+1825 RLEKAEKMGN
-1835 PLVRNHAKRN
+1835 SLVRNHAKRN

-1926 DGTRKTIPYNL
+1926 DGMRKTIPHNL

-2112 TNELDEQSGGNILFS
+2112 TNELDEQSGGSILFS

-2142 TPKRTANS
+2142 
-2150 FEEARA
+2150 
-2156 AVTELLGEPLV
+2156 
-2167 NRESGMIATISKRS
+2167 M
-2181 LDKLVSG
+2181 
-2188 KAADKSSSRED
+2188 
-2199 HLIAVANIDQLFEN
+2199 
-2213 AIEGWAEPAKSEE
+2213 
-2226 NTALKSVHKMFAP
+2226 
-2239 ININGEMKLAKL
+2239 
-2251 TVKEFNDNSGNR
+2251 
-2263 IYSVETLEVGN
+2263 
-2274 KNSTMPELSASVQS
+2274 
-2288 ERTLDGLH
+2288 
-2296 SATLNSLIQ
+2296 
-2305 RIQDFNSR
+2305 
-2313 DENSDPLFSRKLSR
+2313 
-2327 KARTNDLDVD
+2327 
-2337 FENATPKRTA
+2337 PKRTA

-2468 IKIGN
+2468 IEIGN
-2473 EKTPVPEMAELGFD
+2473 EKAPVPEMAELGFD

-2512 KNTSQQIANVRS
+2512 KNTSQQIATVRS

-2566 IKAGEFGKIWNEVQ
+2566 VKAGEFGKIWNEVQ

-2669 KKNQELLTRDE
+2669 RKNQELLARDE
-2680 QAMRDAKQA
+2680 QAMIEAKQA
-2689 FDEAKTNGTAVEI
+2689 FDDAKANGTNAEI

-2764 QKEVQEA
+2764 QKEVLEA
-2771 TEPLRKAVE
+2771 TEPLRKAVK
-2780 WNIRKNFEHNR
+2780 WNIHKNREFNR

-3176 KTRRGQVYLASRT
+3176 KTRRGQVYLASRV

-3283 SEIPA
+3283 SEISA
-3288 SKEPLAKLFDTL
+3288 SKDPLAKLADTL
-3300 SPTMVKAQLQWVMN
+3300 TPSLFKAQMQWLMDRN
-3314 RSAFGGILRPT
+3314 AFGASIKPNS
-3325 TVQREKLLS
+3325 VQREKLLS
-3334 QQSFQDTAEFWKETA
+3334 QQSRQNTAEFWKETA

-3385 SIENPNRVLQG
+3385 SIENPNRALQG
-3396 KSEVIPVANDFYGIR
+3396 KSEVVPIVNDYYGVK
-3411 GERRIAGLFREYK
+3411 GENRIASLFYEYK

-3437 ESKGRLAEWKTPE
+3437 ESKSRLAEWKTPE

-3469 QARSDLKK
+3469 QDRSNLKK
-3477 DEGKMSKEMKASR
+3477 DEGKMSEEMKASR

-3517 ANPR
+3517 AR

>member
-222 VLLGVATGGVGLGA
+222 VLLGVATGSVGLGA

-294 HWKSLAAAAVIG
+294 HWKSLAASAVIG

-311 TPTGKLGQGVNRGV
+311 TPTGKLGHGVNRGV
-325 LKTLGKEAGQEFLQ
+325 FKTLGKEAGQEFLQ

-402 PESPTQPEQPTTTLI
+402 PESPTQPEQPTTTPI

-432 EDYAEMRAD
+432 EEYAEMRAD

-489 EINDGTDPEMER
+489 EIDDGTDPEMER

-580 QTKAKGTKFVSTFGL
+580 QTKAKQTREESYRAYDDFLSNEPLAVEPEQAVENPQNVTNLPDNFITQASNEAFKKYEGELNALVSDVYEGKITAEEFEQRKNAFIHAVSKEATEKLTQHQDFVPYIREKVLAHNKLTQAEESLQQTANTTDNSNGSIELDQQMNQGGGATTSDLRSNSPIRSRTEEGAVGADNVQQSDTPYNQQGDTPRFSLNENSDSPFAKAVDMVAQGGNVSGYVNVGTTPSVLKMLGLPDVKVSIHSSTFKKVMGGKHQVTPETLKQLPQQINNPIAVMRSSTEPNGYVVLTELIERENGKDKPVIAALHLKQDANGLELLNIASVYGRSNAQIQRGLNNDLLYWNKAKGTKFVSTFGL
-595 QLPAYVDNNSSLSAR
+595 QLPAYVDNNSSLSIR

-622 NPQSEQSIDTE
+622 NPQSEQSIETE
-633 SDEQLT
+633 SDEQLA
-639 QESYSRSP
+639 P
-647 IKSVDANIKRG
+647 
-658 REAMNTAIAERRTV
+658 
-672 HRAMFNHN
+672 
-680 LDGWVDFE
+680 
-688 WGDDG
+688 
-693 LTKPFNKK
+693 
-701 GEPVGKGISHI
+701 
-712 IEARMRKDGM
+712 
-722 SYDQVVRMLTQDIVE
+722 
-737 TLARGSIAGHWVRNE
+737 
-752 GKSESIQIDY
+752 
-762 NGHRAGLIRNK
+762 
-773 GSNAWLLTAFEL
+773 
-785 YPTDVNS
+785 
-792 AGSVDTER
+792 
-800 TTNTKPT
+800 
-807 LTRQGEGA
+807 
-815 VELNSN
+815 
-821 GGQRVGFDTTEPTH
+821 
-835 SKPTRTRQG
+835 
-844 MGAFDGNNV
+844 
-853 QQSEAK
+853 
-859 RNQQDAEQ
+859 
-867 THAREFKEKAQHI
+867 
-880 LNTQSLQLGWDFT
+880 
-893 SDVELSARNVKTET
+893 
-907 DLSQYQ
+907 
-913 NPQSEQSIDTE
+913 
-924 SDEQLTQ
+924 

-1012 YEQAIQMLVSD
+1012 YEQATQMLVSD

-1067 TAFELFEGANRKGH
+1067 TAFELFEGANRKGY
-1081 DKSIPTDTNP
+1081 DKSIPTDTNS

-1127 GRGVVAENGLNLN
+1127 GRGMVAENGLNLN

-1551 ASVVK
+1551 AIVVK

-1568 EHLIKNFSLLETDET
+1568 SQFVESFGFQLPSKIDSETM
-1583 ASLRT
+1583 SQ
-1588 SLLNADR
+1588 SGI
-1595 LSDLDI
+1595 DI

-1774 VYDVPVEV
+1774 VYDAPVEV

-1825 RLEKVEKMGN
+1825 RLEKAEKMGN
-1835 PLVRNHAKRN
+1835 SLVRNHAKRN

-1877 QAAPRLNAGKTATKI
+1877 QAAPRLNTGKTATKI

-1912 SIDVEERIDDGEAR
+1912 SIDVEERIDDGEAL
-1926 DGTRKTIPYNL
+1926 DGTRKTIPHNL

-1980 RIVSADEFETVR
+1980 RIVSADEFEHVR
-1992 SELEAEAQALGNEFN
+1992 SELEAEAQALGKEFN

-2150 FEEARA
+2150 F
-2156 AVTELLGEPLV
+2156 
-2167 NRESGMIATISKRS
+2167 
-2181 LDKLVSG
+2181 
-2188 KAADKSSSRED
+2188 
-2199 HLIAVANIDQLFEN
+2199 
-2213 AIEGWAEPAKSEE
+2213 
-2226 NTALKSVHKMFAP
+2226 
-2239 ININGEMKLAKL
+2239 
-2251 TVKEFNDNSGNR
+2251 
-2263 IYSVETLEVGN
+2263 
-2274 KNSTMPELSASVQS
+2274 
-2288 ERTLDGLH
+2288 
-2296 SATLNSLIQ
+2296 
-2305 RIQDFNSR
+2305 
-2313 DENSDPLFSRKLSR
+2313 
-2327 KARTNDLDVD
+2327 
-2337 FENATPKRTA
+2337 
-2347 NSFAQVKELAKAFLN
+2347 AQVKELAKAFLN

-2468 IKIGN
+2468 IEIGN
-2473 EKTPVPEMAELGFD
+2473 EKAPVPEMAELGFD

-2512 KNTSQQIANVRS
+2512 KNTSQQIATVRS

-2669 KKNQELLTRDE
+2669 RKNQELLARDE
-2680 QAMRDAKQA
+2680 QAMIEAKQA

-2771 TEPLRKAVE
+2771 TEPLRKAVK
-2780 WNIRKNFEHNR
+2780 WNIHKNREFNR

-2879 EQKLAEAKAQGM
+2879 EQKLAEEKAQGM

-2955 WQYFPMRYVR
+2955 WQHFPMSYVR

-3176 KTRRGQVYLASRT
+3176 KTRRGQVYLASRV

-3283 SEIPA
+3283 SEISA
-3288 SKEPLAKLFDTL
+3288 SKDPLAKLADTL
-3300 SPTMVKAQLQWVMN
+3300 TPSLFKAQMQWLMDRN
-3314 RSAFGGILRPT
+3314 AFGASIKPNS
-3325 TVQREKLLS
+3325 VQREKLLS
-3334 QQSFQDTAEFWKETA
+3334 QQSRQNTAEFWKETA

-3385 SIENPNRVLQG
+3385 SIENPNRALQG
-3396 KSEVIPVANDFYGIR
+3396 KSEVVPIVNDYYGVK
-3411 GERRIAGLFREYK
+3411 GENRIASLFYEYK

-3461 NNDMKEVT
+3461 NDEMKKVT
-3469 QARSDLKK
+3469 QARSNLKK
-3477 DEGKMSKEMKASR
+3477 DEGKMSEEMKASR

>member
-110 PRNQSSGWDTAADL
+110 PRNQSSGWDTAVDL

-580 QTKAKGTKFVSTFGL
+580 QTKAKQTREESYRAYDDFLSNEPLAEELQQAVENPQNVTNLPDNFITQASNEAFKKYEGELNALVSDVYEGKITAEEFEQRKNAFIHAVSKEATEKLTQHQDFVPYIREKVLAHNKLTQAEESLQQTANTTDNGNGSIELDQQMNQGGGATTSDLRSNSPIRSRTEEGAVGADNVQQSDTQYNQQGDIPRFSLNENSDSPFAKAVDMVAQGGNVSGYVNVGTTPSVLKMLGLPDVKVSIHSSTFKKVMGGKHQVTPETLKQLPQQINNPIAVMRSSTEPNGYVVLTELIERENGKDKPVIAALHLKQDANGLELLNIASVYGRSNAQIQRGLNNDLLYWNKAKGTKFVSTFGL

-622 NPQSEQSIDTE
+622 NPQSEQSIESE

-658 REAMNTAIAERRTV
+658 REAMNKAIAERRTV

-722 SYDQVVRMLTQDIVE
+722 SYDQVVRMLTQDIVDTIAKGKVYKE
-737 TLARGSIAGHWVRNE
+737 ATLPN
-752 GKSESIQIDY
+752 GKVKNVQLDY
-762 NGHRAGLIRNK
+762 NGHRAVLIKKK
-773 GSNAWLLTAFEL
+773 GNNGWILTAFEL
-785 YPTDVNS
+785 HSTDVNS

-867 THAREFKEKAQHI
+867 THARE
-880 LNTQSLQLGWDFT
+880 
-893 SDVELSARNVKTET
+893 
-907 DLSQYQ
+907 
-913 NPQSEQSIDTE
+913 
-924 SDEQLTQ
+924 
-931 ESYSRSPIKSVDANI
+931 
-946 KRGREAMNTAIAER
+946 
-960 RTVHRAMFNHN
+960 
-971 LDGWVDFEWGDVGTV
+971 
-986 KANGKTKGGMGISH
+986 
-1000 ILEARMRKDGMS
+1000 
-1012 YEQAIQMLVSD
+1012 
-1023 VVDVIARGHTVFEKT
+1023 
-1038 VGNSQNIRMEH
+1038 
-1049 NGYQVTLTKNK
+1049 
-1060 GNNAWIV
+1060 
-1067 TAFELFEGANRKGH
+1067 
-1081 DKSIPTDTNP
+1081 
-1091 TLSRAGTGA
+1091 
-1100 SNAAS
+1100 
-1105 DSEQFARNNRSQLND
+1105 
-1120 THAHSQR
+1120 
-1127 GRGVVAENGLNLN
+1127 
-1140 NSQQNVNVEE
+1140 
-1150 SHARELLRR
+1150 LLRR

-1164 ADKIELV
+1164 ADKIEFV

-1230 SHALRNQLHQAR
+1230 SHALKNQLYQAR

-1267 PNLAISQ
+1267 PSLAISQ

-1352 TVKQGIAKSAENPT
+1352 TVKQGIAKSSENST
-1366 ASDARYSLSEES
+1366 ASEARYSLSEES
-1378 DSDFAKAVDEVF
+1378 DSDFAKAVDAFVEGNEVKT
-1390 NSSETRFD
+1390 SISM
-1398 NNRWIKLGTTPEAL
+1398 GTTPDVL
-1412 IQSGISEEPMYINFA
+1412 KM
-1427 KIGKIK
+1427 IGLSDVEVKIK
-1433 NDHPEMT
+1433 RQTLGKVMRGRHSIEPET
-1440 ADLLKQIP
+1440 LKQLP
-1448 KELNNPVA
+1448 QQMNDPVGVFQSAPHSSNPD
-1456 VFKNTKGK
+1456 G
-1464 ANSYVVL
+1464 YVVL
-1471 TELSV
+1471 TELTEFNQENQR
-1476 KGNERV
+1476 NEPV
-1482 IAALHADQEMNGL
+1482 IAALHLNKKGEVQLID
-1495 VFHKLASAYGK
+1495 VASVYGK
-1506 DGTRAYLENMIEKSD
+1506 NHQGLQNILNK
-1521 VRFVDKQKAGRINSK
+1521 DKAFYWNKAKGSQLANVHW
-1536 LQLLADDTLDLLFNK
+1536 LQLPLK
-1551 ASVVK
+1551 
-1556 DESSVNADKEKG
+1556 
-1568 EHLIKNFSLLETDET
+1568 
-1583 ASLRT
+1583 LR
-1588 SLLNADR
+1588 SDAN
-1595 LSDLDI
+1595 LSANDI

-1607 SQYQSENSDV
+1607 SQYQSENSDI
-1617 RYSRKAPKQDTSYQR
+1617 RFSRSE
-1632 DLMVTHNI
+1632 N
-1640 SAKGI
+1640 
-1645 MHAKKMGGLPFASVA
+1645 
-1660 VAKQSN
+1660 
-1666 PLTGFGEVTL
+1666 LT
-1676 IGNRDYIDPKGANK
+1676 RADYDQA
-1690 AKVFGADIYSP
+1690 
-1701 RHSGL
+1701 
-1706 GITYRINAKDVNALN
+1706 
-1721 KQFEESAKAIG
+1721 
-1732 DNKFSYDFSYQGL
+1732 
-1745 EDKGVVN
+1745 
-1752 TLEDSTAVKYQFLKE
+1752 KE
-1767 NGVAVEP
+1767 NGETEL
-1774 VYDVPVEV
+1774 DF
-1782 ANNQM
+1782 NQW
-1787 NYPSIQQ
+1787 
-1794 AKAQGI
+1794 
-1800 SRSAFVNND
+1800 
-1809 ELLTR
+1809 
-1814 FVEDHIADLSE
+1814 
-1825 RLEKVEKMGN
+1825 
-1835 PLVRNHAKRN
+1835 
-1845 LSVAQKI
+1845 
-1852 LESGIESIRHH
+1852 
-1863 YRMKILDLKYDEET
+1863 
-1877 QAAPRLNAGKTATKI
+1877 
-1892 NELVEERASDFA
+1892 
-1904 DYVDNIAS
+1904 
-1912 SIDVEERIDDGEAR
+1912 
-1926 DGTRKTIPYNL
+1926 
-1937 ENVVKKLK
+1937 K
-1945 QNIRGGEKFGIGQG
+1945 Q
-1959 NVRAKVTPQF
+1959 
-1969 DSIADIQDNKH
+1969 
-1980 RIVSADEFETVR
+1980 VR
-1992 SELEAEAQALGNEFN
+1992 SPEFKRWFGDWEN
-2007 TSDIYDLLW
+2007 
-2016 NAAEE
+2016 
-2021 GIPQAFHYAD
+2021 
-2031 VKNTARNRKL
+2031 
-2041 VQDYLDKLEAMPT
+2041 
-2054 EYFEGKAK
+2054 
-2062 DVTQFS
+2062 
-2068 DFSGAVIPN
+2068 
-2077 NLPKNAYDVLQQA
+2077 
-2090 GLKIYEYDPD
+2090 DPD
-2100 VETSRAEIIKQA
+2100 DA
-2112 TNELDEQSGGNILFS
+2112 
-2127 RKARTNDLDVDFENA
+2127 
-2142 TPKRTANS
+2142 
-2150 FEEARA
+2150 
-2156 AVTELLGEPLV
+2156 
-2167 NRESGMIATISKRS
+2167 SK
-2181 LDKLVSG
+2181 V
-2188 KAADKSSSRED
+2188 
-2199 HLIAVANIDQLFEN
+2199 I
-2213 AIEGWAEPAKSEE
+2213 
-2226 NTALKSVHKMFAP
+2226 
-2239 ININGEMKLAKL
+2239 
-2251 TVKEFNDNSGNR
+2251 
-2263 IYSVETLEVGN
+2263 
-2274 KNSTMPELSASVQS
+2274 
-2288 ERTLDGLH
+2288 
-2296 SATLNSLIQ
+2296 
-2305 RIQDFNSR
+2305 
-2313 DENSDPLFSRKLSR
+2313 
-2327 KARTNDLDVD
+2327 
-2337 FENATPKRTA
+2337 
-2347 NSFAQVKELAKAFLN
+2347 
-2362 KTLHNDETGIDAV
+2362 NDETFEPLQVFHGSPENFHIFDDRFSSKNTGNEGLFGKGFYFAKDGLEAVRYAKGNENGITSAYLNIKNPFTLTPENIALLPDWYVDKVGIVPIKKGALDGKISIDS
-2375 ISRANLEKMLS
+2375 ISRLTKDGKYGNDFRKALS
-2386 GKAHSKSTSLHDHL
+2386 EAGFDGASTEFDPYKPEGVVYVAFEPNQIKSATDNNGEFS
-2400 LAVANV
+2400 
-2406 DSLFKNAIHGWTEP
+2406 S
-2420 YNKNDSPD
+2420 KNDD
-2428 VVGVHKMFAPLNIDG
+2428 I
-2443 NVKLVKLT
+2443 
-2451 VKELKPEQGNRV
+2451 R
-2463 YSVET
+2463 
-2468 IKIGN
+2468 
-2473 EKTPVPEMAELGFD
+2473 
-2487 SNSHRLHEGSGDLS
+2487 
-2501 LTWKP
+2501 
-2506 EPSENT
+2506 
-2512 KNTSQQIANVRS
+2512 
-2524 LIQRIQDFNSRDENS
+2524 
-2539 EPLFSRKQTSMEIL
+2539 FSRKQTSMEIL

-2566 IKAGEFGKIWNEVQ
+2566 VKAGEFGKIWNEVQ
-2580 RKTDFALTDETRPV
+2580 RKTDFALTDETRPM

-2669 KKNQELLTRDE
+2669 QKNQELLARDE
-2680 QAMRDAKQA
+2680 QAMIEAKQA
-2689 FDEAKTNGTAVEI
+2689 FDDAKANGTAAEI

-2734 KFIVPRKVGVA
+2734 DFIVPRKVGVA

-2764 QKEVQEA
+2764 PKEVQEA
-2771 TEPLRKAVE
+2771 TKPLREAVE

-2941 AIKGGQRNVDEFKV
+2941 AIKGGQRNVDEFQI
-2955 WQYFPMRYVR
+2955 WQHKLSPMRYVR
-2965 KLTGLNAQGVTQF
+2965 KLTGLYAQGVTQF

-3176 KTRRGQVYLASRT
+3176 KTRRGQVYLASRV

-3283 SEIPA
+3283 SEISA
-3288 SKEPLAKLFDTL
+3288 SKDPLAKLADTL
-3300 SPTMVKAQLQWVMN
+3300 TPSLFKAQMQWLMDRN
-3314 RSAFGGILRPT
+3314 AFGASIKPNS
-3325 TVQREKLLS
+3325 VQREKLLS
-3334 QQSFQDTAEFWKETA
+3334 QQSRQNTAEFWKETA

-3385 SIENPNRVLQG
+3385 SIENPNRALQG
-3396 KSEVIPVANDFYGIR
+3396 KSEVVPIVNDYYGVK
-3411 GERRIAGLFREYK
+3411 GENRIASLFYEYK

-3461 NNDMKEVT
+3461 NDEMKKVT
-3469 QARSDLKK
+3469 QARSNLKK
-3477 DEGKMSKEMKASR
+3477 DEGKMSEEMKASR

>member
-49 LGLQQA
+49 LGRQQA

-110 PRNQSSGWDTAADL
+110 PRNQSSEWDTAVDL
-124 GNSVLKGTGRLMVDA
+124 GNSFIKGTGRLMVEA

-580 QTKAKGTKFVSTFGL
+580 QTKAKPTREESYRAYDDFLSNEPLAEELQQAVENPQNVTNLPDNFITQASNEAFKKYEGELNALVSDVYEGKITAEEFEQRKNAFIHAVSKEATEKLTQHQDFVPYIREKVLAHNKLTQAEESLQQTANTTDNGNGSIELDQQMNQGGGATTSDLRSNSPIRSRTEEGAVGADNVQQSDTQYNQQGDIPRFSLNENSDSPFAKAVDMVAQGGNVSGYVNVGTTPSVLKMLGLPDVKVSIHSSTFKKVMGGKHQVTPETLKQLPQQINNPIAVMRSSTEPNGYVVLTELIERENGKDKPVIAALHLKQDANGLELLNIASVYGRSNAQIQRGLNNDLLYWNKAKGTKFVSTFGL

-622 NPQSEQSIDTE
+622 NPQSEQSIESE

-658 REAMNTAIAERRTV
+658 REAMNKAIAERRTV

-722 SYDQVVRMLTQDIVE
+722 SYDQVVRMLTQDIVDTIAKGKVYKE
-737 TLARGSIAGHWVRNE
+737 ATLPN
-752 GKSESIQIDY
+752 GKVKNVQLDY
-762 NGHRAGLIRNK
+762 NGHRAVLIKKK
-773 GSNAWLLTAFEL
+773 GNNGWILTAFEL
-785 YPTDVNS
+785 HSTDVNS

-867 THAREFKEKAQHI
+867 THARE
-880 LNTQSLQLGWDFT
+880 
-893 SDVELSARNVKTET
+893 
-907 DLSQYQ
+907 
-913 NPQSEQSIDTE
+913 
-924 SDEQLTQ
+924 
-931 ESYSRSPIKSVDANI
+931 
-946 KRGREAMNTAIAER
+946 
-960 RTVHRAMFNHN
+960 
-971 LDGWVDFEWGDVGTV
+971 
-986 KANGKTKGGMGISH
+986 
-1000 ILEARMRKDGMS
+1000 
-1012 YEQAIQMLVSD
+1012 
-1023 VVDVIARGHTVFEKT
+1023 
-1038 VGNSQNIRMEH
+1038 
-1049 NGYQVTLTKNK
+1049 
-1060 GNNAWIV
+1060 
-1067 TAFELFEGANRKGH
+1067 
-1081 DKSIPTDTNP
+1081 
-1091 TLSRAGTGA
+1091 
-1100 SNAAS
+1100 
-1105 DSEQFARNNRSQLND
+1105 
-1120 THAHSQR
+1120 
-1127 GRGVVAENGLNLN
+1127 
-1140 NSQQNVNVEE
+1140 
-1150 SHARELLRR
+1150 LLRR

-1164 ADKIELV
+1164 ADKIEFV

-1200 ITDGKILSKDERLVW
+1200 ITDGNILSKDERLVW

-1267 PNLAISQ
+1267 PSLAISQ

-1390 NSSETRFD
+1390 NSSETHFD

-1521 VRFVDKQKAGRINSK
+1521 VRFVDKRKAGRINSR

-1551 ASVVK
+1551 ASIVK

-1568 EHLIKNFSLLETDET
+1568 SQLANVHWLQLPLK
-1583 ASLRT
+1583 LR
-1588 SLLNADR
+1588 SDAN
-1595 LSDLDI
+1595 LSANDI

-1607 SQYQSENSDV
+1607 SQYQSENSEV
-1617 RYSRKAPKQDTSYQR
+1617 RFSRKAPKQDTPYQR

-1752 TLEDSTAVKYQFLKE
+1752 TLENSTAVKYQFLKE

-1774 VYDVPVEV
+1774 VYDAPVEV

-1825 RLEKVEKMGN
+1825 RLEKAEKMGN

-1926 DGTRKTIPYNL
+1926 DGTRKTIPHNL

-1980 RIVSADEFETVR
+1980 RIVSADEFENVR

-2031 VKNTARNRKL
+2031 VKNTVRNRKL

-2100 VETSRAEIIKQA
+2100 VENSRAEIIKQA

-2127 RKARTNDLDVDFENA
+2127 RKARTNDLDA
-2142 TPKRTANS
+2142 
-2150 FEEARA
+2150 
-2156 AVTELLGEPLV
+2156 
-2167 NRESGMIATISKRS
+2167 
-2181 LDKLVSG
+2181 
-2188 KAADKSSSRED
+2188 
-2199 HLIAVANIDQLFEN
+2199 
-2213 AIEGWAEPAKSEE
+2213 
-2226 NTALKSVHKMFAP
+2226 
-2239 ININGEMKLAKL
+2239 
-2251 TVKEFNDNSGNR
+2251 
-2263 IYSVETLEVGN
+2263 
-2274 KNSTMPELSASVQS
+2274 
-2288 ERTLDGLH
+2288 
-2296 SATLNSLIQ
+2296 
-2305 RIQDFNSR
+2305 
-2313 DENSDPLFSRKLSR
+2313 
-2327 KARTNDLDVD
+2327 D

-2468 IKIGN
+2468 IEIGN
-2473 EKTPVPEMAELGFD
+2473 EKAPVPEMAELGFD
-2487 SNSHRLHEGSGDLS
+2487 SNSHRLHEGSGTLGNLEATANQNDQ
-2501 LTWKP
+2501 LTSP
-2506 EPSENT
+2506 QS
-2512 KNTSQQIANVRS
+2512 ANIRS

-2539 EPLFSRKQTSMEIL
+2539 EPFFSRKQTSMEIL

-2630 QRFLKPLHKNIV
+2630 QRFLKPLHKNMV

-2669 KKNQELLTRDE
+2669 QKNQELLARDE
-2680 QAMRDAKQA
+2680 QAMIEAKQA
-2689 FDEAKTNGTAVEI
+2689 FDDAKANGTAAEI

-2771 TEPLRKAVE
+2771 TEPLRKAVK
-2780 WNIRKNFEHNR
+2780 WNIHKNREFNR

-2932 YRLPEEVIK
+2932 YRLPEDVIK
-2941 AIKGGQRNVDEFKV
+2941 AIKGGQRNVDEFQI
-2955 WQYFPMRYVR
+2955 WQHKLSPMRYVR

-3054 DEYQRDLKE
+3054 NEYQRDLKE

-3197 LLMSLDDE
+3197 FLMALDDE
-3205 DDQSGKRMLANG
+3205 DDEAGKRMLANG

-3437 ESKGRLAEWKTPE
+3437 EEKGRLAEWKTPE

-3461 NNDMKEVT
+3461 NDEMKKVT
-3469 QARSDLKK
+3469 QARSNLKK

-3490 LQNINTI
+3490 LQNINTT

-3517 ANPR
+3517 AR

>member
-110 PRNQSSGWDTAADL
+110 PRNQSSGWDTAVDL

-402 PESPTQPEQPTTTLI
+402 PESPIQPEQPTTTLI

-580 QTKAKGTKFVSTFGL
+580 QTKAKQTREESYRAYDDFLSNEPLAEEL
-595 QLPAYVDNNSSLSAR
+595 QQAV
-610 NVKTETDLSQYQ
+610 E
-622 NPQSEQSIDTE
+622 NPQNVTNLPDNFITQASNEAFKKYEGELNALVSDVYEGKITAEEFEQRKNAFIHAVSKEATE
-633 SDEQLT
+633 KLT
-639 QESYSRSP
+639 QHQDFVPYIREKVLAHNKLTQAEESLQQTANTTDNGNGSIELDQQMNQGGGATTSDLRSNSP
-647 IKSVDANIKRG
+647 IRS
-658 REAMNTAIAERRTV
+658 RT
-672 HRAMFNHN
+672 
-680 LDGWVDFE
+680 E
-688 WGDDG
+688 
-693 LTKPFNKK
+693 
-701 GEPVGKGISHI
+701 
-712 IEARMRKDGM
+712 
-722 SYDQVVRMLTQDIVE
+722 
-737 TLARGSIAGHWVRNE
+737 
-752 GKSESIQIDY
+752 
-762 NGHRAGLIRNK
+762 
-773 GSNAWLLTAFEL
+773 
-785 YPTDVNS
+785 
-792 AGSVDTER
+792 
-800 TTNTKPT
+800 
-807 LTRQGEGA
+807 EGA
-815 VELNSN
+815 V
-821 GGQRVGFDTTEPTH
+821 
-835 SKPTRTRQG
+835 
-844 MGAFDGNNV
+844 GADNV
-853 QQSEAK
+853 QQSDTQY
-859 RNQQDAEQ
+859 NQQGDTPRFSLNENSDSPFVKAVDTVANGGQTTGKYIAMGTTPDVLKMLGLPDANIRISDEVIHKVMSEYLGFPKGNRPNIHNLSPEVLKQ
-867 THAREFKEKAQHI
+867 LPTQLNNPVAVFNSSTRENAYVVLTELFETKVKTGKTEPVIAALHIKPTKNGVEVLNITSVYGRGKGQLKTAFNNDLRYVNKEKAQHI

-893 SDVELSARNVKTET
+893 SDVELSTRNVKTET

-913 NPQSEQSIDTE
+913 NLQSEQSIDTE

-1164 ADKIELV
+1164 ADKIEFV

-1200 ITDGKILSKDERLVW
+1200 ITDGNILSKDERLVW

-1230 SHALRNQLHQAR
+1230 SHALRNQLYQAR

-1267 PNLAISQ
+1267 PSLAISQ

-1298 SRYRVHI
+1298 NRYRVHI

-1366 ASDARYSLSEES
+1366 ASYARYSLSEES
-1378 DSDFAKAVDEVF
+1378 DSDFAKAVDAFVEGNEVKT
-1390 NSSETRFD
+1390 SISM
-1398 NNRWIKLGTTPEAL
+1398 GTTPDVL
-1412 IQSGISEEPMYINFA
+1412 KM
-1427 KIGKIK
+1427 IGLSDVEVKIK
-1433 NDHPEMT
+1433 RQTLGKVMRGRHSIEPET
-1440 ADLLKQIP
+1440 LKQLP
-1448 KELNNPVA
+1448 QQMNDPVGVFQSAPHSSNPD
-1456 VFKNTKGK
+1456 G
-1464 ANSYVVL
+1464 YVVL
-1471 TELSV
+1471 TELTEFNQENQR
-1476 KGNERV
+1476 NEPV
-1482 IAALHADQEMNGL
+1482 IAALHLNKKGEVQLID
-1495 VFHKLASAYGK
+1495 VASVYGK
-1506 DGTRAYLENMIEKSD
+1506 NHQGLQNILNK
-1521 VRFVDKQKAGRINSK
+1521 DKAFYWNKAKGSQLANVHW
-1536 LQLLADDTLDLLFNK
+1536 LQLPLK
-1551 ASVVK
+1551 
-1556 DESSVNADKEKG
+1556 
-1568 EHLIKNFSLLETDET
+1568 
-1583 ASLRT
+1583 LR
-1588 SLLNADR
+1588 SDAN
-1595 LSDLDI
+1595 LSANDI

-1607 SQYQSENSDV
+1607 SQYQSENSDI
-1617 RYSRKAPKQDTSYQR
+1617 RFSRSE
-1632 DLMVTHNI
+1632 N
-1640 SAKGI
+1640 
-1645 MHAKKMGGLPFASVA
+1645 
-1660 VAKQSN
+1660 
-1666 PLTGFGEVTL
+1666 LT
-1676 IGNRDYIDPKGANK
+1676 RADYDQA
-1690 AKVFGADIYSP
+1690 
-1701 RHSGL
+1701 
-1706 GITYRINAKDVNALN
+1706 
-1721 KQFEESAKAIG
+1721 
-1732 DNKFSYDFSYQGL
+1732 
-1745 EDKGVVN
+1745 
-1752 TLEDSTAVKYQFLKE
+1752 KE
-1767 NGVAVEP
+1767 NGETEL
-1774 VYDVPVEV
+1774 DF
-1782 ANNQM
+1782 NQW
-1787 NYPSIQQ
+1787 
-1794 AKAQGI
+1794 
-1800 SRSAFVNND
+1800 
-1809 ELLTR
+1809 
-1814 FVEDHIADLSE
+1814 
-1825 RLEKVEKMGN
+1825 
-1835 PLVRNHAKRN
+1835 
-1845 LSVAQKI
+1845 
-1852 LESGIESIRHH
+1852 
-1863 YRMKILDLKYDEET
+1863 
-1877 QAAPRLNAGKTATKI
+1877 
-1892 NELVEERASDFA
+1892 
-1904 DYVDNIAS
+1904 
-1912 SIDVEERIDDGEAR
+1912 
-1926 DGTRKTIPYNL
+1926 
-1937 ENVVKKLK
+1937 K
-1945 QNIRGGEKFGIGQG
+1945 Q
-1959 NVRAKVTPQF
+1959 
-1969 DSIADIQDNKH
+1969 
-1980 RIVSADEFETVR
+1980 VR
-1992 SELEAEAQALGNEFN
+1992 SPEFKRWFGDWEN
-2007 TSDIYDLLW
+2007 
-2016 NAAEE
+2016 
-2021 GIPQAFHYAD
+2021 
-2031 VKNTARNRKL
+2031 
-2041 VQDYLDKLEAMPT
+2041 
-2054 EYFEGKAK
+2054 
-2062 DVTQFS
+2062 
-2068 DFSGAVIPN
+2068 
-2077 NLPKNAYDVLQQA
+2077 
-2090 GLKIYEYDPD
+2090 DPD
-2100 VETSRAEIIKQA
+2100 DA
-2112 TNELDEQSGGNILFS
+2112 
-2127 RKARTNDLDVDFENA
+2127 
-2142 TPKRTANS
+2142 
-2150 FEEARA
+2150 
-2156 AVTELLGEPLV
+2156 
-2167 NRESGMIATISKRS
+2167 SK
-2181 LDKLVSG
+2181 V
-2188 KAADKSSSRED
+2188 
-2199 HLIAVANIDQLFEN
+2199 I
-2213 AIEGWAEPAKSEE
+2213 
-2226 NTALKSVHKMFAP
+2226 
-2239 ININGEMKLAKL
+2239 
-2251 TVKEFNDNSGNR
+2251 
-2263 IYSVETLEVGN
+2263 
-2274 KNSTMPELSASVQS
+2274 
-2288 ERTLDGLH
+2288 
-2296 SATLNSLIQ
+2296 
-2305 RIQDFNSR
+2305 
-2313 DENSDPLFSRKLSR
+2313 
-2327 KARTNDLDVD
+2327 
-2337 FENATPKRTA
+2337 
-2347 NSFAQVKELAKAFLN
+2347 
-2362 KTLHNDETGIDAV
+2362 NDETFEPLQVFHGSPENFHIFDDRFSSKNTGNEGLFGKGFYFAKDGLEAVRYAKGNENGITSAYLNIKNPFTLTPENIALLPDWYVDKVGIVPIKKGALDGKISIDS
-2375 ISRANLEKMLS
+2375 ISRLTKDGKYGNDFRKALS
-2386 GKAHSKSTSLHDHL
+2386 EAGFDGASTEFD
-2400 LAVANV
+2400 
-2406 DSLFKNAIHGWTEP
+2406 P
-2420 YNKNDSPD
+2420 Y
-2428 VVGVHKMFAPLNIDG
+2428 
-2443 NVKLVKLT
+2443 
-2451 VKELKPEQGNRV
+2451 KPEGVV
-2463 YSVET
+2463 YVAFEPNQ
-2468 IKIGN
+2468 IKSATDNNG
-2473 EKTPVPEMAELGFD
+2473 EF
-2487 SNSHRLHEGSGDLS
+2487 S
-2501 LTWKP
+2501 
-2506 EPSENT
+2506 SENDD
-2512 KNTSQQIANVRS
+2512 IR
-2524 LIQRIQDFNSRDENS
+2524 
-2539 EPLFSRKQTSMEIL
+2539 FSRKQTSMEIL

-2566 IKAGEFGKIWNEVQ
+2566 VKAGEFGKIWNEVQ

-2669 KKNQELLTRDE
+2669 RKNQELLARDE
-2680 QAMRDAKQA
+2680 QAMIEAKQA
-2689 FDEAKTNGTAVEI
+2689 FDDAKANGTNAEI

-2764 QKEVQEA
+2764 QKEVLEA
-2771 TEPLRKAVE
+2771 TEPLRKAVK
-2780 WNIRKNFEHNR
+2780 WNIHKNREFNR

-2941 AIKGGQRNVDEFKV
+2941 AIKGGQRNVDEFQI
-2955 WQYFPMRYVR
+2955 WQHKLSPMRYVR
-2965 KLTGLNAQGVTQF
+2965 KLTGLYAQGVTQF

-3074 TYLARTD
+3074 TYLARID

-3176 KTRRGQVYLASRT
+3176 KTRRGQVYLASRV

-3254 QLMNNQISVGD
+3254 QLMNNQISVSD

-3424 GEAEKLAAEYKYY
+3424 GEAEKIAAEFDYY

-3477 DEGKMSKEMKASR
+3477 DEGKMSEEMKASR

>member
-110 PRNQSSGWDTAADL
+110 PRNQSSGWDTAVDL

-402 PESPTQPEQPTTTLI
+402 PESPIQPEQPTTTLI

-545 FGEVQS
+545 FDEVQS

-580 QTKAKGTKFVSTFGL
+580 QTKAKQTREESYRAYDDFLSNEPLAEELQQAVENPQNVTNLPDNFITQASNEAFKKYEGELNALVSDVYEGKITAEEFEQRKNAFIHAVSKEATEKLTQHQDFVPYIREKVLAHNKLTQAETELQQTAEPQRVEENAELRFSLNESSDSPFVKAVDDVVNGNTSSQIIDVGTTPNVLKMLGLPDTNVTISGAVLKKVMFGKHNVTPDTLKQLPKQINDPVAVMKSSTQQNGYVVLTELTENVDGVNKPVVAALHLKQTSQGLELINIASVYGRNNSQIQRGLENDLLYWNSKKGANFLDNLTLQLRSPLSETSSVKGSHLVNRLGL
-595 QLPAYVDNNSSLSAR
+595 QLSPGFDSNMNLSAR

-622 NPQSEQSIDTE
+622 NPQSEQSIETE

-658 REAMNTAIAERRTV
+658 REAMN
-672 HRAMFNHN
+672 
-680 LDGWVDFE
+680 
-688 WGDDG
+688 
-693 LTKPFNKK
+693 K
-701 GEPVGKGISHI
+701 
-712 IEARMRKDGM
+712 
-722 SYDQVVRMLTQDIVE
+722 
-737 TLARGSIAGHWVRNE
+737 
-752 GKSESIQIDY
+752 
-762 NGHRAGLIRNK
+762 
-773 GSNAWLLTAFEL
+773 
-785 YPTDVNS
+785 
-792 AGSVDTER
+792 
-800 TTNTKPT
+800 
-807 LTRQGEGA
+807 
-815 VELNSN
+815 
-821 GGQRVGFDTTEPTH
+821 
-835 SKPTRTRQG
+835 
-844 MGAFDGNNV
+844 
-853 QQSEAK
+853 
-859 RNQQDAEQ
+859 
-867 THAREFKEKAQHI
+867 
-880 LNTQSLQLGWDFT
+880 
-893 SDVELSARNVKTET
+893 
-907 DLSQYQ
+907 
-913 NPQSEQSIDTE
+913 
-924 SDEQLTQ
+924 
-931 ESYSRSPIKSVDANI
+931 
-946 KRGREAMNTAIAER
+946 AIAER

-1012 YEQAIQMLVSD
+1012 YEQATQMLVSD

-1067 TAFELFEGANRKGH
+1067 TAFELFEGANRKGY

-1164 ADKIELV
+1164 ADKIEFV

-1200 ITDGKILSKDERLVW
+1200 ITDGNILSKDERLVW

-1230 SHALRNQLHQAR
+1230 SQALKNQLYQAR

-1267 PNLAISQ
+1267 PSLAISQ

-1378 DSDFAKAVDEVF
+1378 DSDFAKAVDAFVEGNEVKT
-1390 NSSETRFD
+1390 SISM
-1398 NNRWIKLGTTPEAL
+1398 GTTPDVL
-1412 IQSGISEEPMYINFA
+1412 KM
-1427 KIGKIK
+1427 IGLSDVEVKIK
-1433 NDHPEMT
+1433 RQTLGKVMRGRHSIEPET
-1440 ADLLKQIP
+1440 LKQLP
-1448 KELNNPVA
+1448 QQMNDPVGVFQSAPLSSNPD
-1456 VFKNTKGK
+1456 G
-1464 ANSYVVL
+1464 YVVL
-1471 TELSV
+1471 TELTEFNQENQR
-1476 KGNERV
+1476 NEPV
-1482 IAALHADQEMNGL
+1482 IAALHLNKKGEVQLID
-1495 VFHKLASAYGK
+1495 VASVYGK
-1506 DGTRAYLENMIEKSD
+1506 NHQGLQNILNK
-1521 VRFVDKQKAGRINSK
+1521 DKAFYWNKAKGSQLANVHW
-1536 LQLLADDTLDLLFNK
+1536 LQLPLK
-1551 ASVVK
+1551 
-1556 DESSVNADKEKG
+1556 
-1568 EHLIKNFSLLETDET
+1568 
-1583 ASLRT
+1583 LR
-1588 SLLNADR
+1588 SDAN
-1595 LSDLDI
+1595 LSANDI

-1607 SQYQSENSDV
+1607 SQYQSENSDI
-1617 RYSRKAPKQDTSYQR
+1617 RFSRSE
-1632 DLMVTHNI
+1632 N
-1640 SAKGI
+1640 
-1645 MHAKKMGGLPFASVA
+1645 
-1660 VAKQSN
+1660 
-1666 PLTGFGEVTL
+1666 LT
-1676 IGNRDYIDPKGANK
+1676 RADYDQA
-1690 AKVFGADIYSP
+1690 
-1701 RHSGL
+1701 
-1706 GITYRINAKDVNALN
+1706 
-1721 KQFEESAKAIG
+1721 
-1732 DNKFSYDFSYQGL
+1732 
-1745 EDKGVVN
+1745 
-1752 TLEDSTAVKYQFLKE
+1752 KE
-1767 NGVAVEP
+1767 NGETEL
-1774 VYDVPVEV
+1774 DF
-1782 ANNQM
+1782 NQW
-1787 NYPSIQQ
+1787 
-1794 AKAQGI
+1794 
-1800 SRSAFVNND
+1800 
-1809 ELLTR
+1809 
-1814 FVEDHIADLSE
+1814 
-1825 RLEKVEKMGN
+1825 
-1835 PLVRNHAKRN
+1835 
-1845 LSVAQKI
+1845 
-1852 LESGIESIRHH
+1852 
-1863 YRMKILDLKYDEET
+1863 
-1877 QAAPRLNAGKTATKI
+1877 
-1892 NELVEERASDFA
+1892 
-1904 DYVDNIAS
+1904 
-1912 SIDVEERIDDGEAR
+1912 
-1926 DGTRKTIPYNL
+1926 
-1937 ENVVKKLK
+1937 K
-1945 QNIRGGEKFGIGQG
+1945 Q
-1959 NVRAKVTPQF
+1959 
-1969 DSIADIQDNKH
+1969 
-1980 RIVSADEFETVR
+1980 VR
-1992 SELEAEAQALGNEFN
+1992 SPEFKRWFGDWEN
-2007 TSDIYDLLW
+2007 
-2016 NAAEE
+2016 
-2021 GIPQAFHYAD
+2021 
-2031 VKNTARNRKL
+2031 
-2041 VQDYLDKLEAMPT
+2041 
-2054 EYFEGKAK
+2054 
-2062 DVTQFS
+2062 
-2068 DFSGAVIPN
+2068 
-2077 NLPKNAYDVLQQA
+2077 
-2090 GLKIYEYDPD
+2090 DPD
-2100 VETSRAEIIKQA
+2100 DA
-2112 TNELDEQSGGNILFS
+2112 
-2127 RKARTNDLDVDFENA
+2127 
-2142 TPKRTANS
+2142 
-2150 FEEARA
+2150 
-2156 AVTELLGEPLV
+2156 
-2167 NRESGMIATISKRS
+2167 SK
-2181 LDKLVSG
+2181 V
-2188 KAADKSSSRED
+2188 
-2199 HLIAVANIDQLFEN
+2199 I
-2213 AIEGWAEPAKSEE
+2213 
-2226 NTALKSVHKMFAP
+2226 
-2239 ININGEMKLAKL
+2239 
-2251 TVKEFNDNSGNR
+2251 
-2263 IYSVETLEVGN
+2263 
-2274 KNSTMPELSASVQS
+2274 
-2288 ERTLDGLH
+2288 
-2296 SATLNSLIQ
+2296 
-2305 RIQDFNSR
+2305 
-2313 DENSDPLFSRKLSR
+2313 
-2327 KARTNDLDVD
+2327 
-2337 FENATPKRTA
+2337 
-2347 NSFAQVKELAKAFLN
+2347 
-2362 KTLHNDETGIDAV
+2362 NDETFEPLQVFHGSPENFHIFDDRFSSKNTGNEGLFGKGFYFAKDGLEAVRYAKGNENGITSAYLNIKNPFTLTPENIALLPDWYVDKVGIVPIKKGALDGKISIDS
-2375 ISRANLEKMLS
+2375 ISRLTKDGKYGNDFRKALS
-2386 GKAHSKSTSLHDHL
+2386 EAGFDGASTEFD
-2400 LAVANV
+2400 
-2406 DSLFKNAIHGWTEP
+2406 P
-2420 YNKNDSPD
+2420 Y
-2428 VVGVHKMFAPLNIDG
+2428 
-2443 NVKLVKLT
+2443 
-2451 VKELKPEQGNRV
+2451 KPEGVV
-2463 YSVET
+2463 YVAFEPNQ
-2468 IKIGN
+2468 IKSATDNNG
-2473 EKTPVPEMAELGFD
+2473 EF
-2487 SNSHRLHEGSGDLS
+2487 S
-2501 LTWKP
+2501 
-2506 EPSENT
+2506 SENDD
-2512 KNTSQQIANVRS
+2512 IR
-2524 LIQRIQDFNSRDENS
+2524 
-2539 EPLFSRKQTSMEIL
+2539 FSRKQTSMEIL

-2566 IKAGEFGKIWNEVQ
+2566 VKAGEFGKIWNEVQ

-2630 QRFLKPLHKNIV
+2630 QRFLKPLHKNMV

-2669 KKNQELLTRDE
+2669 QKNQELLARDE
-2680 QAMRDAKQA
+2680 QAMIEAKQA
-2689 FDEAKTNGTAVEI
+2689 FDDAKANGTNAEI

-2764 QKEVQEA
+2764 QKEVLEA
-2771 TEPLRKAVE
+2771 TEPLRKAVK
-2780 WNIRKNFEHNR
+2780 WNIHKNREFNR

-2941 AIKGGQRNVDEFKV
+2941 AIKGGQRNVDEFQI
-2955 WQYFPMRYVR
+2955 WQHKLSPMRYVR

-3054 DEYQRDLKE
+3054 NEYQRDLKE

-3176 KTRRGQVYLASRT
+3176 KTRRGQVYLASRV

-3283 SEIPA
+3283 SEISA
-3288 SKEPLAKLFDTL
+3288 SKDPLAKLADTL
-3300 SPTMVKAQLQWVMN
+3300 TPSLFKAQMQWLMDRN
-3314 RSAFGGILRPT
+3314 AFGASIKPNS
-3325 TVQREKLLS
+3325 VQREKLLS
-3334 QQSFQDTAEFWKETA
+3334 QQSRQNTAEFWKETA

-3385 SIENPNRVLQG
+3385 SIENPNRALQG
-3396 KSEVIPVANDFYGIR
+3396 KSEVVPIVNDYYGVK
-3411 GERRIAGLFREYK
+3411 GENRIASLFYEYK

-3437 ESKGRLAEWKTPE
+3437 ESKSRLAEWKTPE

-3469 QARSDLKK
+3469 QDRSNLKK
-3477 DEGKMSKEMKASR
+3477 DEGKMSEEMKASR

-3517 ANPR
+3517 AR

>member
-110 PRNQSSGWDTAADL
+110 PRNQSSEWDTAVDL
-124 GNSVLKGTGRLMVDA
+124 GNSFIKGTGRLMVEA

-185 EEQKALENGANE
+185 EEQKAIENGANE

-273 RMAKGMSFAD
+273 RMAKGMNFAD

-402 PESPTQPEQPTTTLI
+402 PESSIQPEQPTTTLI

-580 QTKAKGTKFVSTFGL
+580 QTKAKQTREESYRAYDDFLSNEPLAEELQQAVENPQNVTNLPDNFITQASNEAFKKYEGELNALVSDVYEGKITAEEFEQRKNAFIHAVSKEATEKLTQHQDFVPYIREKVLAHNKLTQAEESLQQTANTTDNGNGSIELDQQMNQGGGATTSDLRSNSPIRSRTEEGAVGADNVQQSDTQYNQQGDTPRFSLNENSDSPFAKAVDMVAQGGNVSGYVNVGTTPSVLKMLGLPDVKVSIHSSTFKKVMGGKHQVTPETLKQLPQQINNPIAVMRSSTEPNGYVVLTELIERENGKDKPVIAALHLKQDANGLELLNIASVYGRSNAQIQRGLNNDLLYWNKAKGTKFVSTFGL
-595 QLPAYVDNNSSLSAR
+595 QLPAYVDNNSSLSIR

-622 NPQSEQSIDTE
+622 NLQSEQSIDTE

-658 REAMNTAIAERRTV
+658 REAMN
-672 HRAMFNHN
+672 
-680 LDGWVDFE
+680 
-688 WGDDG
+688 
-693 LTKPFNKK
+693 K
-701 GEPVGKGISHI
+701 
-712 IEARMRKDGM
+712 
-722 SYDQVVRMLTQDIVE
+722 
-737 TLARGSIAGHWVRNE
+737 
-752 GKSESIQIDY
+752 
-762 NGHRAGLIRNK
+762 
-773 GSNAWLLTAFEL
+773 
-785 YPTDVNS
+785 
-792 AGSVDTER
+792 
-800 TTNTKPT
+800 
-807 LTRQGEGA
+807 
-815 VELNSN
+815 
-821 GGQRVGFDTTEPTH
+821 
-835 SKPTRTRQG
+835 
-844 MGAFDGNNV
+844 
-853 QQSEAK
+853 
-859 RNQQDAEQ
+859 
-867 THAREFKEKAQHI
+867 
-880 LNTQSLQLGWDFT
+880 
-893 SDVELSARNVKTET
+893 
-907 DLSQYQ
+907 
-913 NPQSEQSIDTE
+913 
-924 SDEQLTQ
+924 
-931 ESYSRSPIKSVDANI
+931 
-946 KRGREAMNTAIAER
+946 AIAER

-1127 GRGVVAENGLNLN
+1127 GRGVVAENSLNLN

-1164 ADKIELV
+1164 ADKIEFV

-1230 SHALRNQLHQAR
+1230 SHALKNQLYQAR

-1267 PNLAISQ
+1267 PSLAISQ

-1352 TVKQGIAKSAENPT
+1352 TVKQGIAKSSENST
-1366 ASDARYSLSEES
+1366 ASEARYSLSEES
-1378 DSDFAKAVDEVF
+1378 DSDFAKAVDAFVEGNEVKT
-1390 NSSETRFD
+1390 SISM
-1398 NNRWIKLGTTPEAL
+1398 GTTPDVL
-1412 IQSGISEEPMYINFA
+1412 KM
-1427 KIGKIK
+1427 IGLSDVEVKIK
-1433 NDHPEMT
+1433 RQTLGKVMRGRHSIEPET
-1440 ADLLKQIP
+1440 LKQLP
-1448 KELNNPVA
+1448 QQMNDPVGVFQSAPHSSNPD
-1456 VFKNTKGK
+1456 G
-1464 ANSYVVL
+1464 YVVL
-1471 TELSV
+1471 TELTEFNQENQR
-1476 KGNERV
+1476 NEPV
-1482 IAALHADQEMNGL
+1482 IAALHLNKKGEVQLID
-1495 VFHKLASAYGK
+1495 VASVYGK
-1506 DGTRAYLENMIEKSD
+1506 NHQGLQNILNK
-1521 VRFVDKQKAGRINSK
+1521 DKAFYWNKAKGSQLANVHW
-1536 LQLLADDTLDLLFNK
+1536 LQLPLK
-1551 ASVVK
+1551 
-1556 DESSVNADKEKG
+1556 
-1568 EHLIKNFSLLETDET
+1568 
-1583 ASLRT
+1583 LR
-1588 SLLNADR
+1588 SDAN
-1595 LSDLDI
+1595 LSANDI

-1607 SQYQSENSDV
+1607 SQYQSENSDI
-1617 RYSRKAPKQDTSYQR
+1617 RFSRSE
-1632 DLMVTHNI
+1632 N
-1640 SAKGI
+1640 
-1645 MHAKKMGGLPFASVA
+1645 
-1660 VAKQSN
+1660 
-1666 PLTGFGEVTL
+1666 LT
-1676 IGNRDYIDPKGANK
+1676 RADYDQA
-1690 AKVFGADIYSP
+1690 
-1701 RHSGL
+1701 
-1706 GITYRINAKDVNALN
+1706 
-1721 KQFEESAKAIG
+1721 
-1732 DNKFSYDFSYQGL
+1732 
-1745 EDKGVVN
+1745 
-1752 TLEDSTAVKYQFLKE
+1752 KE
-1767 NGVAVEP
+1767 NGETEL
-1774 VYDVPVEV
+1774 DF
-1782 ANNQM
+1782 NQW
-1787 NYPSIQQ
+1787 
-1794 AKAQGI
+1794 
-1800 SRSAFVNND
+1800 
-1809 ELLTR
+1809 
-1814 FVEDHIADLSE
+1814 
-1825 RLEKVEKMGN
+1825 
-1835 PLVRNHAKRN
+1835 
-1845 LSVAQKI
+1845 
-1852 LESGIESIRHH
+1852 
-1863 YRMKILDLKYDEET
+1863 
-1877 QAAPRLNAGKTATKI
+1877 
-1892 NELVEERASDFA
+1892 
-1904 DYVDNIAS
+1904 
-1912 SIDVEERIDDGEAR
+1912 
-1926 DGTRKTIPYNL
+1926 
-1937 ENVVKKLK
+1937 K
-1945 QNIRGGEKFGIGQG
+1945 Q
-1959 NVRAKVTPQF
+1959 
-1969 DSIADIQDNKH
+1969 
-1980 RIVSADEFETVR
+1980 VR
-1992 SELEAEAQALGNEFN
+1992 SPEFKRWFGDWEN
-2007 TSDIYDLLW
+2007 
-2016 NAAEE
+2016 
-2021 GIPQAFHYAD
+2021 
-2031 VKNTARNRKL
+2031 
-2041 VQDYLDKLEAMPT
+2041 
-2054 EYFEGKAK
+2054 
-2062 DVTQFS
+2062 
-2068 DFSGAVIPN
+2068 
-2077 NLPKNAYDVLQQA
+2077 
-2090 GLKIYEYDPD
+2090 DPD
-2100 VETSRAEIIKQA
+2100 DA
-2112 TNELDEQSGGNILFS
+2112 
-2127 RKARTNDLDVDFENA
+2127 
-2142 TPKRTANS
+2142 
-2150 FEEARA
+2150 
-2156 AVTELLGEPLV
+2156 
-2167 NRESGMIATISKRS
+2167 SK
-2181 LDKLVSG
+2181 V
-2188 KAADKSSSRED
+2188 
-2199 HLIAVANIDQLFEN
+2199 I
-2213 AIEGWAEPAKSEE
+2213 
-2226 NTALKSVHKMFAP
+2226 
-2239 ININGEMKLAKL
+2239 
-2251 TVKEFNDNSGNR
+2251 
-2263 IYSVETLEVGN
+2263 
-2274 KNSTMPELSASVQS
+2274 
-2288 ERTLDGLH
+2288 
-2296 SATLNSLIQ
+2296 
-2305 RIQDFNSR
+2305 
-2313 DENSDPLFSRKLSR
+2313 
-2327 KARTNDLDVD
+2327 
-2337 FENATPKRTA
+2337 
-2347 NSFAQVKELAKAFLN
+2347 
-2362 KTLHNDETGIDAV
+2362 NDETFEPLQVFHGSPENFHIFDDRFSSKNTGNEGLFGKGFYFAKDGLEAVRYAKGNENGITSAYLNIKNPFTLTPENIALLPDWYVDKVGIVPIKKGALDGKISIDS
-2375 ISRANLEKMLS
+2375 ISRLTKDGKYGNDFRKALS
-2386 GKAHSKSTSLHDHL
+2386 EAGFDGASTEFDPYKPEGVVYVAFEPNQIKSATDNNGEFS
-2400 LAVANV
+2400 
-2406 DSLFKNAIHGWTEP
+2406 S
-2420 YNKNDSPD
+2420 KNDD
-2428 VVGVHKMFAPLNIDG
+2428 I
-2443 NVKLVKLT
+2443 
-2451 VKELKPEQGNRV
+2451 R
-2463 YSVET
+2463 
-2468 IKIGN
+2468 
-2473 EKTPVPEMAELGFD
+2473 
-2487 SNSHRLHEGSGDLS
+2487 
-2501 LTWKP
+2501 
-2506 EPSENT
+2506 
-2512 KNTSQQIANVRS
+2512 
-2524 LIQRIQDFNSRDENS
+2524 
-2539 EPLFSRKQTSMEIL
+2539 FSRKQTSMEIL

-2566 IKAGEFGKIWNEVQ
+2566 VKAGEFGKIWNEVQ
-2580 RKTDFALTDETRPV
+2580 RKTDFALTDETRPM

-2669 KKNQELLTRDE
+2669 QKNQELLARDE
-2680 QAMRDAKQA
+2680 QAMIEAKQA
-2689 FDEAKTNGTAVEI
+2689 FDDAKANGTAAEI

-2734 KFIVPRKVGVA
+2734 DFIVPRKVGVA

-2764 QKEVQEA
+2764 PKEVQEA
-2771 TEPLRKAVE
+2771 TKPLREAVE

-2941 AIKGGQRNVDEFKV
+2941 AIKGGQRNVDEFQI
-2955 WQYFPMRYVR
+2955 WQHKLSPMRYVR
-2965 KLTGLNAQGVTQF
+2965 KLTGLYAQGVTQF

-3176 KTRRGQVYLASRT
+3176 KTRRGQVYLASRV

-3283 SEIPA
+3283 SEISA
-3288 SKEPLAKLFDTL
+3288 SKAPLAKLADTL
-3300 SPTMVKAQLQWVMN
+3300 TPSLFKAQMQWLMDRN
-3314 RSAFGGILRPT
+3314 AFGASIKPNS
-3325 TVQREKLLS
+3325 VQREKLLS
-3334 QQSFQDTAEFWKETA
+3334 QQSRQNTAEFWKETA

-3385 SIENPNRVLQG
+3385 SIENPNRALQG
-3396 KSEVIPVANDFYGIR
+3396 KSEVVPIVNDYYGVK
-3411 GERRIAGLFREYK
+3411 GENRIASLFYEYK

-3461 NNDMKEVT
+3461 NDEMKKVT
-3469 QARSDLKK
+3469 QARSNLKK
-3477 DEGKMSKEMKASR
+3477 DEGKMSEEMKASR

>member
-110 PRNQSSGWDTAADL
+110 PRNQSSGWDTAVDL

-402 PESPTQPEQPTTTLI
+402 HESPIQPEQPTTTLI

-469 NATGQVTAEPQAESN
+469 NATGQVTVEPQAESN

-580 QTKAKGTKFVSTFGL
+580 QTKAKQTREESYRAYDDFLSNEPLAEEL
-595 QLPAYVDNNSSLSAR
+595 QQAV
-610 NVKTETDLSQYQ
+610 E
-622 NPQSEQSIDTE
+622 NPQNVTNLPDNFITQASNEAFKKYEGELNALVSDVYEGKITAEEFEQRKNAFIHAVSKEATE
-633 SDEQLT
+633 KLT
-639 QESYSRSP
+639 QHQDFVPYIREKVLAHNKLTQAEESLQQTANTTDNGNGSIELDQQMNQGGGATTSDLRSNSP
-647 IKSVDANIKRG
+647 IRS
-658 REAMNTAIAERRTV
+658 RT
-672 HRAMFNHN
+672 
-680 LDGWVDFE
+680 E
-688 WGDDG
+688 
-693 LTKPFNKK
+693 
-701 GEPVGKGISHI
+701 
-712 IEARMRKDGM
+712 
-722 SYDQVVRMLTQDIVE
+722 
-737 TLARGSIAGHWVRNE
+737 
-752 GKSESIQIDY
+752 
-762 NGHRAGLIRNK
+762 
-773 GSNAWLLTAFEL
+773 
-785 YPTDVNS
+785 
-792 AGSVDTER
+792 
-800 TTNTKPT
+800 
-807 LTRQGEGA
+807 EGA
-815 VELNSN
+815 V
-821 GGQRVGFDTTEPTH
+821 
-835 SKPTRTRQG
+835 
-844 MGAFDGNNV
+844 GADNV
-853 QQSEAK
+853 QQSDTQY
-859 RNQQDAEQ
+859 NQQGDTPRFSLNENSDSPFVKAVDTVANGGQTTGKYIAMGTTPDVLKMLGLPDANIRISDEVIHKVMSEYLGFPKGNRPNIHNLSPEVLKQ
-867 THAREFKEKAQHI
+867 LPTQLNNPVAVFNSSTRENAYVVLTELFETKVKTGKTEPVIAALHIKPTKNGVEVLNITSVYGRGKGQLKTAFNNDLRYVNKEKAQHI

-893 SDVELSARNVKTET
+893 SDVELSTRNVKTET

-913 NPQSEQSIDTE
+913 NLQSEQSIDTE

-1164 ADKIELV
+1164 ADKIEFV

-1200 ITDGKILSKDERLVW
+1200 ITDGNILSKDERLVW

-1267 PNLAISQ
+1267 PSLAISQ

-1298 SRYRVHI
+1298 SRYRMHI

-1352 TVKQGIAKSAENPT
+1352 TVKQGIAKSAENTT

-1390 NSSETRFD
+1390 NSSETHFD

-1521 VRFVDKQKAGRINSK
+1521 VRFVDKRKAGRINSR

-1551 ASVVK
+1551 ASIVK

-1568 EHLIKNFSLLETDET
+1568 SQLANVHWLQLPLK
-1583 ASLRT
+1583 LR
-1588 SLLNADR
+1588 SDAN
-1595 LSDLDI
+1595 LSANDI

-1607 SQYQSENSDV
+1607 SQYQSENSDI
-1617 RYSRKAPKQDTSYQR
+1617 RFSRSE
-1632 DLMVTHNI
+1632 N
-1640 SAKGI
+1640 
-1645 MHAKKMGGLPFASVA
+1645 
-1660 VAKQSN
+1660 
-1666 PLTGFGEVTL
+1666 LT
-1676 IGNRDYIDPKGANK
+1676 RADYDQA
-1690 AKVFGADIYSP
+1690 
-1701 RHSGL
+1701 
-1706 GITYRINAKDVNALN
+1706 
-1721 KQFEESAKAIG
+1721 
-1732 DNKFSYDFSYQGL
+1732 
-1745 EDKGVVN
+1745 
-1752 TLEDSTAVKYQFLKE
+1752 KE
-1767 NGVAVEP
+1767 NGETEL
-1774 VYDVPVEV
+1774 DF
-1782 ANNQM
+1782 NQW
-1787 NYPSIQQ
+1787 
-1794 AKAQGI
+1794 
-1800 SRSAFVNND
+1800 
-1809 ELLTR
+1809 
-1814 FVEDHIADLSE
+1814 
-1825 RLEKVEKMGN
+1825 
-1835 PLVRNHAKRN
+1835 
-1845 LSVAQKI
+1845 
-1852 LESGIESIRHH
+1852 
-1863 YRMKILDLKYDEET
+1863 
-1877 QAAPRLNAGKTATKI
+1877 
-1892 NELVEERASDFA
+1892 
-1904 DYVDNIAS
+1904 
-1912 SIDVEERIDDGEAR
+1912 
-1926 DGTRKTIPYNL
+1926 
-1937 ENVVKKLK
+1937 K
-1945 QNIRGGEKFGIGQG
+1945 Q
-1959 NVRAKVTPQF
+1959 
-1969 DSIADIQDNKH
+1969 
-1980 RIVSADEFETVR
+1980 VR
-1992 SELEAEAQALGNEFN
+1992 SPEFKRWFGDWEN
-2007 TSDIYDLLW
+2007 
-2016 NAAEE
+2016 
-2021 GIPQAFHYAD
+2021 
-2031 VKNTARNRKL
+2031 
-2041 VQDYLDKLEAMPT
+2041 
-2054 EYFEGKAK
+2054 
-2062 DVTQFS
+2062 
-2068 DFSGAVIPN
+2068 
-2077 NLPKNAYDVLQQA
+2077 
-2090 GLKIYEYDPD
+2090 DPD
-2100 VETSRAEIIKQA
+2100 DA
-2112 TNELDEQSGGNILFS
+2112 
-2127 RKARTNDLDVDFENA
+2127 
-2142 TPKRTANS
+2142 
-2150 FEEARA
+2150 
-2156 AVTELLGEPLV
+2156 
-2167 NRESGMIATISKRS
+2167 SK
-2181 LDKLVSG
+2181 V
-2188 KAADKSSSRED
+2188 
-2199 HLIAVANIDQLFEN
+2199 I
-2213 AIEGWAEPAKSEE
+2213 
-2226 NTALKSVHKMFAP
+2226 
-2239 ININGEMKLAKL
+2239 
-2251 TVKEFNDNSGNR
+2251 
-2263 IYSVETLEVGN
+2263 
-2274 KNSTMPELSASVQS
+2274 
-2288 ERTLDGLH
+2288 
-2296 SATLNSLIQ
+2296 
-2305 RIQDFNSR
+2305 
-2313 DENSDPLFSRKLSR
+2313 
-2327 KARTNDLDVD
+2327 
-2337 FENATPKRTA
+2337 
-2347 NSFAQVKELAKAFLN
+2347 
-2362 KTLHNDETGIDAV
+2362 NDETFEPLQVFHGSPENFHIFDDRFSSKNTGNEGLFGKGFYFAKDGLEAVRYAKGNENGITSAYLNIKNPFTLTPENIALLPDWYVDKVGIVPIKKGALDGKISIDS
-2375 ISRANLEKMLS
+2375 ISRLTKDGKYGNDFRKALS
-2386 GKAHSKSTSLHDHL
+2386 EAGFDGASTEFD
-2400 LAVANV
+2400 
-2406 DSLFKNAIHGWTEP
+2406 P
-2420 YNKNDSPD
+2420 Y
-2428 VVGVHKMFAPLNIDG
+2428 
-2443 NVKLVKLT
+2443 
-2451 VKELKPEQGNRV
+2451 KPEGVV
-2463 YSVET
+2463 YVAFEPNQ
-2468 IKIGN
+2468 IKSATDNNG
-2473 EKTPVPEMAELGFD
+2473 EF
-2487 SNSHRLHEGSGDLS
+2487 S
-2501 LTWKP
+2501 
-2506 EPSENT
+2506 SENDD
-2512 KNTSQQIANVRS
+2512 IR
-2524 LIQRIQDFNSRDENS
+2524 
-2539 EPLFSRKQTSMEIL
+2539 FSRKQTSMEIL

-2664 ANYSI
+2664 ANYSVQ
-2669 KKNQELLTRDE
+2669 KNQELLARDE
-2680 QAMRDAKQA
+2680 QAMIEAKQA
-2689 FDEAKTNGTAVEI
+2689 FDDAKANGTNAEI

-2764 QKEVQEA
+2764 QKEVLEA
-2771 TEPLRKAVE
+2771 TEPLRKAVK
-2780 WNIRKNFEHNR
+2780 WNIHKNREFNR

-2873 GIDTVY
+2873 GIDAVY

-2932 YRLPEEVIK
+2932 YRLPEDVIK

-2965 KLTGLNAQGVTQF
+2965 KLTGLYAQGVTQF

-3176 KTRRGQVYLASRT
+3176 KTRRGQVYLASRV

-3283 SEIPA
+3283 SEISA
-3288 SKEPLAKLFDTL
+3288 SKAPLAKLADTL
-3300 SPTMVKAQLQWVMN
+3300 TPSLFKAQMQWLMDRN
-3314 RSAFGGILRPT
+3314 AFGASIKPNS
-3325 TVQREKLLS
+3325 VQREKLLS
-3334 QQSFQDTAEFWKETA
+3334 QQSRQNTAEFWKETA

-3385 SIENPNRVLQG
+3385 SIENPNRALQG
-3396 KSEVIPVANDFYGIR
+3396 KSEVVPIVNDYYGVK
-3411 GERRIAGLFREYK
+3411 GENRIASLFYEYK

>member
-110 PRNQSSGWDTAADL
+110 PRNQSSGWDTAVDL

-402 PESPTQPEQPTTTLI
+402 PESPIQPEQPTTTLI

-580 QTKAKGTKFVSTFGL
+580 QTKAKQTREESYRAYDDFLSNEPLAEEL
-595 QLPAYVDNNSSLSAR
+595 QQAV
-610 NVKTETDLSQYQ
+610 E
-622 NPQSEQSIDTE
+622 NPQNVTNLPDNFITQASNEAFKKYEGELNALVSDVYEGKITAEEFEQRKNAFIHAVSKEATE
-633 SDEQLT
+633 KLT
-639 QESYSRSP
+639 QHQDFVPYIREKVLAHNKLTQAEESLQQTANTTDNGNGSIELDQQMNQGGGATTSDLRSNSP
-647 IKSVDANIKRG
+647 IRS
-658 REAMNTAIAERRTV
+658 RT
-672 HRAMFNHN
+672 
-680 LDGWVDFE
+680 E
-688 WGDDG
+688 
-693 LTKPFNKK
+693 
-701 GEPVGKGISHI
+701 
-712 IEARMRKDGM
+712 
-722 SYDQVVRMLTQDIVE
+722 
-737 TLARGSIAGHWVRNE
+737 
-752 GKSESIQIDY
+752 
-762 NGHRAGLIRNK
+762 
-773 GSNAWLLTAFEL
+773 
-785 YPTDVNS
+785 
-792 AGSVDTER
+792 
-800 TTNTKPT
+800 
-807 LTRQGEGA
+807 EGA
-815 VELNSN
+815 V
-821 GGQRVGFDTTEPTH
+821 
-835 SKPTRTRQG
+835 
-844 MGAFDGNNV
+844 GADNV
-853 QQSEAK
+853 QQSDTQY
-859 RNQQDAEQ
+859 NQQGDTPRFSLNENSDSPFVKAVDTVANGGQTTGKYIAMGTTPDVLKMLGLPDANIRISDEVIHKVMSEYLVFPKGNRPNIHNLSPEVLKQ
-867 THAREFKEKAQHI
+867 LPTQLNNPVAVFNSSTRENAYVVLTELFETKVKTGKTEPVIAALHIKPTKNGVEVLNITSVYGRGKGQLKTAFNNDLRYVNKEKAQHI

-893 SDVELSARNVKTET
+893 SDVELSTRNVKTET

-913 NPQSEQSIDTE
+913 NLQSEQSIDTE

-1127 GRGVVAENGLNLN
+1127 GRGVVAENSLNLN
-1140 NSQQNVNVEE
+1140 NSQQNVNAEE

-1164 ADKIELV
+1164 ADKIEFV

-1200 ITDGKILSKDERLVW
+1200 ITDGNILSKDERLVW

-1267 PNLAISQ
+1267 PSLAISQ

-1298 SRYRVHI
+1298 SRYRMHI

-1352 TVKQGIAKSAENPT
+1352 TVKQGIAKSAENTT

-1390 NSSETRFD
+1390 NSSETHFD

-1521 VRFVDKQKAGRINSK
+1521 VRFVDKRKAGRINSR

-1551 ASVVK
+1551 ASIVK

-1568 EHLIKNFSLLETDET
+1568 SQLANVHWLQLPLK
-1583 ASLRT
+1583 LR
-1588 SLLNADR
+1588 SDAN
-1595 LSDLDI
+1595 LSANDI

-1607 SQYQSENSDV
+1607 SQYQSENSEV
-1617 RYSRKAPKQDTSYQR
+1617 RFSRKAPKQDIPYQR

-1676 IGNRDYIDPKGANK
+1676 IGDRDYIDPKGANK
-1690 AKVFGADIYSP
+1690 AKVFGADVYSP

-1752 TLEDSTAVKYQFLKE
+1752 TLENSTAVKYQFLKE

-1774 VYDVPVEV
+1774 VYDAPVEV

-1825 RLEKVEKMGN
+1825 RLEKAEKMGN

-1863 YRMKILDLKYDEET
+1863 YRMKILDLKYDEES
-1877 QAAPRLNAGKTATKI
+1877 QAEPRLNAGKTATKI

-1926 DGTRKTIPYNL
+1926 DGTRKTIPHNL

-1980 RIVSADEFETVR
+1980 RIVSADEFENVR

-2127 RKARTNDLDVDFENA
+2127 RKA
-2142 TPKRTANS
+2142 
-2150 FEEARA
+2150 
-2156 AVTELLGEPLV
+2156 
-2167 NRESGMIATISKRS
+2167 
-2181 LDKLVSG
+2181 
-2188 KAADKSSSRED
+2188 
-2199 HLIAVANIDQLFEN
+2199 H
-2213 AIEGWAEPAKSEE
+2213 
-2226 NTALKSVHKMFAP
+2226 
-2239 ININGEMKLAKL
+2239 
-2251 TVKEFNDNSGNR
+2251 
-2263 IYSVETLEVGN
+2263 
-2274 KNSTMPELSASVQS
+2274 
-2288 ERTLDGLH
+2288 
-2296 SATLNSLIQ
+2296 
-2305 RIQDFNSR
+2305 
-2313 DENSDPLFSRKLSR
+2313 
-2327 KARTNDLDVD
+2327 TNDLDVD

-2468 IKIGN
+2468 IEIGN
-2473 EKTPVPEMAELGFD
+2473 EKAPVPEMAELGFD

-2512 KNTSQQIANVRS
+2512 KNTSQQIATVRS

-2539 EPLFSRKQTSMEIL
+2539 EPFFSRKQTSMEIL

-2669 KKNQELLTRDE
+2669 RKNQELLARDE
-2680 QAMRDAKQA
+2680 QAMIEAKQA
-2689 FDEAKTNGTAVEI
+2689 FDDAKANGTNAEI

-2764 QKEVQEA
+2764 QKEVLEA
-2771 TEPLRKAVE
+2771 TEPLRKAVK
-2780 WNIRKNFEHNR
+2780 WNIHKNREFNR

-2941 AIKGGQRNVDEFKV
+2941 AIKGGQRNVDEFQI
-2955 WQYFPMRYVR
+2955 WQHKLSPMRYVR
-2965 KLTGLNAQGVTQF
+2965 KLTGLYAQGVTQF

-3054 DEYQRDLKE
+3054 NEYQRDLKE

-3197 LLMSLDDE
+3197 FLMALDDE

-3437 ESKGRLAEWKTPE
+3437 EEKGRLAEWKTPE

-3461 NNDMKEVT
+3461 NDEMKKVT
-3469 QARSDLKK
+3469 QARSNLKK
-3477 DEGKMSKEMKASR
+3477 DEGKMSEEMKASR

-3517 ANPR
+3517 AR

>member
-110 PRNQSSGWDTAADL
+110 PRNQSSGWDTAVDL

-425 LKPYQDS
+425 LKPYQDR

-580 QTKAKGTKFVSTFGL
+580 QTKAKQTREESYRAYDDFLSNEPLAEELQQAVENPQNVTNLPDNFITQASNEAFKKYEGELNALVSDVYEGKITAEEFEQRKNAFIHAVSKEATEKLTQHQDFVPYIREKVLAHNKLTQAEESLQQTANTTDNGNGSIELDQQMNQGGGATTSDLRSNSPIRSRTEEGAVGADNVQQSDTQYNQQGDIPRFSLNENSDSPFAKAVDMVAQGGNVSGYVNVGTTPSVLKMLGLPDVKVSIHSSTFKKVMGGKHQVTPETLKQLPQQINNPIAVMRSSTEPNGYVVLTELIERENGKDKPVIAALHLKQDANGLELLNIASVYGRSNAQIQRGLNNDLLYWNKAKGTKFVSTFGL
-595 QLPAYVDNNSSLSAR
+595 QLPAYVDNNSSLSIR

-658 REAMNTAIAERRTV
+658 REAMN
-672 HRAMFNHN
+672 
-680 LDGWVDFE
+680 
-688 WGDDG
+688 
-693 LTKPFNKK
+693 K
-701 GEPVGKGISHI
+701 
-712 IEARMRKDGM
+712 
-722 SYDQVVRMLTQDIVE
+722 
-737 TLARGSIAGHWVRNE
+737 
-752 GKSESIQIDY
+752 
-762 NGHRAGLIRNK
+762 
-773 GSNAWLLTAFEL
+773 
-785 YPTDVNS
+785 
-792 AGSVDTER
+792 
-800 TTNTKPT
+800 
-807 LTRQGEGA
+807 
-815 VELNSN
+815 
-821 GGQRVGFDTTEPTH
+821 
-835 SKPTRTRQG
+835 
-844 MGAFDGNNV
+844 
-853 QQSEAK
+853 
-859 RNQQDAEQ
+859 
-867 THAREFKEKAQHI
+867 
-880 LNTQSLQLGWDFT
+880 
-893 SDVELSARNVKTET
+893 
-907 DLSQYQ
+907 
-913 NPQSEQSIDTE
+913 
-924 SDEQLTQ
+924 
-931 ESYSRSPIKSVDANI
+931 
-946 KRGREAMNTAIAER
+946 AIAER

-1127 GRGVVAENGLNLN
+1127 GRGVVAENSLNLN
-1140 NSQQNVNVEE
+1140 NSQQNVNAEE

-1164 ADKIELV
+1164 ADKIEFV

-1200 ITDGKILSKDERLVW
+1200 ITDGNILSKDERLVW

-1267 PNLAISQ
+1267 PSLAISQ

-1298 SRYRVHI
+1298 SRYRMHI

-1352 TVKQGIAKSAENPT
+1352 TVKQGIAKSAENTT

-1390 NSSETRFD
+1390 NSSETHFD

-1521 VRFVDKQKAGRINSK
+1521 VRFVDKRKAGRINSR

-1551 ASVVK
+1551 ASIVK

-1568 EHLIKNFSLLETDET
+1568 SQLANVHWLQLPLK
-1583 ASLRT
+1583 LR
-1588 SLLNADR
+1588 SDAN
-1595 LSDLDI
+1595 LSANDI

-1607 SQYQSENSDV
+1607 SQYQSENSDI
-1617 RYSRKAPKQDTSYQR
+1617 RFSRSE
-1632 DLMVTHNI
+1632 N
-1640 SAKGI
+1640 
-1645 MHAKKMGGLPFASVA
+1645 
-1660 VAKQSN
+1660 
-1666 PLTGFGEVTL
+1666 LT
-1676 IGNRDYIDPKGANK
+1676 RADYDQA
-1690 AKVFGADIYSP
+1690 
-1701 RHSGL
+1701 
-1706 GITYRINAKDVNALN
+1706 
-1721 KQFEESAKAIG
+1721 
-1732 DNKFSYDFSYQGL
+1732 
-1745 EDKGVVN
+1745 
-1752 TLEDSTAVKYQFLKE
+1752 KE
-1767 NGVAVEP
+1767 NGETEL
-1774 VYDVPVEV
+1774 DF
-1782 ANNQM
+1782 NQW
-1787 NYPSIQQ
+1787 
-1794 AKAQGI
+1794 
-1800 SRSAFVNND
+1800 
-1809 ELLTR
+1809 
-1814 FVEDHIADLSE
+1814 
-1825 RLEKVEKMGN
+1825 
-1835 PLVRNHAKRN
+1835 
-1845 LSVAQKI
+1845 
-1852 LESGIESIRHH
+1852 
-1863 YRMKILDLKYDEET
+1863 
-1877 QAAPRLNAGKTATKI
+1877 
-1892 NELVEERASDFA
+1892 
-1904 DYVDNIAS
+1904 
-1912 SIDVEERIDDGEAR
+1912 
-1926 DGTRKTIPYNL
+1926 
-1937 ENVVKKLK
+1937 K
-1945 QNIRGGEKFGIGQG
+1945 Q
-1959 NVRAKVTPQF
+1959 
-1969 DSIADIQDNKH
+1969 
-1980 RIVSADEFETVR
+1980 VR
-1992 SELEAEAQALGNEFN
+1992 SPEFKRWFGDWEN
-2007 TSDIYDLLW
+2007 
-2016 NAAEE
+2016 
-2021 GIPQAFHYAD
+2021 
-2031 VKNTARNRKL
+2031 
-2041 VQDYLDKLEAMPT
+2041 
-2054 EYFEGKAK
+2054 
-2062 DVTQFS
+2062 
-2068 DFSGAVIPN
+2068 
-2077 NLPKNAYDVLQQA
+2077 
-2090 GLKIYEYDPD
+2090 DPD
-2100 VETSRAEIIKQA
+2100 DA
-2112 TNELDEQSGGNILFS
+2112 
-2127 RKARTNDLDVDFENA
+2127 
-2142 TPKRTANS
+2142 
-2150 FEEARA
+2150 
-2156 AVTELLGEPLV
+2156 
-2167 NRESGMIATISKRS
+2167 SK
-2181 LDKLVSG
+2181 V
-2188 KAADKSSSRED
+2188 
-2199 HLIAVANIDQLFEN
+2199 I
-2213 AIEGWAEPAKSEE
+2213 
-2226 NTALKSVHKMFAP
+2226 
-2239 ININGEMKLAKL
+2239 
-2251 TVKEFNDNSGNR
+2251 
-2263 IYSVETLEVGN
+2263 
-2274 KNSTMPELSASVQS
+2274 
-2288 ERTLDGLH
+2288 
-2296 SATLNSLIQ
+2296 
-2305 RIQDFNSR
+2305 
-2313 DENSDPLFSRKLSR
+2313 
-2327 KARTNDLDVD
+2327 
-2337 FENATPKRTA
+2337 
-2347 NSFAQVKELAKAFLN
+2347 
-2362 KTLHNDETGIDAV
+2362 NDETFEPLQVFHGSPENFHIFDDRFSSKNTGNEGLFGKGFYFAKDGLEAVRYAKGNENGITSAYLNIKNPFTLTPENIALLPDWYVDKVGIVPIKKGALDGKISIDS
-2375 ISRANLEKMLS
+2375 ISRLTKDGKYGNDFRKALS
-2386 GKAHSKSTSLHDHL
+2386 EAGFDGASTEFD
-2400 LAVANV
+2400 
-2406 DSLFKNAIHGWTEP
+2406 P
-2420 YNKNDSPD
+2420 Y
-2428 VVGVHKMFAPLNIDG
+2428 
-2443 NVKLVKLT
+2443 
-2451 VKELKPEQGNRV
+2451 KPEGVV
-2463 YSVET
+2463 YVAFEPNQ
-2468 IKIGN
+2468 IKSATDNNG
-2473 EKTPVPEMAELGFD
+2473 EF
-2487 SNSHRLHEGSGDLS
+2487 S
-2501 LTWKP
+2501 
-2506 EPSENT
+2506 SENDD
-2512 KNTSQQIANVRS
+2512 IR
-2524 LIQRIQDFNSRDENS
+2524 
-2539 EPLFSRKQTSMEIL
+2539 FSRKQTSMEIL

-2669 KKNQELLTRDE
+2669 RKNQELLARDE
-2680 QAMRDAKQA
+2680 QAMIEAKQA
-2689 FDEAKTNGTAVEI
+2689 FDDAKANGTNAEI

-2764 QKEVQEA
+2764 QKEVLEA
-2771 TEPLRKAVE
+2771 TEPLRKAVK
-2780 WNIRKNFEHNR
+2780 WNIHKNREFNR

-2965 KLTGLNAQGVTQF
+2965 KLTGLYAQGVTQF

-3176 KTRRGQVYLASRT
+3176 KTRRGQVYLASRV

-3283 SEIPA
+3283 SEISA
-3288 SKEPLAKLFDTL
+3288 SKDPLAKLADTL
-3300 SPTMVKAQLQWVMN
+3300 TPSLFKAQMQWLMDRN
-3314 RSAFGGILRPT
+3314 AFGASIKPNS
-3325 TVQREKLLS
+3325 VQREKLLS
-3334 QQSFQDTAEFWKETA
+3334 QQSRQNTAEFWKETA

-3385 SIENPNRVLQG
+3385 SIENPNRALQG
-3396 KSEVIPVANDFYGIR
+3396 KWEVVPIVNDYYGVK
-3411 GERRIAGLFREYK
+3411 GENRIASLFYEYK

-3469 QARSDLKK
+3469 QDRSNLKK
-3477 DEGKMSKEMKASR
+3477 DEGKMSEEMKASR

>member
-49 LGLQQA
+49 LGRQQA

-110 PRNQSSGWDTAADL
+110 PRNQSSEWDTAVDL
-124 GNSVLKGTGRLMVDA
+124 GNSFIKGSGRLMVEA

-162 GKLRTIE
+162 GKFRTIE

-185 EEQKALENGANE
+185 EEQKALENGADE

-222 VLLGVATGGVGLGA
+222 VLLGVATGSVGLGA

-580 QTKAKGTKFVSTFGL
+580 QTKAKQTREESYRAYDDFLSNEPLAEELQQAVENPQNVTNLPDNFITQASNEAFKKYEGELNALVSDVYEGKITAEEFEQRKNAFIHAVSKEATEKLTQHQDFVPYIREKVLAHNKLTQAEESLQQTANTTDNGNGSIELDQQMNQGGGATTSDLRSNSPIRSRTEEGAVGADNVQQSDTQYNQQGDIPRFSLNENSDSPFAKAVDMVAQGGNVSGYVNVGTTPSVLKMLGLPDVKVSIHSSTFKKVMGGKHQVTPETLKQLPQQINNPIAVMRSSTEPNGYVVLTELIERENGKDKPVIAALHLKQDANGLELLNIASVYGRSNAQIQRGLNNDLLYWNKAKGTKFVSTFGL

-622 NPQSEQSIDTE
+622 NPQSEQSIESE

-658 REAMNTAIAERRTV
+658 REAMNKAIAERRTV

-722 SYDQVVRMLTQDIVE
+722 SYDQVVRMLTQDIVDTIAKGKVYKE
-737 TLARGSIAGHWVRNE
+737 ATLPN
-752 GKSESIQIDY
+752 GKVKNVQLDY
-762 NGHRAGLIRNK
+762 NGHRAVLIKKK
-773 GSNAWLLTAFEL
+773 GNNGWILTAFEL
-785 YPTDVNS
+785 HSTDVNS

-867 THAREFKEKAQHI
+867 THARE
-880 LNTQSLQLGWDFT
+880 
-893 SDVELSARNVKTET
+893 
-907 DLSQYQ
+907 
-913 NPQSEQSIDTE
+913 
-924 SDEQLTQ
+924 
-931 ESYSRSPIKSVDANI
+931 
-946 KRGREAMNTAIAER
+946 
-960 RTVHRAMFNHN
+960 
-971 LDGWVDFEWGDVGTV
+971 
-986 KANGKTKGGMGISH
+986 
-1000 ILEARMRKDGMS
+1000 
-1012 YEQAIQMLVSD
+1012 
-1023 VVDVIARGHTVFEKT
+1023 
-1038 VGNSQNIRMEH
+1038 
-1049 NGYQVTLTKNK
+1049 
-1060 GNNAWIV
+1060 
-1067 TAFELFEGANRKGH
+1067 
-1081 DKSIPTDTNP
+1081 
-1091 TLSRAGTGA
+1091 
-1100 SNAAS
+1100 
-1105 DSEQFARNNRSQLND
+1105 
-1120 THAHSQR
+1120 
-1127 GRGVVAENGLNLN
+1127 
-1140 NSQQNVNVEE
+1140 
-1150 SHARELLRR
+1150 LLRR

-1164 ADKIELV
+1164 ADKIEFV

-1200 ITDGKILSKDERLVW
+1200 ITDGNILSKDERLVW

-1267 PNLAISQ
+1267 PSLAISQ

-1378 DSDFAKAVDEVF
+1378 DSDFAKAVDAFVEGNEVKT
-1390 NSSETRFD
+1390 SISM
-1398 NNRWIKLGTTPEAL
+1398 GTTPDVL
-1412 IQSGISEEPMYINFA
+1412 KM
-1427 KIGKIK
+1427 IGLSDVEVKIK
-1433 NDHPEMT
+1433 RQTLGKVMRGRHSIEPET
-1440 ADLLKQIP
+1440 LKQLP
-1448 KELNNPVA
+1448 QQMNDPVGVFQSAPLSSNPD
-1456 VFKNTKGK
+1456 G
-1464 ANSYVVL
+1464 YVVL
-1471 TELSV
+1471 TELTEFNQENQR
-1476 KGNERV
+1476 NEPV
-1482 IAALHADQEMNGL
+1482 IAALHLNKKGEVQLID
-1495 VFHKLASAYGK
+1495 VASVYGK
-1506 DGTRAYLENMIEKSD
+1506 NHQGLQNILNK
-1521 VRFVDKQKAGRINSK
+1521 DKAFYWNKAKGSQLANVHW
-1536 LQLLADDTLDLLFNK
+1536 LQLPLK
-1551 ASVVK
+1551 
-1556 DESSVNADKEKG
+1556 
-1568 EHLIKNFSLLETDET
+1568 
-1583 ASLRT
+1583 LR
-1588 SLLNADR
+1588 SDAN
-1595 LSDLDI
+1595 LSANDI

-1607 SQYQSENSDV
+1607 SQYQSENSDI
-1617 RYSRKAPKQDTSYQR
+1617 RFSRSE
-1632 DLMVTHNI
+1632 N
-1640 SAKGI
+1640 
-1645 MHAKKMGGLPFASVA
+1645 
-1660 VAKQSN
+1660 
-1666 PLTGFGEVTL
+1666 LT
-1676 IGNRDYIDPKGANK
+1676 RADYDQA
-1690 AKVFGADIYSP
+1690 
-1701 RHSGL
+1701 
-1706 GITYRINAKDVNALN
+1706 
-1721 KQFEESAKAIG
+1721 
-1732 DNKFSYDFSYQGL
+1732 
-1745 EDKGVVN
+1745 
-1752 TLEDSTAVKYQFLKE
+1752 KE
-1767 NGVAVEP
+1767 NGETEL
-1774 VYDVPVEV
+1774 DF
-1782 ANNQM
+1782 NQW
-1787 NYPSIQQ
+1787 
-1794 AKAQGI
+1794 
-1800 SRSAFVNND
+1800 
-1809 ELLTR
+1809 
-1814 FVEDHIADLSE
+1814 
-1825 RLEKVEKMGN
+1825 
-1835 PLVRNHAKRN
+1835 
-1845 LSVAQKI
+1845 
-1852 LESGIESIRHH
+1852 
-1863 YRMKILDLKYDEET
+1863 
-1877 QAAPRLNAGKTATKI
+1877 
-1892 NELVEERASDFA
+1892 
-1904 DYVDNIAS
+1904 
-1912 SIDVEERIDDGEAR
+1912 
-1926 DGTRKTIPYNL
+1926 
-1937 ENVVKKLK
+1937 K
-1945 QNIRGGEKFGIGQG
+1945 Q
-1959 NVRAKVTPQF
+1959 
-1969 DSIADIQDNKH
+1969 
-1980 RIVSADEFETVR
+1980 VR
-1992 SELEAEAQALGNEFN
+1992 SPEFKRWFGDWEN
-2007 TSDIYDLLW
+2007 
-2016 NAAEE
+2016 
-2021 GIPQAFHYAD
+2021 
-2031 VKNTARNRKL
+2031 
-2041 VQDYLDKLEAMPT
+2041 
-2054 EYFEGKAK
+2054 
-2062 DVTQFS
+2062 
-2068 DFSGAVIPN
+2068 
-2077 NLPKNAYDVLQQA
+2077 
-2090 GLKIYEYDPD
+2090 DPD
-2100 VETSRAEIIKQA
+2100 DA
-2112 TNELDEQSGGNILFS
+2112 
-2127 RKARTNDLDVDFENA
+2127 
-2142 TPKRTANS
+2142 
-2150 FEEARA
+2150 
-2156 AVTELLGEPLV
+2156 
-2167 NRESGMIATISKRS
+2167 SK
-2181 LDKLVSG
+2181 V
-2188 KAADKSSSRED
+2188 
-2199 HLIAVANIDQLFEN
+2199 I
-2213 AIEGWAEPAKSEE
+2213 
-2226 NTALKSVHKMFAP
+2226 
-2239 ININGEMKLAKL
+2239 
-2251 TVKEFNDNSGNR
+2251 
-2263 IYSVETLEVGN
+2263 
-2274 KNSTMPELSASVQS
+2274 
-2288 ERTLDGLH
+2288 
-2296 SATLNSLIQ
+2296 
-2305 RIQDFNSR
+2305 
-2313 DENSDPLFSRKLSR
+2313 
-2327 KARTNDLDVD
+2327 
-2337 FENATPKRTA
+2337 
-2347 NSFAQVKELAKAFLN
+2347 
-2362 KTLHNDETGIDAV
+2362 NDETFEPLQVFHGSPENFHIFDDRFSSKNTGNEGLFGKGFYFAKDGLEAVRYAKGNENGITSAYLNIKNPFTLTPENIALLPDWYVDKVGIVPIKKGALDGKISIDS
-2375 ISRANLEKMLS
+2375 ISRLTKDGKYGNDFRKALS
-2386 GKAHSKSTSLHDHL
+2386 EAGFDGASTEFDPYKPEGVVYVAFEPNQIKSATDNNGEFS
-2400 LAVANV
+2400 
-2406 DSLFKNAIHGWTEP
+2406 S
-2420 YNKNDSPD
+2420 KNDD
-2428 VVGVHKMFAPLNIDG
+2428 I
-2443 NVKLVKLT
+2443 
-2451 VKELKPEQGNRV
+2451 R
-2463 YSVET
+2463 
-2468 IKIGN
+2468 
-2473 EKTPVPEMAELGFD
+2473 
-2487 SNSHRLHEGSGDLS
+2487 
-2501 LTWKP
+2501 
-2506 EPSENT
+2506 
-2512 KNTSQQIANVRS
+2512 
-2524 LIQRIQDFNSRDENS
+2524 
-2539 EPLFSRKQTSMEIL
+2539 FSRKQTSMEIL

-2566 IKAGEFGKIWNEVQ
+2566 VKAGEFGKIWNEVQ

-2669 KKNQELLTRDE
+2669 QKNQELLARDE
-2680 QAMRDAKQA
+2680 QAMIEAKQA
-2689 FDEAKTNGTAVEI
+2689 FDDAKANGTNAEI

-2771 TEPLRKAVE
+2771 TEPLRKAVK
-2780 WNIRKNFEHNR
+2780 WNIHKNREFNR

-2941 AIKGGQRNVDEFKV
+2941 AIKGGQRNVDEFQI
-2955 WQYFPMRYVR
+2955 WQHKLSPMRYVR
-2965 KLTGLNAQGVTQF
+2965 KLTGLYAQGVTQF

-3176 KTRRGQVYLASRT
+3176 KTRRGQVYLASRV

-3283 SEIPA
+3283 SEISA

-3437 ESKGRLAEWKTPE
+3437 EEKGRLAEWKTPE

>member
-110 PRNQSSGWDTAADL
+110 PRNQSSEWDTAVDL
-124 GNSVLKGTGRLMVDA
+124 GNSFIKGTGRLMVEA

-185 EEQKALENGANE
+185 EEQKAIENGANE

-273 RMAKGMSFAD
+273 RMAKGMNFAD

-402 PESPTQPEQPTTTLI
+402 PESSIQPEQPTTTLI

-580 QTKAKGTKFVSTFGL
+580 QTKAKQTREESYRAYDDFLSNEPLAEELQQAVENPQNVTNLPDNFITQASNEAFKKYEGELNALVSDVYEGKITAEEFEQRKNAFIHAVSKEATEKLTQHQDFVPYIREKVLAHNKLTQAEESLQQTANTTDNGNGSIELDQQMNQGGGATTSDLRSNSPIRSRTEEGAVGADNVQQSDTQYNQQGDTPRFSLNENSDSPFAKAVDMVAQGGNVSGYVNVGTTPSVLKMLGLPDVKVSIHSSTFKKVMGGKHQVTPETLKQLPQQINNPIAVMRSSTEPNGYVVLTELIERENGKDKPVIAALHLKQDANGLELLNIASVYGRSNAQIQRGLNNDLLYWNKAKGTKFVSTFGL
-595 QLPAYVDNNSSLSAR
+595 QLPAYVDNNSSLSIR

-622 NPQSEQSIDTE
+622 NLQSEQSIDTE

-658 REAMNTAIAERRTV
+658 REAMN
-672 HRAMFNHN
+672 
-680 LDGWVDFE
+680 
-688 WGDDG
+688 
-693 LTKPFNKK
+693 K
-701 GEPVGKGISHI
+701 
-712 IEARMRKDGM
+712 
-722 SYDQVVRMLTQDIVE
+722 
-737 TLARGSIAGHWVRNE
+737 
-752 GKSESIQIDY
+752 
-762 NGHRAGLIRNK
+762 
-773 GSNAWLLTAFEL
+773 
-785 YPTDVNS
+785 
-792 AGSVDTER
+792 
-800 TTNTKPT
+800 
-807 LTRQGEGA
+807 
-815 VELNSN
+815 
-821 GGQRVGFDTTEPTH
+821 
-835 SKPTRTRQG
+835 
-844 MGAFDGNNV
+844 
-853 QQSEAK
+853 
-859 RNQQDAEQ
+859 
-867 THAREFKEKAQHI
+867 
-880 LNTQSLQLGWDFT
+880 
-893 SDVELSARNVKTET
+893 
-907 DLSQYQ
+907 
-913 NPQSEQSIDTE
+913 
-924 SDEQLTQ
+924 
-931 ESYSRSPIKSVDANI
+931 
-946 KRGREAMNTAIAER
+946 AIAER

-1127 GRGVVAENGLNLN
+1127 GRGVVAENSLNLN

-1164 ADKIELV
+1164 ADKIEFV

-1230 SHALRNQLHQAR
+1230 SHALKNQLYQAR

-1267 PNLAISQ
+1267 PSLAISQ

-1352 TVKQGIAKSAENPT
+1352 TVKQGIAKSSENST
-1366 ASDARYSLSEES
+1366 ASEARYSLSEES
-1378 DSDFAKAVDEVF
+1378 DSDFAKAVDAFVEGNEVKT
-1390 NSSETRFD
+1390 SISM
-1398 NNRWIKLGTTPEAL
+1398 GTTPDVL
-1412 IQSGISEEPMYINFA
+1412 KM
-1427 KIGKIK
+1427 IGLSDVEVKIK
-1433 NDHPEMT
+1433 RQTLGKVMRGRHSIEPET
-1440 ADLLKQIP
+1440 LKQLP
-1448 KELNNPVA
+1448 QQMNDPVGVFQSAPHSSNPD
-1456 VFKNTKGK
+1456 G
-1464 ANSYVVL
+1464 YVVL
-1471 TELSV
+1471 TELTEFNQENQR
-1476 KGNERV
+1476 NEPV
-1482 IAALHADQEMNGL
+1482 IAALHLNKKGEVQLID
-1495 VFHKLASAYGK
+1495 VASVYGK
-1506 DGTRAYLENMIEKSD
+1506 NHQGLQNILNK
-1521 VRFVDKQKAGRINSK
+1521 DKAFYWNKAKGSQLANVHW
-1536 LQLLADDTLDLLFNK
+1536 LQLPLK
-1551 ASVVK
+1551 
-1556 DESSVNADKEKG
+1556 
-1568 EHLIKNFSLLETDET
+1568 
-1583 ASLRT
+1583 LR
-1588 SLLNADR
+1588 SDAN
-1595 LSDLDI
+1595 LSANDI

-1607 SQYQSENSDV
+1607 SQYQSENSDI
-1617 RYSRKAPKQDTSYQR
+1617 RFSRSE
-1632 DLMVTHNI
+1632 N
-1640 SAKGI
+1640 
-1645 MHAKKMGGLPFASVA
+1645 
-1660 VAKQSN
+1660 
-1666 PLTGFGEVTL
+1666 LT
-1676 IGNRDYIDPKGANK
+1676 RADYDQA
-1690 AKVFGADIYSP
+1690 
-1701 RHSGL
+1701 
-1706 GITYRINAKDVNALN
+1706 
-1721 KQFEESAKAIG
+1721 
-1732 DNKFSYDFSYQGL
+1732 
-1745 EDKGVVN
+1745 
-1752 TLEDSTAVKYQFLKE
+1752 KE
-1767 NGVAVEP
+1767 NGETEL
-1774 VYDVPVEV
+1774 DF
-1782 ANNQM
+1782 NQW
-1787 NYPSIQQ
+1787 
-1794 AKAQGI
+1794 
-1800 SRSAFVNND
+1800 
-1809 ELLTR
+1809 
-1814 FVEDHIADLSE
+1814 
-1825 RLEKVEKMGN
+1825 
-1835 PLVRNHAKRN
+1835 
-1845 LSVAQKI
+1845 
-1852 LESGIESIRHH
+1852 
-1863 YRMKILDLKYDEET
+1863 
-1877 QAAPRLNAGKTATKI
+1877 
-1892 NELVEERASDFA
+1892 
-1904 DYVDNIAS
+1904 
-1912 SIDVEERIDDGEAR
+1912 
-1926 DGTRKTIPYNL
+1926 
-1937 ENVVKKLK
+1937 K
-1945 QNIRGGEKFGIGQG
+1945 Q
-1959 NVRAKVTPQF
+1959 
-1969 DSIADIQDNKH
+1969 
-1980 RIVSADEFETVR
+1980 VR
-1992 SELEAEAQALGNEFN
+1992 SPEFKRWFGDWEN
-2007 TSDIYDLLW
+2007 
-2016 NAAEE
+2016 
-2021 GIPQAFHYAD
+2021 
-2031 VKNTARNRKL
+2031 
-2041 VQDYLDKLEAMPT
+2041 
-2054 EYFEGKAK
+2054 
-2062 DVTQFS
+2062 
-2068 DFSGAVIPN
+2068 
-2077 NLPKNAYDVLQQA
+2077 
-2090 GLKIYEYDPD
+2090 DPD
-2100 VETSRAEIIKQA
+2100 DA
-2112 TNELDEQSGGNILFS
+2112 
-2127 RKARTNDLDVDFENA
+2127 
-2142 TPKRTANS
+2142 
-2150 FEEARA
+2150 
-2156 AVTELLGEPLV
+2156 
-2167 NRESGMIATISKRS
+2167 SK
-2181 LDKLVSG
+2181 V
-2188 KAADKSSSRED
+2188 
-2199 HLIAVANIDQLFEN
+2199 I
-2213 AIEGWAEPAKSEE
+2213 
-2226 NTALKSVHKMFAP
+2226 
-2239 ININGEMKLAKL
+2239 
-2251 TVKEFNDNSGNR
+2251 
-2263 IYSVETLEVGN
+2263 
-2274 KNSTMPELSASVQS
+2274 
-2288 ERTLDGLH
+2288 
-2296 SATLNSLIQ
+2296 
-2305 RIQDFNSR
+2305 
-2313 DENSDPLFSRKLSR
+2313 
-2327 KARTNDLDVD
+2327 
-2337 FENATPKRTA
+2337 
-2347 NSFAQVKELAKAFLN
+2347 
-2362 KTLHNDETGIDAV
+2362 NDETFEPLQVFHGSPENFHIFDDRFSSKNTGNEGLFGKGFYFAKDGLEAVRYAKGNENGITSAYLNIKNPFTLTPENIALLPDWYVDKVGIVPIKKGALDGKISIDS
-2375 ISRANLEKMLS
+2375 ISRLTKDGKYGNDFRKALS
-2386 GKAHSKSTSLHDHL
+2386 EAGFDGASTEFD
-2400 LAVANV
+2400 
-2406 DSLFKNAIHGWTEP
+2406 P
-2420 YNKNDSPD
+2420 Y
-2428 VVGVHKMFAPLNIDG
+2428 
-2443 NVKLVKLT
+2443 
-2451 VKELKPEQGNRV
+2451 KPEGVV
-2463 YSVET
+2463 YVAFEPNQ
-2468 IKIGN
+2468 IKSATDNNG
-2473 EKTPVPEMAELGFD
+2473 EF
-2487 SNSHRLHEGSGDLS
+2487 S
-2501 LTWKP
+2501 
-2506 EPSENT
+2506 SENDD
-2512 KNTSQQIANVRS
+2512 IR
-2524 LIQRIQDFNSRDENS
+2524 
-2539 EPLFSRKQTSMEIL
+2539 FSRKQTSMEIL

-2669 KKNQELLTRDE
+2669 QKNQELLARDE
-2680 QAMRDAKQA
+2680 QAMIEAKQA
-2689 FDEAKTNGTAVEI
+2689 FDDAKANGTAAEI
-2702 DKAERAYIRAERQYR
+2702 DKAERAYIRVERQYR

-2734 KFIVPRKVGVA
+2734 DFIVPRKVGVA

-2764 QKEVQEA
+2764 PKEVQEA
-2771 TEPLRKAVE
+2771 TKPLREAVE

-2941 AIKGGQRNVDEFKV
+2941 AIKGGQRNVDEFQI
-2955 WQYFPMRYVR
+2955 WQHKLSPMRYVR
-2965 KLTGLNAQGVTQF
+2965 KLTGLYAQGVTQF

-3176 KTRRGQVYLASRT
+3176 KTRRGQVYLASRV

-3283 SEIPA
+3283 SEISA
-3288 SKEPLAKLFDTL
+3288 SKDPLAKLADTL
-3300 SPTMVKAQLQWVMN
+3300 TPSLFKAQMQWLMDRN
-3314 RSAFGGILRPT
+3314 AFGASIKPNS
-3325 TVQREKLLS
+3325 VQREKLLS
-3334 QQSFQDTAEFWKETA
+3334 QQSRQNTAEFWKETA

-3385 SIENPNRVLQG
+3385 SIENPNRALQG
-3396 KSEVIPVANDFYGIR
+3396 KSEVVPIVNDYYGVK
-3411 GERRIAGLFREYK
+3411 GENRIASLFYEYK

-3461 NNDMKEVT
+3461 NDEMKKVT
-3469 QARSDLKK
+3469 QARSNLKK
-3477 DEGKMSKEMKASR
+3477 DEGKMSEEMKASR

>member
-580 QTKAKGTKFVSTFGL
+580 QTKAKQTREESYRAYDDFLSNEPLAEELQQAVENPQNVTNLPDNFITQASNEAFKKYEGELNALVSDVYEGKITAEEFEQRKNAFIHAVSKEATEKLTQHQDFVPYIREKVLAHNKLTQAEESLQQTANTTDNGNGSIELDQQMNQGGGATTSDLRSNSPIRSRTEEGAVGADNVQQSDTQYNQQGDIPRFSLNENSDSPFAKAVDMVAQGGNVSGYVNVGTTPSVLKMLGLPDVKVSIHSSTFKKVMGGKHQVTPETLKQLPQQINNPIAVMRSSTEPNGYVVLTELIERENGKDKPVIAALHLKQDANGLELLNIASVYGRSNAQIQRGLNNDLLYWNKAKGTKFVSTFGL
-595 QLPAYVDNNSSLSAR
+595 QLPAYVDNNSSLSIR

-658 REAMNTAIAERRTV
+658 REAMN
-672 HRAMFNHN
+672 
-680 LDGWVDFE
+680 
-688 WGDDG
+688 
-693 LTKPFNKK
+693 K
-701 GEPVGKGISHI
+701 
-712 IEARMRKDGM
+712 
-722 SYDQVVRMLTQDIVE
+722 
-737 TLARGSIAGHWVRNE
+737 
-752 GKSESIQIDY
+752 
-762 NGHRAGLIRNK
+762 
-773 GSNAWLLTAFEL
+773 
-785 YPTDVNS
+785 
-792 AGSVDTER
+792 
-800 TTNTKPT
+800 
-807 LTRQGEGA
+807 
-815 VELNSN
+815 
-821 GGQRVGFDTTEPTH
+821 
-835 SKPTRTRQG
+835 
-844 MGAFDGNNV
+844 
-853 QQSEAK
+853 
-859 RNQQDAEQ
+859 
-867 THAREFKEKAQHI
+867 
-880 LNTQSLQLGWDFT
+880 
-893 SDVELSARNVKTET
+893 
-907 DLSQYQ
+907 
-913 NPQSEQSIDTE
+913 
-924 SDEQLTQ
+924 
-931 ESYSRSPIKSVDANI
+931 
-946 KRGREAMNTAIAER
+946 AIAER

-1127 GRGVVAENGLNLN
+1127 GRGVVAENSLNLN
-1140 NSQQNVNVEE
+1140 NSQQNVNAEE

-1164 ADKIELV
+1164 ADKIEFV

-1200 ITDGKILSKDERLVW
+1200 ITDGNILSKDERLVW

-1267 PNLAISQ
+1267 PSLAISQ

-1298 SRYRVHI
+1298 SRYRMHI

-1352 TVKQGIAKSAENPT
+1352 TVKQGIAKSAENTT

-1390 NSSETRFD
+1390 NSSETHFD

-1521 VRFVDKQKAGRINSK
+1521 VRFVDKRKAGRINSR

-1551 ASVVK
+1551 ASIVK

-1568 EHLIKNFSLLETDET
+1568 SQLANVHWLQLPLK
-1583 ASLRT
+1583 LR
-1588 SLLNADR
+1588 SDAN
-1595 LSDLDI
+1595 LSANDI

-1607 SQYQSENSDV
+1607 SQYQSEN
-1617 RYSRKAPKQDTSYQR
+1617 
-1632 DLMVTHNI
+1632 
-1640 SAKGI
+1640 
-1645 MHAKKMGGLPFASVA
+1645 
-1660 VAKQSN
+1660 
-1666 PLTGFGEVTL
+1666 
-1676 IGNRDYIDPKGANK
+1676 
-1690 AKVFGADIYSP
+1690 ADI
-1701 RHSGL
+1701 R
-1706 GITYRINAKDVNALN
+1706 
-1721 KQFEESAKAIG
+1721 
-1732 DNKFSYDFSYQGL
+1732 FSRSENLTRADYDQ
-1745 EDKGVVN
+1745 
-1752 TLEDSTAVKYQFLKE
+1752 AKE
-1767 NGVAVEP
+1767 NGETEL
-1774 VYDVPVEV
+1774 DF
-1782 ANNQM
+1782 NQW
-1787 NYPSIQQ
+1787 
-1794 AKAQGI
+1794 
-1800 SRSAFVNND
+1800 
-1809 ELLTR
+1809 
-1814 FVEDHIADLSE
+1814 
-1825 RLEKVEKMGN
+1825 
-1835 PLVRNHAKRN
+1835 
-1845 LSVAQKI
+1845 
-1852 LESGIESIRHH
+1852 
-1863 YRMKILDLKYDEET
+1863 
-1877 QAAPRLNAGKTATKI
+1877 
-1892 NELVEERASDFA
+1892 
-1904 DYVDNIAS
+1904 
-1912 SIDVEERIDDGEAR
+1912 
-1926 DGTRKTIPYNL
+1926 
-1937 ENVVKKLK
+1937 K
-1945 QNIRGGEKFGIGQG
+1945 Q
-1959 NVRAKVTPQF
+1959 
-1969 DSIADIQDNKH
+1969 
-1980 RIVSADEFETVR
+1980 VR
-1992 SELEAEAQALGNEFN
+1992 SPEFKRWFGDWEN
-2007 TSDIYDLLW
+2007 
-2016 NAAEE
+2016 
-2021 GIPQAFHYAD
+2021 
-2031 VKNTARNRKL
+2031 
-2041 VQDYLDKLEAMPT
+2041 
-2054 EYFEGKAK
+2054 
-2062 DVTQFS
+2062 
-2068 DFSGAVIPN
+2068 
-2077 NLPKNAYDVLQQA
+2077 
-2090 GLKIYEYDPD
+2090 DPD
-2100 VETSRAEIIKQA
+2100 DA
-2112 TNELDEQSGGNILFS
+2112 
-2127 RKARTNDLDVDFENA
+2127 
-2142 TPKRTANS
+2142 
-2150 FEEARA
+2150 
-2156 AVTELLGEPLV
+2156 
-2167 NRESGMIATISKRS
+2167 SK
-2181 LDKLVSG
+2181 V
-2188 KAADKSSSRED
+2188 
-2199 HLIAVANIDQLFEN
+2199 I
-2213 AIEGWAEPAKSEE
+2213 
-2226 NTALKSVHKMFAP
+2226 
-2239 ININGEMKLAKL
+2239 
-2251 TVKEFNDNSGNR
+2251 
-2263 IYSVETLEVGN
+2263 
-2274 KNSTMPELSASVQS
+2274 
-2288 ERTLDGLH
+2288 
-2296 SATLNSLIQ
+2296 
-2305 RIQDFNSR
+2305 
-2313 DENSDPLFSRKLSR
+2313 
-2327 KARTNDLDVD
+2327 
-2337 FENATPKRTA
+2337 
-2347 NSFAQVKELAKAFLN
+2347 
-2362 KTLHNDETGIDAV
+2362 NDETFEPLQVFHGSPENFHIFDDRFSSKNTGNEGLFGKGFYFAKDGLEAVRYAKGNENGITSAYLNIKNPFTLTPENIALLPDWYVDKVGIVPIKKGALDGKISIDS
-2375 ISRANLEKMLS
+2375 ISRLTKDGKYGNDFRKALS
-2386 GKAHSKSTSLHDHL
+2386 EAGFDGASTEFD
-2400 LAVANV
+2400 
-2406 DSLFKNAIHGWTEP
+2406 P
-2420 YNKNDSPD
+2420 Y
-2428 VVGVHKMFAPLNIDG
+2428 
-2443 NVKLVKLT
+2443 
-2451 VKELKPEQGNRV
+2451 KPEGVV
-2463 YSVET
+2463 YVAFEPNQ
-2468 IKIGN
+2468 IKSATDNNG
-2473 EKTPVPEMAELGFD
+2473 EF
-2487 SNSHRLHEGSGDLS
+2487 S
-2501 LTWKP
+2501 
-2506 EPSENT
+2506 SENDD
-2512 KNTSQQIANVRS
+2512 IR
-2524 LIQRIQDFNSRDENS
+2524 
-2539 EPLFSRKQTSMEIL
+2539 FSRKQTSMEIL

-2669 KKNQELLTRDE
+2669 QKNQELLARDE
-2680 QAMRDAKQA
+2680 QAMIEAKQA
-2689 FDEAKTNGTAVEI
+2689 FDDAKANGTNAEI

-2764 QKEVQEA
+2764 QKEVLEA
-2771 TEPLRKAVE
+2771 TEPLRKAVK
-2780 WNIRKNFEHNR
+2780 WNIHKNREFNR

-2965 KLTGLNAQGVTQF
+2965 KLTGLYAQGVTQF

-3133 QAADITLNLT
+3133 QAADIHST
-3143 NFRKQGWAA
+3143 
-3152 KHFKPLY
+3152 
-3159 MFLNPTL
+3159 
-3166 QGGKNLVQMM
+3166 
-3176 KTRRGQVYLASRT
+3176 
-3189 VMAMAVWS
+3189 
-3197 LLMSLDDE
+3197 
-3205 DDQSGKRMLANG
+3205 
-3217 DLSREILIPTGEKD
+3217 
-3231 KYIRIPVGYGAP
+3231 
-3243 QMANNIATNLV
+3243 
-3254 QLMNNQISVGD
+3254 
-3265 AVANIITH
+3265 
-3273 NVKSVLPIAP
+3273 
-3283 SEIPA
+3283 
-3288 SKEPLAKLFDTL
+3288 
-3300 SPTMVKAQLQWVMN
+3300 
-3314 RSAFGGILRPT
+3314 
-3325 TVQREKLLS
+3325 
-3334 QQSFQDTAEFWKETA
+3334 
-3349 EMMYEQFGVDM
+3349 
-3360 HPEFY
+3360 
-3365 KHIFDS
+3365 
-3371 YRGMMGSLGDYVSA
+3371 
-3385 SIENPNRVLQG
+3385 
-3396 KSEVIPVANDFYGIR
+3396 
-3411 GERRIAGLFREYK
+3411 
-3424 GEAEKLAAEYKYY
+3424 
-3437 ESKGRLAEWKTPE
+3437 
-3450 KMQIVNWNNKV
+3450 
-3461 NNDMKEVT
+3461 
-3469 QARSDLKK
+3469 
-3477 DEGKMSKEMKASR
+3477 
-3490 LQNINTI
+3490 
-3497 NDRIQREA
+3497 
-3505 VYAWRKREGLAT
+3505 
-3517 ANPR
+3517 

>member
-110 PRNQSSGWDTAADL
+110 PRNQSSGWDTAVDL

-580 QTKAKGTKFVSTFGL
+580 QTKAKQTREESYRAYDDFLSNEPLAEEL
-595 QLPAYVDNNSSLSAR
+595 QQAV
-610 NVKTETDLSQYQ
+610 E
-622 NPQSEQSIDTE
+622 NPQNVTNLPDNFITQASNEAFKKYEGELNALVSDVYEGKITAEEFEQRKNAFIHAVSKEATE
-633 SDEQLT
+633 KLT
-639 QESYSRSP
+639 QHQDFVPYIREKVLAHNKLTQAEESLQQTANTTDNGNGSIELDQQMNQGGGATTSDLRSNSP
-647 IKSVDANIKRG
+647 IRS
-658 REAMNTAIAERRTV
+658 RT
-672 HRAMFNHN
+672 
-680 LDGWVDFE
+680 E
-688 WGDDG
+688 
-693 LTKPFNKK
+693 
-701 GEPVGKGISHI
+701 
-712 IEARMRKDGM
+712 
-722 SYDQVVRMLTQDIVE
+722 
-737 TLARGSIAGHWVRNE
+737 
-752 GKSESIQIDY
+752 
-762 NGHRAGLIRNK
+762 
-773 GSNAWLLTAFEL
+773 
-785 YPTDVNS
+785 
-792 AGSVDTER
+792 
-800 TTNTKPT
+800 
-807 LTRQGEGA
+807 EGA
-815 VELNSN
+815 V
-821 GGQRVGFDTTEPTH
+821 
-835 SKPTRTRQG
+835 
-844 MGAFDGNNV
+844 GADNV
-853 QQSEAK
+853 QQSDTQY
-859 RNQQDAEQ
+859 NQQGDTPRFSLNENSDSPFVKAVDTVANGGQTTGKYIAMGTTPDVLKMLGLPDANIRISDEVIHKVMSEYLGFPKGNRPNIHNLSPEVLKQ
-867 THAREFKEKAQHI
+867 LPTQLNNPVAVFNSSTRENAYVVLTELFETKVKTGKTEPVIAALHIKPTKNGVEVLNITSVYGRGKGQLKTAFNNDLRYVNKEKAQHI

-893 SDVELSARNVKTET
+893 SDVELSTRNVKTET

-913 NPQSEQSIDTE
+913 NLQSEQSIDTE

-1164 ADKIELV
+1164 ADKIEFV

-1200 ITDGKILSKDERLVW
+1200 ITDGNILSKDERLVW

-1230 SHALRNQLHQAR
+1230 SHALRNQLYQAR

-1267 PNLAISQ
+1267 PSLAISQ

-1298 SRYRVHI
+1298 NRYRVHI

-1366 ASDARYSLSEES
+1366 ASYARYSLSEES
-1378 DSDFAKAVDEVF
+1378 DSDFAKAVDAFVEGNEVKT
-1390 NSSETRFD
+1390 SISM
-1398 NNRWIKLGTTPEAL
+1398 GTTPDVL
-1412 IQSGISEEPMYINFA
+1412 KM
-1427 KIGKIK
+1427 IGLSDVEVKIK
-1433 NDHPEMT
+1433 RQTLGKVMRGRHSIEPET
-1440 ADLLKQIP
+1440 LKQLP
-1448 KELNNPVA
+1448 QQMNDPVGVFQSAPHSSNPD
-1456 VFKNTKGK
+1456 G
-1464 ANSYVVL
+1464 YVVL
-1471 TELSV
+1471 TELTEFNQENQR
-1476 KGNERV
+1476 NEPV
-1482 IAALHADQEMNGL
+1482 IAALHLNKKGEVQLID
-1495 VFHKLASAYGK
+1495 VASVYGK
-1506 DGTRAYLENMIEKSD
+1506 NHQGLQNILNK
-1521 VRFVDKQKAGRINSK
+1521 DKAFYWNKAKGSQLANVHW
-1536 LQLLADDTLDLLFNK
+1536 LQLPLK
-1551 ASVVK
+1551 
-1556 DESSVNADKEKG
+1556 
-1568 EHLIKNFSLLETDET
+1568 
-1583 ASLRT
+1583 LR
-1588 SLLNADR
+1588 SDAN
-1595 LSDLDI
+1595 LSANDI

-1607 SQYQSENSDV
+1607 SQYQSENSDI
-1617 RYSRKAPKQDTSYQR
+1617 RFSRSE
-1632 DLMVTHNI
+1632 N
-1640 SAKGI
+1640 
-1645 MHAKKMGGLPFASVA
+1645 
-1660 VAKQSN
+1660 
-1666 PLTGFGEVTL
+1666 LT
-1676 IGNRDYIDPKGANK
+1676 RADYDQA
-1690 AKVFGADIYSP
+1690 
-1701 RHSGL
+1701 
-1706 GITYRINAKDVNALN
+1706 
-1721 KQFEESAKAIG
+1721 
-1732 DNKFSYDFSYQGL
+1732 
-1745 EDKGVVN
+1745 
-1752 TLEDSTAVKYQFLKE
+1752 KE
-1767 NGVAVEP
+1767 NGETEL
-1774 VYDVPVEV
+1774 DF
-1782 ANNQM
+1782 NQW
-1787 NYPSIQQ
+1787 
-1794 AKAQGI
+1794 
-1800 SRSAFVNND
+1800 
-1809 ELLTR
+1809 
-1814 FVEDHIADLSE
+1814 
-1825 RLEKVEKMGN
+1825 
-1835 PLVRNHAKRN
+1835 
-1845 LSVAQKI
+1845 
-1852 LESGIESIRHH
+1852 
-1863 YRMKILDLKYDEET
+1863 
-1877 QAAPRLNAGKTATKI
+1877 
-1892 NELVEERASDFA
+1892 
-1904 DYVDNIAS
+1904 
-1912 SIDVEERIDDGEAR
+1912 
-1926 DGTRKTIPYNL
+1926 
-1937 ENVVKKLK
+1937 K
-1945 QNIRGGEKFGIGQG
+1945 Q
-1959 NVRAKVTPQF
+1959 
-1969 DSIADIQDNKH
+1969 
-1980 RIVSADEFETVR
+1980 VR
-1992 SELEAEAQALGNEFN
+1992 SPEFKRWFGDWEN
-2007 TSDIYDLLW
+2007 
-2016 NAAEE
+2016 
-2021 GIPQAFHYAD
+2021 
-2031 VKNTARNRKL
+2031 
-2041 VQDYLDKLEAMPT
+2041 
-2054 EYFEGKAK
+2054 
-2062 DVTQFS
+2062 
-2068 DFSGAVIPN
+2068 
-2077 NLPKNAYDVLQQA
+2077 
-2090 GLKIYEYDPD
+2090 DPD
-2100 VETSRAEIIKQA
+2100 DA
-2112 TNELDEQSGGNILFS
+2112 
-2127 RKARTNDLDVDFENA
+2127 
-2142 TPKRTANS
+2142 
-2150 FEEARA
+2150 
-2156 AVTELLGEPLV
+2156 
-2167 NRESGMIATISKRS
+2167 SK
-2181 LDKLVSG
+2181 V
-2188 KAADKSSSRED
+2188 
-2199 HLIAVANIDQLFEN
+2199 I
-2213 AIEGWAEPAKSEE
+2213 
-2226 NTALKSVHKMFAP
+2226 
-2239 ININGEMKLAKL
+2239 
-2251 TVKEFNDNSGNR
+2251 
-2263 IYSVETLEVGN
+2263 
-2274 KNSTMPELSASVQS
+2274 
-2288 ERTLDGLH
+2288 
-2296 SATLNSLIQ
+2296 
-2305 RIQDFNSR
+2305 
-2313 DENSDPLFSRKLSR
+2313 
-2327 KARTNDLDVD
+2327 
-2337 FENATPKRTA
+2337 
-2347 NSFAQVKELAKAFLN
+2347 
-2362 KTLHNDETGIDAV
+2362 NDETFEPLQVFHGSPENFHIFDDRFSSKNTGNEGLFGKGFYFAKDGLEAVRYAKGNENGITSAYLNIKNPFTLTPENIALLPDWYVDKVGIVPIKKGALDGKISIDS
-2375 ISRANLEKMLS
+2375 ISRLTKDGKYGNDFRKALS
-2386 GKAHSKSTSLHDHL
+2386 EAGFDGASTEFD
-2400 LAVANV
+2400 
-2406 DSLFKNAIHGWTEP
+2406 P
-2420 YNKNDSPD
+2420 Y
-2428 VVGVHKMFAPLNIDG
+2428 
-2443 NVKLVKLT
+2443 
-2451 VKELKPEQGNRV
+2451 KPEGVV
-2463 YSVET
+2463 YVAFEPNQ
-2468 IKIGN
+2468 IKSATDNNG
-2473 EKTPVPEMAELGFD
+2473 EF
-2487 SNSHRLHEGSGDLS
+2487 S
-2501 LTWKP
+2501 
-2506 EPSENT
+2506 SENDD
-2512 KNTSQQIANVRS
+2512 IR
-2524 LIQRIQDFNSRDENS
+2524 
-2539 EPLFSRKQTSMEIL
+2539 FSRKQTSMEIL

-2669 KKNQELLTRDE
+2669 RKNQELLARDE
-2680 QAMRDAKQA
+2680 QAMIEAKQA
-2689 FDEAKTNGTAVEI
+2689 FDDAKANGTNAEI

-2764 QKEVQEA
+2764 QKEVLEA
-2771 TEPLRKAVE
+2771 TEPLRKAVK
-2780 WNIRKNFEHNR
+2780 WNIHKNREFNR

-2873 GIDTVY
+2873 GIDAVY
-2879 EQKLAEAKAQGM
+2879 EQKLAESKAQGM

-2932 YRLPEEVIK
+2932 YRLPEDVIK
-2941 AIKGGQRNVDEFKV
+2941 AIKGGQHNVDEFKV
-2955 WQYFPMRYVR
+2955 WQHKLSPMSYVR
-2965 KLTGLNAQGVTQF
+2965 KLTGLYAQGITQF

-3176 KTRRGQVYLASRT
+3176 KTRRGQVYLASRV

-3283 SEIPA
+3283 SEISA
-3288 SKEPLAKLFDTL
+3288 SKDPLAKLADTL
-3300 SPTMVKAQLQWVMN
+3300 TPSLFKAQMQWLMDRN
-3314 RSAFGGILRPT
+3314 AFGASIKPNS
-3325 TVQREKLLS
+3325 VQREKLLS
-3334 QQSFQDTAEFWKETA
+3334 QQSRQNTAEFWKETA

-3385 SIENPNRVLQG
+3385 SIENPNRALQG
-3396 KSEVIPVANDFYGIR
+3396 KSEVVPIVNDYYGVK
-3411 GERRIAGLFREYK
+3411 GENRIASLFYEYK

>member
-55 ADFTAQLAKYPTAS
+55 ANFTAQLAKYPTAS

-169 KEYSAAKQIND
+169 KEYSVAKQIND

-222 VLLGVATGGVGLGA
+222 VLLGVATGSVGLGA

-294 HWKSLAAAAVIG
+294 HWKSLAASAVIG

-311 TPTGKLGQGVNRGV
+311 TPTGKLGHGVNRGV
-325 LKTLGKEAGQEFLQ
+325 FKTLGKEAGQEFLQ

-402 PESPTQPEQPTTTLI
+402 PESHTQPEQPTTTPI

-432 EDYAEMRAD
+432 EEYAEMRAD

-469 NATGQVTAEPQAESN
+469 NAMGQVTEPQAESN

-489 EINDGTDPEMER
+489 EIDDGTDPEMER

-580 QTKAKGTKFVSTFGL
+580 QTKAKQTREESYR
-595 QLPAYVDNNSSLSAR
+595 AYDDFLSNEPLA
-610 NVKTETDLSQYQ
+610 VEPEQAVE
-622 NPQSEQSIDTE
+622 NPQNVTNLPDNFITQASNEAFKKYEGELNALVSDVYEGKITAEEFEQRKNAFIHAVSKEATE
-633 SDEQLT
+633 KLT
-639 QESYSRSP
+639 QHQDFVPYIREKVLAHNKLTQAETELQQTAEPQRVEENAELEDTPRFSLNESSDSP
-647 IKSVDANIKRG
+647 FVKAVDTVANGGQTTGKYIAMGTTPDVLKMLGLPDANIRISDEVIHKVMSEYLGFPKGNRP
-658 REAMNTAIAERRTV
+658 NI
-672 HRAMFNHN
+672 HN
-680 LDGWVDFE
+680 LSPEVLKQLPTQLNNPVAVFNSSTRENAYVVLTELFE
-688 WGDDG
+688 
-693 LTKPFNKK
+693 TKVKTGK
-701 GEPVGKGISHI
+701 TEPVIAALHIKPTKNGVEVLNITSVYGRGKGQL
-712 IEARMRKDGM
+712 K
-722 SYDQVVRMLTQDIVE
+722 
-737 TLARGSIAGHWVRNE
+737 
-752 GKSESIQIDY
+752 
-762 NGHRAGLIRNK
+762 
-773 GSNAWLLTAFEL
+773 TAFNNDL
-785 YPTDVNS
+785 RYVN
-792 AGSVDTER
+792 
-800 TTNTKPT
+800 
-807 LTRQGEGA
+807 
-815 VELNSN
+815 
-821 GGQRVGFDTTEPTH
+821 
-835 SKPTRTRQG
+835 
-844 MGAFDGNNV
+844 
-853 QQSEAK
+853 
-859 RNQQDAEQ
+859 
-867 THAREFKEKAQHI
+867 KEKAQHI

-893 SDVELSARNVKTET
+893 SDVELSTRNVKTET

-913 NPQSEQSIDTE
+913 NPQSKQSIEPE
-924 SDEQLTQ
+924 SDEQLAP

-946 KRGREAMNTAIAER
+946 KRGREAMNKAIAER

-1012 YEQAIQMLVSD
+1012 YEQATQMLVSD

-1067 TAFELFEGANRKGH
+1067 TAFELFEGANRKGY

-1164 ADKIELV
+1164 ADKIEFV

-1200 ITDGKILSKDERLVW
+1200 ITDGNILSKDERLVW

-1230 SHALRNQLHQAR
+1230 SQALKNQLYQAR

-1267 PNLAISQ
+1267 PSLAISQ

-1298 SRYRVHI
+1298 NRYRVHI

-1314 DLVKRLSHVANFFKR
+1314 DLVKRLSYVANFFKR

-1521 VRFVDKQKAGRINSK
+1521 VRFVDKQKAGRINSR

-1551 ASVVK
+1551 ASIVK

-1568 EHLIKNFSLLETDET
+1568 SQLANVHWLQLPLK
-1583 ASLRT
+1583 LR
-1588 SLLNADR
+1588 SDAN
-1595 LSDLDI
+1595 LSANDI

-1607 SQYQSENSDV
+1607 SQYQSENSEV
-1617 RYSRKAPKQDTSYQR
+1617 RFSRKAPKQDTPYQR

-1752 TLEDSTAVKYQFLKE
+1752 TLENSTAVKYQFLKE

-1774 VYDVPVEV
+1774 VYDAPVEV

-1825 RLEKVEKMGN
+1825 RLEKAEKMGN
-1835 PLVRNHAKRN
+1835 SLVRNHAKRN

-1863 YRMKILDLKYDEET
+1863 YRMKILDLKYDEKT
-1877 QAAPRLNAGKTATKI
+1877 QAAPRLNTGKTATKI

-1912 SIDVEERIDDGEAR
+1912 SIDVEERIDDGEAL
-1926 DGTRKTIPYNL
+1926 DGTRKTIPHNL

-2031 VKNTARNRKL
+2031 VKNTVRNRKL

-2100 VETSRAEIIKQA
+2100 VETSRTEIIKQA
-2112 TNELDEQSGGNILFS
+2112 TNELDEQSGGNILF
-2127 RKARTNDLDVDFENA
+2127 
-2142 TPKRTANS
+2142 
-2150 FEEARA
+2150 
-2156 AVTELLGEPLV
+2156 
-2167 NRESGMIATISKRS
+2167 
-2181 LDKLVSG
+2181 
-2188 KAADKSSSRED
+2188 
-2199 HLIAVANIDQLFEN
+2199 
-2213 AIEGWAEPAKSEE
+2213 
-2226 NTALKSVHKMFAP
+2226 
-2239 ININGEMKLAKL
+2239 
-2251 TVKEFNDNSGNR
+2251 
-2263 IYSVETLEVGN
+2263 
-2274 KNSTMPELSASVQS
+2274 
-2288 ERTLDGLH
+2288 
-2296 SATLNSLIQ
+2296 
-2305 RIQDFNSR
+2305 
-2313 DENSDPLFSRKLSR
+2313 SR

-2468 IKIGN
+2468 IEIGN
-2473 EKTPVPEMAELGFD
+2473 EKAPVPEMAELGFD

-2669 KKNQELLTRDE
+2669 RKNQELLARDE
-2680 QAMRDAKQA
+2680 QAMIEAKQA

-2734 KFIVPRKVGVA
+2734 DFIVPRKVGVA

-2764 QKEVQEA
+2764 PKEVQEA
-2771 TEPLRKAVE
+2771 TKPLREAVE

-2941 AIKGGQRNVDEFKV
+2941 AIKGGQRNVDEFQI
-2955 WQYFPMRYVR
+2955 WQHKLSPMRYVR
-2965 KLTGLNAQGVTQF
+2965 KLTGLYAQGVTQF

-3176 KTRRGQVYLASRT
+3176 KTRRGQVYLASRV

-3283 SEIPA
+3283 SEISA
-3288 SKEPLAKLFDTL
+3288 SKDPLAKLADTL
-3300 SPTMVKAQLQWVMN
+3300 TPSLFKAQMQWLMDRN
-3314 RSAFGGILRPT
+3314 AFGASIKPNS
-3325 TVQREKLLS
+3325 VQREKLLS
-3334 QQSFQDTAEFWKETA
+3334 QQSRQNTAEFWKETA

-3385 SIENPNRVLQG
+3385 SIENPNRALQG
-3396 KSEVIPVANDFYGIR
+3396 KSEVVPIVNDYYGVK
-3411 GERRIAGLFREYK
+3411 GENRIASLFYEYK

>member
-55 ADFTAQLAKYPTAS
+55 ANFTAQLAKYPTAS

-169 KEYSAAKQIND
+169 KEYSVAKQIND

-222 VLLGVATGGVGLGA
+222 VLLGVATGSVGLGA

-294 HWKSLAAAAVIG
+294 HWKSLAASAVIG

-311 TPTGKLGQGVNRGV
+311 TPTGKLGHGVNRGV
-325 LKTLGKEAGQEFLQ
+325 FKTLGKEAGQEFLQ

-402 PESPTQPEQPTTTLI
+402 PESHTQPEQPTTTPI

-432 EDYAEMRAD
+432 EEYAEMRAD

-469 NATGQVTAEPQAESN
+469 NAMGQVTEPQAESN

-489 EINDGTDPEMER
+489 EIDDGTDPEMER

-580 QTKAKGTKFVSTFGL
+580 QTKAKQTREESYRAYDDFLSNEPLAEELQQAVENPQNVTNLPDNFITQASNEAFKKYEGELNALVSDVYEGKITAEEFEQRKNAFIHAVSKEATEKLTQHQDFVPYIREKVLAHNKLTQAETELQQTAEPQRVEENAELRFSLNESSDSPFAKAVDTVAQGGNVSGYVNVGTTPSVLKMLGLPDVKVSIHSSTFKKVMGGKHQVTPETLKQLPQQINNPIAVMRSSTEPNGYVVLTELIERENGKDKPVIAALHLKQDANGLELLNIASVYGRSNAQIQRGLNNDLLYWNKAKGTKFVSTFGL

-622 NPQSEQSIDTE
+622 NPQSEQSIETE

-658 REAMNTAIAERRTV
+658 REAMN
-672 HRAMFNHN
+672 
-680 LDGWVDFE
+680 
-688 WGDDG
+688 
-693 LTKPFNKK
+693 K
-701 GEPVGKGISHI
+701 
-712 IEARMRKDGM
+712 
-722 SYDQVVRMLTQDIVE
+722 
-737 TLARGSIAGHWVRNE
+737 
-752 GKSESIQIDY
+752 
-762 NGHRAGLIRNK
+762 
-773 GSNAWLLTAFEL
+773 
-785 YPTDVNS
+785 
-792 AGSVDTER
+792 
-800 TTNTKPT
+800 
-807 LTRQGEGA
+807 
-815 VELNSN
+815 
-821 GGQRVGFDTTEPTH
+821 
-835 SKPTRTRQG
+835 
-844 MGAFDGNNV
+844 
-853 QQSEAK
+853 
-859 RNQQDAEQ
+859 
-867 THAREFKEKAQHI
+867 
-880 LNTQSLQLGWDFT
+880 
-893 SDVELSARNVKTET
+893 
-907 DLSQYQ
+907 
-913 NPQSEQSIDTE
+913 
-924 SDEQLTQ
+924 
-931 ESYSRSPIKSVDANI
+931 
-946 KRGREAMNTAIAER
+946 AIAER

-1012 YEQAIQMLVSD
+1012 YEQATQMLVSD

-1067 TAFELFEGANRKGH
+1067 TAFELFEGANRKGY

-1200 ITDGKILSKDERLVW
+1200 ITDGNILSKDERLVW

-1352 TVKQGIAKSAENPT
+1352 TVKQGIAKSAENPI

-1398 NNRWIKLGTTPEAL
+1398 NNRWIKLGTTPKAL

-1556 DESSVNADKEKG
+1556 NESRVNADKEKG
-1568 EHLIKNFSLLETDET
+1568 SQLANVHWLQLPLK
-1583 ASLRT
+1583 LR
-1588 SLLNADR
+1588 SDAN
-1595 LSDLDI
+1595 LSANDT

-1607 SQYQSENSDV
+1607 SQYQSENSDI
-1617 RYSRKAPKQDTSYQR
+1617 RFSRSE
-1632 DLMVTHNI
+1632 N
-1640 SAKGI
+1640 
-1645 MHAKKMGGLPFASVA
+1645 
-1660 VAKQSN
+1660 
-1666 PLTGFGEVTL
+1666 LT
-1676 IGNRDYIDPKGANK
+1676 RADYDQA
-1690 AKVFGADIYSP
+1690 
-1701 RHSGL
+1701 
-1706 GITYRINAKDVNALN
+1706 
-1721 KQFEESAKAIG
+1721 
-1732 DNKFSYDFSYQGL
+1732 
-1745 EDKGVVN
+1745 
-1752 TLEDSTAVKYQFLKE
+1752 KE
-1767 NGVAVEP
+1767 NGETEL
-1774 VYDVPVEV
+1774 DF
-1782 ANNQM
+1782 NQW
-1787 NYPSIQQ
+1787 
-1794 AKAQGI
+1794 
-1800 SRSAFVNND
+1800 
-1809 ELLTR
+1809 
-1814 FVEDHIADLSE
+1814 
-1825 RLEKVEKMGN
+1825 
-1835 PLVRNHAKRN
+1835 
-1845 LSVAQKI
+1845 
-1852 LESGIESIRHH
+1852 
-1863 YRMKILDLKYDEET
+1863 
-1877 QAAPRLNAGKTATKI
+1877 
-1892 NELVEERASDFA
+1892 
-1904 DYVDNIAS
+1904 
-1912 SIDVEERIDDGEAR
+1912 
-1926 DGTRKTIPYNL
+1926 
-1937 ENVVKKLK
+1937 K
-1945 QNIRGGEKFGIGQG
+1945 Q
-1959 NVRAKVTPQF
+1959 
-1969 DSIADIQDNKH
+1969 
-1980 RIVSADEFETVR
+1980 VR
-1992 SELEAEAQALGNEFN
+1992 SPEFKRWFGDWEN
-2007 TSDIYDLLW
+2007 
-2016 NAAEE
+2016 
-2021 GIPQAFHYAD
+2021 
-2031 VKNTARNRKL
+2031 
-2041 VQDYLDKLEAMPT
+2041 
-2054 EYFEGKAK
+2054 
-2062 DVTQFS
+2062 
-2068 DFSGAVIPN
+2068 
-2077 NLPKNAYDVLQQA
+2077 
-2090 GLKIYEYDPD
+2090 DPD
-2100 VETSRAEIIKQA
+2100 DA
-2112 TNELDEQSGGNILFS
+2112 
-2127 RKARTNDLDVDFENA
+2127 
-2142 TPKRTANS
+2142 
-2150 FEEARA
+2150 
-2156 AVTELLGEPLV
+2156 
-2167 NRESGMIATISKRS
+2167 SK
-2181 LDKLVSG
+2181 V
-2188 KAADKSSSRED
+2188 
-2199 HLIAVANIDQLFEN
+2199 I
-2213 AIEGWAEPAKSEE
+2213 
-2226 NTALKSVHKMFAP
+2226 
-2239 ININGEMKLAKL
+2239 
-2251 TVKEFNDNSGNR
+2251 
-2263 IYSVETLEVGN
+2263 
-2274 KNSTMPELSASVQS
+2274 
-2288 ERTLDGLH
+2288 
-2296 SATLNSLIQ
+2296 
-2305 RIQDFNSR
+2305 
-2313 DENSDPLFSRKLSR
+2313 
-2327 KARTNDLDVD
+2327 
-2337 FENATPKRTA
+2337 
-2347 NSFAQVKELAKAFLN
+2347 
-2362 KTLHNDETGIDAV
+2362 NDETFEPLQVFHGSPENFHIFDDRFSSKNTGNEGLFGKGFYFAKDGLEAVRYAKGNENGITSAYLNIKNPFTLTPENIALLPDWYVDKVGIVPIKKGALDGKISIDS
-2375 ISRANLEKMLS
+2375 ISRLTKDGKYGNDFRKALS
-2386 GKAHSKSTSLHDHL
+2386 EAGFDGASTEFD
-2400 LAVANV
+2400 
-2406 DSLFKNAIHGWTEP
+2406 P
-2420 YNKNDSPD
+2420 Y
-2428 VVGVHKMFAPLNIDG
+2428 
-2443 NVKLVKLT
+2443 
-2451 VKELKPEQGNRV
+2451 KPEGVV
-2463 YSVET
+2463 YVAFEPNQ
-2468 IKIGN
+2468 IKSATDNNG
-2473 EKTPVPEMAELGFD
+2473 EF
-2487 SNSHRLHEGSGDLS
+2487 S
-2501 LTWKP
+2501 
-2506 EPSENT
+2506 SENDD
-2512 KNTSQQIANVRS
+2512 IR
-2524 LIQRIQDFNSRDENS
+2524 
-2539 EPLFSRKQTSMEIL
+2539 FSRKQTSMEIL

-2630 QRFLKPLHKNIV
+2630 QRFLKPLHKNMV

-2669 KKNQELLTRDE
+2669 QKNQELLARDE

-2689 FDEAKTNGTAVEI
+2689 FDDAKANGTNAEI

-2764 QKEVQEA
+2764 QKEVLEA
-2771 TEPLRKAVE
+2771 TEPLRKAVK
-2780 WNIRKNFEHNR
+2780 WNIHKNREFNR

-2833 TSRDKNMKGRVN
+2833 TSRDKNMRGRVN

-2932 YRLPEEVIK
+2932 YRLPEDVIK

-3054 DEYQRDLKE
+3054 NEYQRDLKE

-3176 KTRRGQVYLASRT
+3176 KTRRGQVYLASRV

-3283 SEIPA
+3283 SEISA
-3288 SKEPLAKLFDTL
+3288 SKDPLAKLADTL
-3300 SPTMVKAQLQWVMN
+3300 TPSLFKAQMQWLMDRN
-3314 RSAFGGILRPT
+3314 AFGASIKPNS
-3325 TVQREKLLS
+3325 VQREKLLS
-3334 QQSFQDTAEFWKETA
+3334 QQSRQNTAEFWKETA

-3385 SIENPNRVLQG
+3385 SIENPNRALQG
-3396 KSEVIPVANDFYGIR
+3396 KSEVVPIVNDYYGVK
-3411 GERRIAGLFREYK
+3411 GENRIASLFYEYK

-3461 NNDMKEVT
+3461 NDEMKKVT
-3469 QARSDLKK
+3469 QDRSNLKK
-3477 DEGKMSKEMKASR
+3477 DEGKMSEEMKASR

>member
-110 PRNQSSGWDTAADL
+110 PRNQSSGWDTAVDL

-402 PESPTQPEQPTTTLI
+402 HESPIQPEQPTTTLI

-580 QTKAKGTKFVSTFGL
+580 QTKAKQTREESYRAYDDFLSNEPLAEEL
-595 QLPAYVDNNSSLSAR
+595 QQAV
-610 NVKTETDLSQYQ
+610 E
-622 NPQSEQSIDTE
+622 NPQNVTNLPDNFITQASNEAFKKYEGELNALVSDVYEGKITAEEFEQRKNAFIHAVSKEATE
-633 SDEQLT
+633 KLT
-639 QESYSRSP
+639 QHQDFVPYIREKVLAHNKLTQAEESLQQTANTTDNGNGSIELDQQMNQGGGATTSDLRSNSP
-647 IKSVDANIKRG
+647 IRS
-658 REAMNTAIAERRTV
+658 RT
-672 HRAMFNHN
+672 
-680 LDGWVDFE
+680 E
-688 WGDDG
+688 
-693 LTKPFNKK
+693 
-701 GEPVGKGISHI
+701 
-712 IEARMRKDGM
+712 
-722 SYDQVVRMLTQDIVE
+722 
-737 TLARGSIAGHWVRNE
+737 
-752 GKSESIQIDY
+752 
-762 NGHRAGLIRNK
+762 
-773 GSNAWLLTAFEL
+773 
-785 YPTDVNS
+785 
-792 AGSVDTER
+792 
-800 TTNTKPT
+800 
-807 LTRQGEGA
+807 EGA
-815 VELNSN
+815 V
-821 GGQRVGFDTTEPTH
+821 
-835 SKPTRTRQG
+835 
-844 MGAFDGNNV
+844 GADNV
-853 QQSEAK
+853 QQSDTQY
-859 RNQQDAEQ
+859 NQQGDTPRFSLNENSDSPFVKAVDTVANGGQTTGKYIAMGTTPDVLKMLGLPDANIRISDEVIHKVMSEYLGFPKGNRPNIHNLSPEVLKQ
-867 THAREFKEKAQHI
+867 LPTQLNNPVAVFNSSTRENAYVVLTELFETKVKTGKTEPVIAALHIKPTKNGVEVLNITSVYGRGKGQLKTAFNNDLRYVNKEKAQHI

-893 SDVELSARNVKTET
+893 SDVELSTRNVKTET

-913 NPQSEQSIDTE
+913 NLQSEQSIDTE

-1164 ADKIELV
+1164 ADKIEFV

-1200 ITDGKILSKDERLVW
+1200 ITDGNILSKDERLVW

-1230 SHALRNQLHQAR
+1230 SHALRNQLYQAR

-1267 PNLAISQ
+1267 PSLAISQ

-1298 SRYRVHI
+1298 NRYRVHI

-1366 ASDARYSLSEES
+1366 ASYARYSLSEES
-1378 DSDFAKAVDEVF
+1378 DSDFAKAVDAFVEGNEVKT
-1390 NSSETRFD
+1390 SISM
-1398 NNRWIKLGTTPEAL
+1398 GTTPDVL
-1412 IQSGISEEPMYINFA
+1412 KM
-1427 KIGKIK
+1427 IGLSDVEVKIK
-1433 NDHPEMT
+1433 RQTLGKVMRGRHSIEPET
-1440 ADLLKQIP
+1440 LKQLP
-1448 KELNNPVA
+1448 QQMNDPVGVFQSAPHSSNPD
-1456 VFKNTKGK
+1456 G
-1464 ANSYVVL
+1464 YVVL
-1471 TELSV
+1471 TELTEFNQENQR
-1476 KGNERV
+1476 NEPV
-1482 IAALHADQEMNGL
+1482 IAALHLNKKGEVQLID
-1495 VFHKLASAYGK
+1495 VASVYGK
-1506 DGTRAYLENMIEKSD
+1506 NHQGLQNILNK
-1521 VRFVDKQKAGRINSK
+1521 DKAFYWNKAKGSQLANVHW
-1536 LQLLADDTLDLLFNK
+1536 LQLPLK
-1551 ASVVK
+1551 
-1556 DESSVNADKEKG
+1556 
-1568 EHLIKNFSLLETDET
+1568 
-1583 ASLRT
+1583 LR
-1588 SLLNADR
+1588 SDAN
-1595 LSDLDI
+1595 LSANDI

-1607 SQYQSENSDV
+1607 SQYQSENSDI
-1617 RYSRKAPKQDTSYQR
+1617 RFSRSE
-1632 DLMVTHNI
+1632 N
-1640 SAKGI
+1640 
-1645 MHAKKMGGLPFASVA
+1645 
-1660 VAKQSN
+1660 
-1666 PLTGFGEVTL
+1666 LT
-1676 IGNRDYIDPKGANK
+1676 RADYDQA
-1690 AKVFGADIYSP
+1690 
-1701 RHSGL
+1701 
-1706 GITYRINAKDVNALN
+1706 
-1721 KQFEESAKAIG
+1721 
-1732 DNKFSYDFSYQGL
+1732 
-1745 EDKGVVN
+1745 
-1752 TLEDSTAVKYQFLKE
+1752 KE
-1767 NGVAVEP
+1767 NGETEL
-1774 VYDVPVEV
+1774 DF
-1782 ANNQM
+1782 NQW
-1787 NYPSIQQ
+1787 
-1794 AKAQGI
+1794 
-1800 SRSAFVNND
+1800 
-1809 ELLTR
+1809 
-1814 FVEDHIADLSE
+1814 
-1825 RLEKVEKMGN
+1825 
-1835 PLVRNHAKRN
+1835 
-1845 LSVAQKI
+1845 
-1852 LESGIESIRHH
+1852 
-1863 YRMKILDLKYDEET
+1863 
-1877 QAAPRLNAGKTATKI
+1877 
-1892 NELVEERASDFA
+1892 
-1904 DYVDNIAS
+1904 
-1912 SIDVEERIDDGEAR
+1912 
-1926 DGTRKTIPYNL
+1926 
-1937 ENVVKKLK
+1937 K
-1945 QNIRGGEKFGIGQG
+1945 Q
-1959 NVRAKVTPQF
+1959 
-1969 DSIADIQDNKH
+1969 
-1980 RIVSADEFETVR
+1980 VR
-1992 SELEAEAQALGNEFN
+1992 SPEFKRWFGDWEN
-2007 TSDIYDLLW
+2007 
-2016 NAAEE
+2016 
-2021 GIPQAFHYAD
+2021 
-2031 VKNTARNRKL
+2031 
-2041 VQDYLDKLEAMPT
+2041 
-2054 EYFEGKAK
+2054 
-2062 DVTQFS
+2062 
-2068 DFSGAVIPN
+2068 
-2077 NLPKNAYDVLQQA
+2077 
-2090 GLKIYEYDPD
+2090 DPD
-2100 VETSRAEIIKQA
+2100 DA
-2112 TNELDEQSGGNILFS
+2112 
-2127 RKARTNDLDVDFENA
+2127 
-2142 TPKRTANS
+2142 
-2150 FEEARA
+2150 
-2156 AVTELLGEPLV
+2156 
-2167 NRESGMIATISKRS
+2167 SK
-2181 LDKLVSG
+2181 V
-2188 KAADKSSSRED
+2188 
-2199 HLIAVANIDQLFEN
+2199 I
-2213 AIEGWAEPAKSEE
+2213 
-2226 NTALKSVHKMFAP
+2226 
-2239 ININGEMKLAKL
+2239 
-2251 TVKEFNDNSGNR
+2251 
-2263 IYSVETLEVGN
+2263 
-2274 KNSTMPELSASVQS
+2274 
-2288 ERTLDGLH
+2288 
-2296 SATLNSLIQ
+2296 
-2305 RIQDFNSR
+2305 
-2313 DENSDPLFSRKLSR
+2313 
-2327 KARTNDLDVD
+2327 
-2337 FENATPKRTA
+2337 
-2347 NSFAQVKELAKAFLN
+2347 
-2362 KTLHNDETGIDAV
+2362 NDETFEPLQVFHGSPENFHIFDDRFSSKNTGNEGLFGKGFYFAKDGLEAVRYAKGNENGITSAYLNIKNPFTLTPENIALLPDWYVDKVGIVPIKKGALDGKISIDS
-2375 ISRANLEKMLS
+2375 ISRLTKDGKYGNDFRKALS
-2386 GKAHSKSTSLHDHL
+2386 EAGFDGASTEFD
-2400 LAVANV
+2400 
-2406 DSLFKNAIHGWTEP
+2406 P
-2420 YNKNDSPD
+2420 Y
-2428 VVGVHKMFAPLNIDG
+2428 
-2443 NVKLVKLT
+2443 
-2451 VKELKPEQGNRV
+2451 KPEGVV
-2463 YSVET
+2463 YVAFEPNQ
-2468 IKIGN
+2468 IKSATDNNG
-2473 EKTPVPEMAELGFD
+2473 EF
-2487 SNSHRLHEGSGDLS
+2487 S
-2501 LTWKP
+2501 
-2506 EPSENT
+2506 SENDD
-2512 KNTSQQIANVRS
+2512 IR
-2524 LIQRIQDFNSRDENS
+2524 
-2539 EPLFSRKQTSMEIL
+2539 FSRKQTSMEIL

-2566 IKAGEFGKIWNEVQ
+2566 VKAGEFGKIWNEVQ

-2630 QRFLKPLHKNIV
+2630 QRFLKPLHKNMV

-2669 KKNQELLTRDE
+2669 RKNQELLARDE
-2680 QAMRDAKQA
+2680 QAMIEAKQA
-2689 FDEAKTNGTAVEI
+2689 FDDAKANGTNAEI

-2764 QKEVQEA
+2764 QKEVLEA
-2771 TEPLRKAVE
+2771 TEPLRKAVK
-2780 WNIRKNFEHNR
+2780 WNIHKNREFNR

-2941 AIKGGQRNVDEFKV
+2941 AIKGGQRNVDEFQI
-2955 WQYFPMRYVR
+2955 WQHKLSPMRYVR
-2965 KLTGLNAQGVTQF
+2965 KLTGLYAQGVTQF

-3176 KTRRGQVYLASRT
+3176 KTRRGQVYLASRV

-3283 SEIPA
+3283 SEISA
-3288 SKEPLAKLFDTL
+3288 SKAPLAKLADTL
-3300 SPTMVKAQLQWVMN
+3300 TPSLFKAQMQWLMDRN
-3314 RSAFGGILRPT
+3314 AFGASIKPNS
-3325 TVQREKLLS
+3325 VQREKLLS
-3334 QQSFQDTAEFWKETA
+3334 QQSRQNTAEFWKETA

-3385 SIENPNRVLQG
+3385 SIENPNRALQG
-3396 KSEVIPVANDFYGIR
+3396 KSEVVPIVNDYYGVK
-3411 GERRIAGLFREYK
+3411 GENRIASLFYEYK

>member
-110 PRNQSSGWDTAADL
+110 PRNQSSGWDTAVDL

-580 QTKAKGTKFVSTFGL
+580 QTKAKQTREESYRAYDDFLSNEPLAEELQQAVENPQNVTNLPDNFITQASNEAFKKYEGELNALVSDVYEGKITAEEFEQRKNAFIHAVSKEATEKLTQHQDFVPYIREKVLAHNKLTQAEESLQQTANTTDNGNGSIELDQQMNQGGGATTSDLRSNSPIRSRTEEGAVGADNVQQSDTQYNQQGDIPRFSLNENSDSPFAKAVDMVAQGGNVSGYVNVGTTPSVLKMLGLPDVKVSIHSSTFKKVMGGKHQVTPETLKQLPQQINNPIAVMRSSTEPNGYVVLTELIERENGKDKPVIAALHLKQDANGLELLNIASVYGRSNAQIQRGLNNDLLYWNKAKGTKFVSTFGL
-595 QLPAYVDNNSSLSAR
+595 QLPAYVDNNSSLSIR

-658 REAMNTAIAERRTV
+658 REAMN
-672 HRAMFNHN
+672 
-680 LDGWVDFE
+680 
-688 WGDDG
+688 
-693 LTKPFNKK
+693 K
-701 GEPVGKGISHI
+701 
-712 IEARMRKDGM
+712 
-722 SYDQVVRMLTQDIVE
+722 
-737 TLARGSIAGHWVRNE
+737 
-752 GKSESIQIDY
+752 
-762 NGHRAGLIRNK
+762 
-773 GSNAWLLTAFEL
+773 
-785 YPTDVNS
+785 
-792 AGSVDTER
+792 
-800 TTNTKPT
+800 
-807 LTRQGEGA
+807 
-815 VELNSN
+815 
-821 GGQRVGFDTTEPTH
+821 
-835 SKPTRTRQG
+835 
-844 MGAFDGNNV
+844 
-853 QQSEAK
+853 
-859 RNQQDAEQ
+859 
-867 THAREFKEKAQHI
+867 
-880 LNTQSLQLGWDFT
+880 
-893 SDVELSARNVKTET
+893 
-907 DLSQYQ
+907 
-913 NPQSEQSIDTE
+913 
-924 SDEQLTQ
+924 
-931 ESYSRSPIKSVDANI
+931 
-946 KRGREAMNTAIAER
+946 AIAER

-1127 GRGVVAENGLNLN
+1127 GRGVVAENSLNLN
-1140 NSQQNVNVEE
+1140 NSQQNVNAEE

-1164 ADKIELV
+1164 ADKIEFV

-1200 ITDGKILSKDERLVW
+1200 ITDGNILSKDERLVW

-1267 PNLAISQ
+1267 PSLAISQ

-1298 SRYRVHI
+1298 SRYRMHI

-1352 TVKQGIAKSAENPT
+1352 TVKQGIAKSAENTT

-1390 NSSETRFD
+1390 NSSETHFD

-1521 VRFVDKQKAGRINSK
+1521 VRFVDKRKAGRINSR

-1551 ASVVK
+1551 ASIVK

-1568 EHLIKNFSLLETDET
+1568 SQLANVHWLQLPLK
-1583 ASLRT
+1583 LR
-1588 SLLNADR
+1588 SDAN
-1595 LSDLDI
+1595 LSANDI

-1607 SQYQSENSDV
+1607 SQYQSENSDI
-1617 RYSRKAPKQDTSYQR
+1617 RFSRSE
-1632 DLMVTHNI
+1632 N
-1640 SAKGI
+1640 
-1645 MHAKKMGGLPFASVA
+1645 
-1660 VAKQSN
+1660 
-1666 PLTGFGEVTL
+1666 LT
-1676 IGNRDYIDPKGANK
+1676 RADYDQA
-1690 AKVFGADIYSP
+1690 
-1701 RHSGL
+1701 
-1706 GITYRINAKDVNALN
+1706 
-1721 KQFEESAKAIG
+1721 
-1732 DNKFSYDFSYQGL
+1732 
-1745 EDKGVVN
+1745 
-1752 TLEDSTAVKYQFLKE
+1752 KE
-1767 NGVAVEP
+1767 NGETEL
-1774 VYDVPVEV
+1774 DF
-1782 ANNQM
+1782 NQW
-1787 NYPSIQQ
+1787 
-1794 AKAQGI
+1794 
-1800 SRSAFVNND
+1800 
-1809 ELLTR
+1809 
-1814 FVEDHIADLSE
+1814 
-1825 RLEKVEKMGN
+1825 
-1835 PLVRNHAKRN
+1835 
-1845 LSVAQKI
+1845 
-1852 LESGIESIRHH
+1852 
-1863 YRMKILDLKYDEET
+1863 
-1877 QAAPRLNAGKTATKI
+1877 
-1892 NELVEERASDFA
+1892 
-1904 DYVDNIAS
+1904 
-1912 SIDVEERIDDGEAR
+1912 
-1926 DGTRKTIPYNL
+1926 
-1937 ENVVKKLK
+1937 K
-1945 QNIRGGEKFGIGQG
+1945 Q
-1959 NVRAKVTPQF
+1959 
-1969 DSIADIQDNKH
+1969 
-1980 RIVSADEFETVR
+1980 VR
-1992 SELEAEAQALGNEFN
+1992 SPEFKRWFGDWEN
-2007 TSDIYDLLW
+2007 
-2016 NAAEE
+2016 
-2021 GIPQAFHYAD
+2021 
-2031 VKNTARNRKL
+2031 
-2041 VQDYLDKLEAMPT
+2041 
-2054 EYFEGKAK
+2054 
-2062 DVTQFS
+2062 
-2068 DFSGAVIPN
+2068 
-2077 NLPKNAYDVLQQA
+2077 
-2090 GLKIYEYDPD
+2090 DPD
-2100 VETSRAEIIKQA
+2100 DA
-2112 TNELDEQSGGNILFS
+2112 
-2127 RKARTNDLDVDFENA
+2127 
-2142 TPKRTANS
+2142 
-2150 FEEARA
+2150 
-2156 AVTELLGEPLV
+2156 
-2167 NRESGMIATISKRS
+2167 SK
-2181 LDKLVSG
+2181 V
-2188 KAADKSSSRED
+2188 
-2199 HLIAVANIDQLFEN
+2199 I
-2213 AIEGWAEPAKSEE
+2213 
-2226 NTALKSVHKMFAP
+2226 
-2239 ININGEMKLAKL
+2239 
-2251 TVKEFNDNSGNR
+2251 
-2263 IYSVETLEVGN
+2263 
-2274 KNSTMPELSASVQS
+2274 
-2288 ERTLDGLH
+2288 
-2296 SATLNSLIQ
+2296 
-2305 RIQDFNSR
+2305 
-2313 DENSDPLFSRKLSR
+2313 
-2327 KARTNDLDVD
+2327 
-2337 FENATPKRTA
+2337 
-2347 NSFAQVKELAKAFLN
+2347 
-2362 KTLHNDETGIDAV
+2362 NDETFEPLQVFHGSPENFHIFDDRFSSKNTGNEGLFGKGFYFAKDGLEAVRYAKGNENGITSAYLNIKNPFTLTPENIALLPDWYVDKVGIVPIKKGALDGKISIDS
-2375 ISRANLEKMLS
+2375 ISRLTKDGKYGNDFRKALS
-2386 GKAHSKSTSLHDHL
+2386 EAGFDGASTEFD
-2400 LAVANV
+2400 
-2406 DSLFKNAIHGWTEP
+2406 P
-2420 YNKNDSPD
+2420 Y
-2428 VVGVHKMFAPLNIDG
+2428 
-2443 NVKLVKLT
+2443 
-2451 VKELKPEQGNRV
+2451 KPEGVV
-2463 YSVET
+2463 YVAFEPNQ
-2468 IKIGN
+2468 IKSATDNNG
-2473 EKTPVPEMAELGFD
+2473 EF
-2487 SNSHRLHEGSGDLS
+2487 S
-2501 LTWKP
+2501 
-2506 EPSENT
+2506 SENDD
-2512 KNTSQQIANVRS
+2512 IR
-2524 LIQRIQDFNSRDENS
+2524 
-2539 EPLFSRKQTSMEIL
+2539 FSRKQTSMEIL

-2669 KKNQELLTRDE
+2669 RKNQELLARDE
-2680 QAMRDAKQA
+2680 QAMIEAKQA
-2689 FDEAKTNGTAVEI
+2689 FDDAKANGTNAEI

-2764 QKEVQEA
+2764 QKEVLEA
-2771 TEPLRKAVE
+2771 TEPLRKAVK
-2780 WNIRKNFEHNR
+2780 WNIHKNREFNR

-2965 KLTGLNAQGVTQF
+2965 KLTGLYAQGVTQF

-3176 KTRRGQVYLASRT
+3176 KTRRGQVYLASRV

-3283 SEIPA
+3283 SEISA
-3288 SKEPLAKLFDTL
+3288 SKDPLAKLADTL
-3300 SPTMVKAQLQWVMN
+3300 TPSLFKAQMQWLMDRN
-3314 RSAFGGILRPT
+3314 AFGASIKPNS
-3325 TVQREKLLS
+3325 VQREKLLS
-3334 QQSFQDTAEFWKETA
+3334 QQSRQNTAEFWKETA

-3385 SIENPNRVLQG
+3385 SIENPNRALQG
-3396 KSEVIPVANDFYGIR
+3396 KWEVVPIVNDYYGVK
-3411 GERRIAGLFREYK
+3411 GENRIASLFYEYK

-3469 QARSDLKK
+3469 QDRSNLKK
-3477 DEGKMSKEMKASR
+3477 DEGKMSEEMKASR

>member
-110 PRNQSSGWDTAADL
+110 PRNQSSGWDTAVDL

-402 PESPTQPEQPTTTLI
+402 HESPIQPEQPTTTLI

-580 QTKAKGTKFVSTFGL
+580 QTKAKQTREESYRAYDDFLSNEPLAEEL
-595 QLPAYVDNNSSLSAR
+595 QQAV
-610 NVKTETDLSQYQ
+610 E
-622 NPQSEQSIDTE
+622 NPQNVTNLPDNFITQASNEAFKKYEGELNALVSDVYEGKITAEEFEQRKNAFIHAVSKEATE
-633 SDEQLT
+633 KLT
-639 QESYSRSP
+639 QHQDFVPYIREKVLAHNKLTQAEESLQQTANTTDNGNGSIELDQQMNQGGGATTSDLRSNSP
-647 IKSVDANIKRG
+647 IRS
-658 REAMNTAIAERRTV
+658 RT
-672 HRAMFNHN
+672 
-680 LDGWVDFE
+680 E
-688 WGDDG
+688 
-693 LTKPFNKK
+693 
-701 GEPVGKGISHI
+701 
-712 IEARMRKDGM
+712 
-722 SYDQVVRMLTQDIVE
+722 
-737 TLARGSIAGHWVRNE
+737 
-752 GKSESIQIDY
+752 
-762 NGHRAGLIRNK
+762 
-773 GSNAWLLTAFEL
+773 
-785 YPTDVNS
+785 
-792 AGSVDTER
+792 
-800 TTNTKPT
+800 
-807 LTRQGEGA
+807 EGA
-815 VELNSN
+815 V
-821 GGQRVGFDTTEPTH
+821 
-835 SKPTRTRQG
+835 
-844 MGAFDGNNV
+844 GADNV
-853 QQSEAK
+853 QQSDTQY
-859 RNQQDAEQ
+859 NQQGDTPRFSLNENSDSPFVKAVDTVANGGQTTGKYIAMGTTPDVLKMLGLPDANIRISDEVIHKVMSEYLGFPKGNRPNIHNLSPEVLKQ
-867 THAREFKEKAQHI
+867 LPTQLNNPVAVFNSSTRENAYVVLTELFETKVKTGKTEPVIAALHIKPTKNGVEVLNITSVYGRGKGQLKTAFNNDLRYVNKEKAQHI

-893 SDVELSARNVKTET
+893 SDVELSTRNVKTET

-913 NPQSEQSIDTE
+913 NLQSEQSIDTE

-1164 ADKIELV
+1164 ADKIEFV

-1200 ITDGKILSKDERLVW
+1200 ITDGNILSKDERLVW

-1230 SHALRNQLHQAR
+1230 SHALRNQLYQAR

-1267 PNLAISQ
+1267 PSLAISQ

-1298 SRYRVHI
+1298 SRYRMHI

-1352 TVKQGIAKSAENPT
+1352 TVKQGIAKSAENTT

-1390 NSSETRFD
+1390 NSSETHFD

-1521 VRFVDKQKAGRINSK
+1521 VRFVDKRKAGRINSR

-1551 ASVVK
+1551 ASIVK

-1568 EHLIKNFSLLETDET
+1568 SQLANVHWLQLPLK
-1583 ASLRT
+1583 LR
-1588 SLLNADR
+1588 SDAN
-1595 LSDLDI
+1595 LSANDI

-1607 SQYQSENSDV
+1607 SQYQSENSDI
-1617 RYSRKAPKQDTSYQR
+1617 RFSRSE
-1632 DLMVTHNI
+1632 N
-1640 SAKGI
+1640 
-1645 MHAKKMGGLPFASVA
+1645 
-1660 VAKQSN
+1660 
-1666 PLTGFGEVTL
+1666 LT
-1676 IGNRDYIDPKGANK
+1676 RADYDQA
-1690 AKVFGADIYSP
+1690 
-1701 RHSGL
+1701 
-1706 GITYRINAKDVNALN
+1706 
-1721 KQFEESAKAIG
+1721 
-1732 DNKFSYDFSYQGL
+1732 
-1745 EDKGVVN
+1745 
-1752 TLEDSTAVKYQFLKE
+1752 KE
-1767 NGVAVEP
+1767 NGETEL
-1774 VYDVPVEV
+1774 DF
-1782 ANNQM
+1782 NQW
-1787 NYPSIQQ
+1787 
-1794 AKAQGI
+1794 
-1800 SRSAFVNND
+1800 
-1809 ELLTR
+1809 
-1814 FVEDHIADLSE
+1814 
-1825 RLEKVEKMGN
+1825 
-1835 PLVRNHAKRN
+1835 
-1845 LSVAQKI
+1845 
-1852 LESGIESIRHH
+1852 
-1863 YRMKILDLKYDEET
+1863 
-1877 QAAPRLNAGKTATKI
+1877 
-1892 NELVEERASDFA
+1892 
-1904 DYVDNIAS
+1904 
-1912 SIDVEERIDDGEAR
+1912 
-1926 DGTRKTIPYNL
+1926 
-1937 ENVVKKLK
+1937 K
-1945 QNIRGGEKFGIGQG
+1945 Q
-1959 NVRAKVTPQF
+1959 
-1969 DSIADIQDNKH
+1969 
-1980 RIVSADEFETVR
+1980 VR
-1992 SELEAEAQALGNEFN
+1992 SPEFKRWFGDWEN
-2007 TSDIYDLLW
+2007 
-2016 NAAEE
+2016 
-2021 GIPQAFHYAD
+2021 
-2031 VKNTARNRKL
+2031 
-2041 VQDYLDKLEAMPT
+2041 
-2054 EYFEGKAK
+2054 
-2062 DVTQFS
+2062 
-2068 DFSGAVIPN
+2068 
-2077 NLPKNAYDVLQQA
+2077 
-2090 GLKIYEYDPD
+2090 DPD
-2100 VETSRAEIIKQA
+2100 DA
-2112 TNELDEQSGGNILFS
+2112 
-2127 RKARTNDLDVDFENA
+2127 
-2142 TPKRTANS
+2142 
-2150 FEEARA
+2150 
-2156 AVTELLGEPLV
+2156 
-2167 NRESGMIATISKRS
+2167 SK
-2181 LDKLVSG
+2181 V
-2188 KAADKSSSRED
+2188 
-2199 HLIAVANIDQLFEN
+2199 I
-2213 AIEGWAEPAKSEE
+2213 
-2226 NTALKSVHKMFAP
+2226 
-2239 ININGEMKLAKL
+2239 
-2251 TVKEFNDNSGNR
+2251 
-2263 IYSVETLEVGN
+2263 
-2274 KNSTMPELSASVQS
+2274 
-2288 ERTLDGLH
+2288 
-2296 SATLNSLIQ
+2296 
-2305 RIQDFNSR
+2305 
-2313 DENSDPLFSRKLSR
+2313 
-2327 KARTNDLDVD
+2327 
-2337 FENATPKRTA
+2337 
-2347 NSFAQVKELAKAFLN
+2347 
-2362 KTLHNDETGIDAV
+2362 NDETFEPLQVFHGSPENFHIFDDRFSSKNTGNEGLFGKGFYFAKDGLEAVRYAKGNENGITSAYLNIKNPFTLTPENIALLPDWYVDKVGIVPIKKGALDGKISIDS
-2375 ISRANLEKMLS
+2375 ISRLTKDGKYGNDFRKALS
-2386 GKAHSKSTSLHDHL
+2386 EAGFDGASTEFD
-2400 LAVANV
+2400 
-2406 DSLFKNAIHGWTEP
+2406 P
-2420 YNKNDSPD
+2420 Y
-2428 VVGVHKMFAPLNIDG
+2428 
-2443 NVKLVKLT
+2443 
-2451 VKELKPEQGNRV
+2451 KPEGVV
-2463 YSVET
+2463 YVAFEPNQ
-2468 IKIGN
+2468 IKSATDNNG
-2473 EKTPVPEMAELGFD
+2473 EF
-2487 SNSHRLHEGSGDLS
+2487 S
-2501 LTWKP
+2501 
-2506 EPSENT
+2506 SENDD
-2512 KNTSQQIANVRS
+2512 IR
-2524 LIQRIQDFNSRDENS
+2524 
-2539 EPLFSRKQTSMEIL
+2539 FSRKQTSMEIL

-2669 KKNQELLTRDE
+2669 RKNQELLARDE
-2680 QAMRDAKQA
+2680 QAMIEAKQA
-2689 FDEAKTNGTAVEI
+2689 FDDAKANGTNAEI

-2764 QKEVQEA
+2764 QKEVLEA
-2771 TEPLRKAVE
+2771 TEPLRKAVK
-2780 WNIRKNFEHNR
+2780 WNIHKNREFNR

-2965 KLTGLNAQGVTQF
+2965 KLTGLYAQGVTQF

-3176 KTRRGQVYLASRT
+3176 KTRRGQVYLASRV

-3283 SEIPA
+3283 SEISA
-3288 SKEPLAKLFDTL
+3288 SKDPLAKLADTL
-3300 SPTMVKAQLQWVMN
+3300 TPSLFKAQMQWLMDRN
-3314 RSAFGGILRPT
+3314 AFGASIKPNS
-3325 TVQREKLLS
+3325 VQREKLLS
-3334 QQSFQDTAEFWKETA
+3334 QQSRQNTAEFWKETA

-3385 SIENPNRVLQG
+3385 SIENPNRALQG
-3396 KSEVIPVANDFYGIR
+3396 KWEVVPIVNDYYGVK
-3411 GERRIAGLFREYK
+3411 GENRIASLFYEYK

-3469 QARSDLKK
+3469 QDRSNLKK
-3477 DEGKMSKEMKASR
+3477 DEGKMSEEMKASR

>member
-110 PRNQSSGWDTAADL
+110 PRNQSSGWDTAVDL

-580 QTKAKGTKFVSTFGL
+580 QTKAKQTREESYRAYDDFLSNEPLAEELQQAVENPQNVTNLPDNFITQASNEAFKKYEGELNALVSDVYEGKITAEEFEQRKNAFIHAVSKEATEKLTQHQDFVPYIREKVLAHNKLTQAEESLQQTANTTDNGNGSIELDQQMNQGGGATTSDLRSNSPIRSRTEEGAVGADNVQQSDTQYNQQGDIPRFSLNENSDSPFAKAVDMVAQGGNVSGYVNVGTTPSVLKMLGLPDVKVSIHSSTFKKVMGGKHQVTPETLKQLPQQINNPIAVMRSSTEPNGYVVLTELIERENGKDKPVIAALHLKQDANGLELLNIASVYGRSNAQIQRGLNNDLLYWNKAKGTKFVSTFGL
-595 QLPAYVDNNSSLSAR
+595 QLPAYVDNNSSLSIR

-658 REAMNTAIAERRTV
+658 REAMN
-672 HRAMFNHN
+672 
-680 LDGWVDFE
+680 
-688 WGDDG
+688 
-693 LTKPFNKK
+693 K
-701 GEPVGKGISHI
+701 
-712 IEARMRKDGM
+712 
-722 SYDQVVRMLTQDIVE
+722 
-737 TLARGSIAGHWVRNE
+737 
-752 GKSESIQIDY
+752 
-762 NGHRAGLIRNK
+762 
-773 GSNAWLLTAFEL
+773 
-785 YPTDVNS
+785 
-792 AGSVDTER
+792 
-800 TTNTKPT
+800 
-807 LTRQGEGA
+807 
-815 VELNSN
+815 
-821 GGQRVGFDTTEPTH
+821 
-835 SKPTRTRQG
+835 
-844 MGAFDGNNV
+844 
-853 QQSEAK
+853 
-859 RNQQDAEQ
+859 
-867 THAREFKEKAQHI
+867 
-880 LNTQSLQLGWDFT
+880 
-893 SDVELSARNVKTET
+893 
-907 DLSQYQ
+907 
-913 NPQSEQSIDTE
+913 
-924 SDEQLTQ
+924 
-931 ESYSRSPIKSVDANI
+931 
-946 KRGREAMNTAIAER
+946 AIAER

-1127 GRGVVAENGLNLN
+1127 GRGVVAENSLNLN
-1140 NSQQNVNVEE
+1140 NSQQNVNAEE

-1164 ADKIELV
+1164 ADKIEFV

-1200 ITDGKILSKDERLVW
+1200 ITDGNILSKDERLVW

-1267 PNLAISQ
+1267 PSLAISQ

-1298 SRYRVHI
+1298 SRYRMHI

-1352 TVKQGIAKSAENPT
+1352 TVKQGIAKSAENTT

-1390 NSSETRFD
+1390 NSSETHFD

-1521 VRFVDKQKAGRINSK
+1521 VRFVDKRKAGRINSR

-1551 ASVVK
+1551 ASIVK

-1568 EHLIKNFSLLETDET
+1568 SQLANVHWLQLPLK
-1583 ASLRT
+1583 LR
-1588 SLLNADR
+1588 SDAN
-1595 LSDLDI
+1595 LSANDI

-1607 SQYQSENSDV
+1607 SQYQSENSDI
-1617 RYSRKAPKQDTSYQR
+1617 RFSRSE
-1632 DLMVTHNI
+1632 N
-1640 SAKGI
+1640 
-1645 MHAKKMGGLPFASVA
+1645 
-1660 VAKQSN
+1660 
-1666 PLTGFGEVTL
+1666 LT
-1676 IGNRDYIDPKGANK
+1676 RADYDQA
-1690 AKVFGADIYSP
+1690 
-1701 RHSGL
+1701 
-1706 GITYRINAKDVNALN
+1706 
-1721 KQFEESAKAIG
+1721 
-1732 DNKFSYDFSYQGL
+1732 
-1745 EDKGVVN
+1745 
-1752 TLEDSTAVKYQFLKE
+1752 KE
-1767 NGVAVEP
+1767 NGETEL
-1774 VYDVPVEV
+1774 DF
-1782 ANNQM
+1782 NQW
-1787 NYPSIQQ
+1787 
-1794 AKAQGI
+1794 
-1800 SRSAFVNND
+1800 
-1809 ELLTR
+1809 
-1814 FVEDHIADLSE
+1814 
-1825 RLEKVEKMGN
+1825 
-1835 PLVRNHAKRN
+1835 
-1845 LSVAQKI
+1845 
-1852 LESGIESIRHH
+1852 
-1863 YRMKILDLKYDEET
+1863 
-1877 QAAPRLNAGKTATKI
+1877 
-1892 NELVEERASDFA
+1892 
-1904 DYVDNIAS
+1904 
-1912 SIDVEERIDDGEAR
+1912 
-1926 DGTRKTIPYNL
+1926 
-1937 ENVVKKLK
+1937 K
-1945 QNIRGGEKFGIGQG
+1945 Q
-1959 NVRAKVTPQF
+1959 
-1969 DSIADIQDNKH
+1969 
-1980 RIVSADEFETVR
+1980 VR
-1992 SELEAEAQALGNEFN
+1992 SPEFKRWFGDWEN
-2007 TSDIYDLLW
+2007 
-2016 NAAEE
+2016 
-2021 GIPQAFHYAD
+2021 
-2031 VKNTARNRKL
+2031 
-2041 VQDYLDKLEAMPT
+2041 
-2054 EYFEGKAK
+2054 
-2062 DVTQFS
+2062 
-2068 DFSGAVIPN
+2068 
-2077 NLPKNAYDVLQQA
+2077 
-2090 GLKIYEYDPD
+2090 DPD
-2100 VETSRAEIIKQA
+2100 DA
-2112 TNELDEQSGGNILFS
+2112 
-2127 RKARTNDLDVDFENA
+2127 
-2142 TPKRTANS
+2142 
-2150 FEEARA
+2150 
-2156 AVTELLGEPLV
+2156 
-2167 NRESGMIATISKRS
+2167 SK
-2181 LDKLVSG
+2181 V
-2188 KAADKSSSRED
+2188 
-2199 HLIAVANIDQLFEN
+2199 I
-2213 AIEGWAEPAKSEE
+2213 
-2226 NTALKSVHKMFAP
+2226 
-2239 ININGEMKLAKL
+2239 
-2251 TVKEFNDNSGNR
+2251 
-2263 IYSVETLEVGN
+2263 
-2274 KNSTMPELSASVQS
+2274 
-2288 ERTLDGLH
+2288 
-2296 SATLNSLIQ
+2296 
-2305 RIQDFNSR
+2305 
-2313 DENSDPLFSRKLSR
+2313 
-2327 KARTNDLDVD
+2327 
-2337 FENATPKRTA
+2337 
-2347 NSFAQVKELAKAFLN
+2347 
-2362 KTLHNDETGIDAV
+2362 NDETFEPLQVFHGSPENFHIFDDRFSSKNTGNEGLFGKGFYFAKDGLEAVRYAKGNENGITSAYLNIKNPFTLTPENIALLPDWYVDKVGIVPIKKGALDGKISIDS
-2375 ISRANLEKMLS
+2375 ISRLTKDGKYGNDFRKALS
-2386 GKAHSKSTSLHDHL
+2386 EAGFDGASTEFD
-2400 LAVANV
+2400 
-2406 DSLFKNAIHGWTEP
+2406 P
-2420 YNKNDSPD
+2420 Y
-2428 VVGVHKMFAPLNIDG
+2428 
-2443 NVKLVKLT
+2443 
-2451 VKELKPEQGNRV
+2451 KPEGVV
-2463 YSVET
+2463 YVAFEPNQ
-2468 IKIGN
+2468 IKSATDNNG
-2473 EKTPVPEMAELGFD
+2473 EF
-2487 SNSHRLHEGSGDLS
+2487 S
-2501 LTWKP
+2501 
-2506 EPSENT
+2506 SENDD
-2512 KNTSQQIANVRS
+2512 IR
-2524 LIQRIQDFNSRDENS
+2524 
-2539 EPLFSRKQTSMEIL
+2539 FSRKQTSMEIL

-2669 KKNQELLTRDE
+2669 RKNQELLARDE
-2680 QAMRDAKQA
+2680 QAMIEAKQA
-2689 FDEAKTNGTAVEI
+2689 FDDAKANGTNAEI

-2764 QKEVQEA
+2764 QKEVLEA
-2771 TEPLRKAVE
+2771 TEPLRKAVK
-2780 WNIRKNFEHNR
+2780 WNIHKNREFNR

-2932 YRLPEEVIK
+2932 YRLHEEVIK
-2941 AIKGGQRNVDEFKV
+2941 AIKGGQRNVDEFQI
-2955 WQYFPMRYVR
+2955 WQHKLSPMRYVR
-2965 KLTGLNAQGVTQF
+2965 KLTGLYAQGVTQF

-3176 KTRRGQVYLASRT
+3176 KTRRGQVYLASRV

-3283 SEIPA
+3283 SEISA
-3288 SKEPLAKLFDTL
+3288 SKDPLAKLADTL
-3300 SPTMVKAQLQWVMN
+3300 TPSLFKAQMQWLMDRN
-3314 RSAFGGILRPT
+3314 AFGASIKPNS
-3325 TVQREKLLS
+3325 VQREKLLS
-3334 QQSFQDTAEFWKETA
+3334 QQSRQNTAEFWKETA

-3385 SIENPNRVLQG
+3385 SIENPNRALQG
-3396 KSEVIPVANDFYGIR
+3396 KSEVVPIVNDYYGVK
-3411 GERRIAGLFREYK
+3411 GENRIASLFYEYK

-3461 NNDMKEVT
+3461 NDEMKKVT
-3469 QARSDLKK
+3469 QARSNLKK
-3477 DEGKMSKEMKASR
+3477 DEGKMSEEMKASR

>member
-222 VLLGVATGGVGLGA
+222 VLLGVATGSVGLGA

-294 HWKSLAAAAVIG
+294 HWKSLAASAVIG

-311 TPTGKLGQGVNRGV
+311 TPTGKLGHGVNRGV
-325 LKTLGKEAGQEFLQ
+325 FKTLGKEAGQEFLQ

-365 RNATLGAIA
+365 RNATLGAIT

-489 EINDGTDPEMER
+489 EIDDGTDPEMER

-580 QTKAKGTKFVSTFGL
+580 QTKAKQTREESYR
-595 QLPAYVDNNSSLSAR
+595 AYDDFLSNEPLA
-610 NVKTETDLSQYQ
+610 VEPEQAVE
-622 NPQSEQSIDTE
+622 NPQNVTNLSDNFITQASNEAFKKYEGELNALVSDVYEGKITAEEFEQRKNAFIHAVSKEATE
-633 SDEQLT
+633 KLT
-639 QESYSRSP
+639 QHQDFVPYIREKVLAHNKLTQAETELQQTAEPQRVEENAELEDTPRFSLNESSDSP
-647 IKSVDANIKRG
+647 FVKAVDTVANGGQTTGKYIAMGTTPDVLKMLGLPDANIRISDEVIHKVMSEYLGFPKGNRP
-658 REAMNTAIAERRTV
+658 NI
-672 HRAMFNHN
+672 HN
-680 LDGWVDFE
+680 LSPEVLKQLPTQLNNPVAVFNSSTRENAYVVLTELFE
-688 WGDDG
+688 
-693 LTKPFNKK
+693 TKVKTGK
-701 GEPVGKGISHI
+701 TEPVIAALHIKPTKNGVEVLNITSVYGRGKGQL
-712 IEARMRKDGM
+712 K
-722 SYDQVVRMLTQDIVE
+722 
-737 TLARGSIAGHWVRNE
+737 
-752 GKSESIQIDY
+752 
-762 NGHRAGLIRNK
+762 
-773 GSNAWLLTAFEL
+773 TAFNNDL
-785 YPTDVNS
+785 RYVN
-792 AGSVDTER
+792 
-800 TTNTKPT
+800 
-807 LTRQGEGA
+807 
-815 VELNSN
+815 
-821 GGQRVGFDTTEPTH
+821 
-835 SKPTRTRQG
+835 
-844 MGAFDGNNV
+844 
-853 QQSEAK
+853 
-859 RNQQDAEQ
+859 
-867 THAREFKEKAQHI
+867 KEKAQHI

-913 NPQSEQSIDTE
+913 NPQSKQSIEPE
-924 SDEQLTQ
+924 SDEQLAP
-931 ESYSRSPIKSVDANI
+931 ESYSRSPIKSVEANI

-1012 YEQAIQMLVSD
+1012 YEQATQMLVSD

-1067 TAFELFEGANRKGH
+1067 TAFELFEGANRKGY

-1200 ITDGKILSKDERLVW
+1200 ITDGNILSKDERLVW

-1329 LVARITGRNLD
+1329 LVARITGKNLD

-1352 TVKQGIAKSAENPT
+1352 TVKQGIAKSAENTT
-1366 ASDARYSLSEES
+1366 ASEARYSLSEES

-1568 EHLIKNFSLLETDET
+1568 SQLANVHWLQLPLK
-1583 ASLRT
+1583 LR
-1588 SLLNADR
+1588 SDAN
-1595 LSDLDI
+1595 LSANDI

-1607 SQYQSENSDV
+1607 SQYQSENSEV
-1617 RYSRKAPKQDTSYQR
+1617 RFSRSE
-1632 DLMVTHNI
+1632 N
-1640 SAKGI
+1640 
-1645 MHAKKMGGLPFASVA
+1645 
-1660 VAKQSN
+1660 
-1666 PLTGFGEVTL
+1666 LT
-1676 IGNRDYIDPKGANK
+1676 RADYDQA
-1690 AKVFGADIYSP
+1690 
-1701 RHSGL
+1701 
-1706 GITYRINAKDVNALN
+1706 
-1721 KQFEESAKAIG
+1721 
-1732 DNKFSYDFSYQGL
+1732 
-1745 EDKGVVN
+1745 
-1752 TLEDSTAVKYQFLKE
+1752 KE
-1767 NGVAVEP
+1767 NGETEL
-1774 VYDVPVEV
+1774 DF
-1782 ANNQM
+1782 NQW
-1787 NYPSIQQ
+1787 
-1794 AKAQGI
+1794 
-1800 SRSAFVNND
+1800 
-1809 ELLTR
+1809 
-1814 FVEDHIADLSE
+1814 
-1825 RLEKVEKMGN
+1825 
-1835 PLVRNHAKRN
+1835 
-1845 LSVAQKI
+1845 
-1852 LESGIESIRHH
+1852 
-1863 YRMKILDLKYDEET
+1863 
-1877 QAAPRLNAGKTATKI
+1877 
-1892 NELVEERASDFA
+1892 
-1904 DYVDNIAS
+1904 
-1912 SIDVEERIDDGEAR
+1912 
-1926 DGTRKTIPYNL
+1926 
-1937 ENVVKKLK
+1937 K
-1945 QNIRGGEKFGIGQG
+1945 Q
-1959 NVRAKVTPQF
+1959 
-1969 DSIADIQDNKH
+1969 
-1980 RIVSADEFETVR
+1980 VR
-1992 SELEAEAQALGNEFN
+1992 SPEFKRWFGDWEN
-2007 TSDIYDLLW
+2007 
-2016 NAAEE
+2016 
-2021 GIPQAFHYAD
+2021 
-2031 VKNTARNRKL
+2031 
-2041 VQDYLDKLEAMPT
+2041 
-2054 EYFEGKAK
+2054 
-2062 DVTQFS
+2062 
-2068 DFSGAVIPN
+2068 
-2077 NLPKNAYDVLQQA
+2077 
-2090 GLKIYEYDPD
+2090 DPD
-2100 VETSRAEIIKQA
+2100 DA
-2112 TNELDEQSGGNILFS
+2112 
-2127 RKARTNDLDVDFENA
+2127 
-2142 TPKRTANS
+2142 
-2150 FEEARA
+2150 
-2156 AVTELLGEPLV
+2156 
-2167 NRESGMIATISKRS
+2167 SK
-2181 LDKLVSG
+2181 V
-2188 KAADKSSSRED
+2188 
-2199 HLIAVANIDQLFEN
+2199 I
-2213 AIEGWAEPAKSEE
+2213 
-2226 NTALKSVHKMFAP
+2226 
-2239 ININGEMKLAKL
+2239 
-2251 TVKEFNDNSGNR
+2251 
-2263 IYSVETLEVGN
+2263 
-2274 KNSTMPELSASVQS
+2274 
-2288 ERTLDGLH
+2288 
-2296 SATLNSLIQ
+2296 
-2305 RIQDFNSR
+2305 
-2313 DENSDPLFSRKLSR
+2313 
-2327 KARTNDLDVD
+2327 
-2337 FENATPKRTA
+2337 
-2347 NSFAQVKELAKAFLN
+2347 
-2362 KTLHNDETGIDAV
+2362 NDETFEPLQVFHGSPENFHIFDDRFSSKNTGNEGLFGKGFYFAKDGLEAVRYAKGNENGITSAYLNIKNPFTLTPENIALLPDWYVDKVGIVPIKKGALDGKISIDS
-2375 ISRANLEKMLS
+2375 ISRLTKDGKYGNDFRKALS
-2386 GKAHSKSTSLHDHL
+2386 EAGFDGASTEFD
-2400 LAVANV
+2400 
-2406 DSLFKNAIHGWTEP
+2406 P
-2420 YNKNDSPD
+2420 Y
-2428 VVGVHKMFAPLNIDG
+2428 
-2443 NVKLVKLT
+2443 
-2451 VKELKPEQGNRV
+2451 KPEGVV
-2463 YSVET
+2463 YVAFEPNQ
-2468 IKIGN
+2468 IKSATDNNG
-2473 EKTPVPEMAELGFD
+2473 EF
-2487 SNSHRLHEGSGDLS
+2487 S
-2501 LTWKP
+2501 
-2506 EPSENT
+2506 SENDD
-2512 KNTSQQIANVRS
+2512 IR
-2524 LIQRIQDFNSRDENS
+2524 
-2539 EPLFSRKQTSMEIL
+2539 FSRKQTSMEIL

-2630 QRFLKPLHKNIV
+2630 QRFLKPLHKNMV

-2669 KKNQELLTRDE
+2669 QKNQELLARDE

-2689 FDEAKTNGTAVEI
+2689 FDDAKANGTNAEI

-2764 QKEVQEA
+2764 QKEVLEA
-2771 TEPLRKAVE
+2771 TEPLRKAVK
-2780 WNIRKNFEHNR
+2780 WNIHKNREFNR

-2833 TSRDKNMKGRVN
+2833 TSRDKNMRGRVN

-2932 YRLPEEVIK
+2932 YRLPEDVIK

-3054 DEYQRDLKE
+3054 NEYQRDLKE

-3176 KTRRGQVYLASRT
+3176 KTRRGQVYLASRV

-3197 LLMSLDDE
+3197 FLMSLDDD
-3205 DDQSGKRMLANG
+3205 DDQGGKRMLANG

-3283 SEIPA
+3283 SEISA
-3288 SKEPLAKLFDTL
+3288 SKDPLAKLADTL
-3300 SPTMVKAQLQWVMN
+3300 TPSLFKAQMQWLMDRN
-3314 RSAFGGILRPT
+3314 AFGASIKPNS
-3325 TVQREKLLS
+3325 VQREKLLS
-3334 QQSFQDTAEFWKETA
+3334 QQSRQNTAEFWKETA

-3385 SIENPNRVLQG
+3385 SIENPNRALQG
-3396 KSEVIPVANDFYGIR
+3396 KSEVVPIVNDYYGVR
-3411 GERRIAGLFREYK
+3411 GENRIASLFYEYK

-3461 NNDMKEVT
+3461 NDEMKKVT
-3469 QARSDLKK
+3469 QARSNLKK
-3477 DEGKMSKEMKASR
+3477 DEGKMSEEMKASR

>member
-110 PRNQSSGWDTAADL
+110 PRNQSSGWDTAVDL

-580 QTKAKGTKFVSTFGL
+580 QTKAKQTREESYRAYDDFLSNEPLAEELQQAVENPQNVTNLPDNFITQASNEAFKKYEGELNALVSDVYEGKITAEEFEQRKNAFIHAVSKEATEKLTQHQDFVPYIREKVLAHNKLTQAEESLQQTANTTDNGNGSIELDQQMNQGGGATTSDLRSNSPIRSRTEEGAVGADNVQQSDTQYNQQGDIPRFSLNENSDSPFAKAVDMVAQGGNVSGYVNVGTTPSVLKMLGLPDVKVSIHSSTFKKVMGGKHQVTPETLKQLPQQINNPIAVMRSSTEPNGYVVLTELIERENGKDKPVIAALHLKQDANGLELLNIASVYGRSNAQIQRGLNNDLLYWNKAKGTKFVSTFGL
-595 QLPAYVDNNSSLSAR
+595 QLPAYVDNNSSLSIR

-658 REAMNTAIAERRTV
+658 REAMN
-672 HRAMFNHN
+672 
-680 LDGWVDFE
+680 
-688 WGDDG
+688 
-693 LTKPFNKK
+693 K
-701 GEPVGKGISHI
+701 
-712 IEARMRKDGM
+712 
-722 SYDQVVRMLTQDIVE
+722 
-737 TLARGSIAGHWVRNE
+737 
-752 GKSESIQIDY
+752 
-762 NGHRAGLIRNK
+762 
-773 GSNAWLLTAFEL
+773 
-785 YPTDVNS
+785 
-792 AGSVDTER
+792 
-800 TTNTKPT
+800 
-807 LTRQGEGA
+807 
-815 VELNSN
+815 
-821 GGQRVGFDTTEPTH
+821 
-835 SKPTRTRQG
+835 
-844 MGAFDGNNV
+844 
-853 QQSEAK
+853 
-859 RNQQDAEQ
+859 
-867 THAREFKEKAQHI
+867 
-880 LNTQSLQLGWDFT
+880 
-893 SDVELSARNVKTET
+893 
-907 DLSQYQ
+907 
-913 NPQSEQSIDTE
+913 
-924 SDEQLTQ
+924 
-931 ESYSRSPIKSVDANI
+931 
-946 KRGREAMNTAIAER
+946 AIAER

-1127 GRGVVAENGLNLN
+1127 GRGVVAENSLNLN

-1164 ADKIELV
+1164 ADKIEFV

-1200 ITDGKILSKDERLVW
+1200 ITDGNILSKDERLVW

-1267 PNLAISQ
+1267 PSLAISQ

-1378 DSDFAKAVDEVF
+1378 DSDFAKAVDAFVEGNEVKT
-1390 NSSETRFD
+1390 SISM
-1398 NNRWIKLGTTPEAL
+1398 GTTPDVL
-1412 IQSGISEEPMYINFA
+1412 KM
-1427 KIGKIK
+1427 IGLSDVEVKIK
-1433 NDHPEMT
+1433 RQTLGKVMRGRHSIEPET
-1440 ADLLKQIP
+1440 LKQLP
-1448 KELNNPVA
+1448 QQMNDPVGVFQSAPHSSNPD
-1456 VFKNTKGK
+1456 G
-1464 ANSYVVL
+1464 YVVL
-1471 TELSV
+1471 TELTEFNQENQR
-1476 KGNERV
+1476 NEPV
-1482 IAALHADQEMNGL
+1482 IAALHLNKKGEVQLID
-1495 VFHKLASAYGK
+1495 VASVYGK
-1506 DGTRAYLENMIEKSD
+1506 NHQGLQNILNK
-1521 VRFVDKQKAGRINSK
+1521 DKAFYWNKAKGSQLANVHW
-1536 LQLLADDTLDLLFNK
+1536 LQLPLK
-1551 ASVVK
+1551 
-1556 DESSVNADKEKG
+1556 
-1568 EHLIKNFSLLETDET
+1568 
-1583 ASLRT
+1583 LR
-1588 SLLNADR
+1588 SDAN
-1595 LSDLDI
+1595 LSANDI

-1607 SQYQSENSDV
+1607 SQYQSENSDI
-1617 RYSRKAPKQDTSYQR
+1617 RFSRSE
-1632 DLMVTHNI
+1632 N
-1640 SAKGI
+1640 
-1645 MHAKKMGGLPFASVA
+1645 
-1660 VAKQSN
+1660 
-1666 PLTGFGEVTL
+1666 LT
-1676 IGNRDYIDPKGANK
+1676 RADYDQA
-1690 AKVFGADIYSP
+1690 
-1701 RHSGL
+1701 
-1706 GITYRINAKDVNALN
+1706 
-1721 KQFEESAKAIG
+1721 
-1732 DNKFSYDFSYQGL
+1732 
-1745 EDKGVVN
+1745 
-1752 TLEDSTAVKYQFLKE
+1752 KE
-1767 NGVAVEP
+1767 NGETEL
-1774 VYDVPVEV
+1774 DF
-1782 ANNQM
+1782 NQW
-1787 NYPSIQQ
+1787 
-1794 AKAQGI
+1794 
-1800 SRSAFVNND
+1800 
-1809 ELLTR
+1809 
-1814 FVEDHIADLSE
+1814 
-1825 RLEKVEKMGN
+1825 
-1835 PLVRNHAKRN
+1835 
-1845 LSVAQKI
+1845 
-1852 LESGIESIRHH
+1852 
-1863 YRMKILDLKYDEET
+1863 
-1877 QAAPRLNAGKTATKI
+1877 
-1892 NELVEERASDFA
+1892 
-1904 DYVDNIAS
+1904 
-1912 SIDVEERIDDGEAR
+1912 
-1926 DGTRKTIPYNL
+1926 
-1937 ENVVKKLK
+1937 K
-1945 QNIRGGEKFGIGQG
+1945 Q
-1959 NVRAKVTPQF
+1959 
-1969 DSIADIQDNKH
+1969 
-1980 RIVSADEFETVR
+1980 VR
-1992 SELEAEAQALGNEFN
+1992 SPEFKRWFGDWEN
-2007 TSDIYDLLW
+2007 
-2016 NAAEE
+2016 
-2021 GIPQAFHYAD
+2021 
-2031 VKNTARNRKL
+2031 
-2041 VQDYLDKLEAMPT
+2041 
-2054 EYFEGKAK
+2054 
-2062 DVTQFS
+2062 
-2068 DFSGAVIPN
+2068 
-2077 NLPKNAYDVLQQA
+2077 
-2090 GLKIYEYDPD
+2090 DPD
-2100 VETSRAEIIKQA
+2100 DA
-2112 TNELDEQSGGNILFS
+2112 
-2127 RKARTNDLDVDFENA
+2127 
-2142 TPKRTANS
+2142 
-2150 FEEARA
+2150 
-2156 AVTELLGEPLV
+2156 
-2167 NRESGMIATISKRS
+2167 SK
-2181 LDKLVSG
+2181 V
-2188 KAADKSSSRED
+2188 
-2199 HLIAVANIDQLFEN
+2199 I
-2213 AIEGWAEPAKSEE
+2213 
-2226 NTALKSVHKMFAP
+2226 
-2239 ININGEMKLAKL
+2239 
-2251 TVKEFNDNSGNR
+2251 
-2263 IYSVETLEVGN
+2263 
-2274 KNSTMPELSASVQS
+2274 
-2288 ERTLDGLH
+2288 
-2296 SATLNSLIQ
+2296 
-2305 RIQDFNSR
+2305 
-2313 DENSDPLFSRKLSR
+2313 
-2327 KARTNDLDVD
+2327 
-2337 FENATPKRTA
+2337 
-2347 NSFAQVKELAKAFLN
+2347 
-2362 KTLHNDETGIDAV
+2362 NDETFEPLQVFHGSPENFHIFDDRFSSKNTGNEGLFGKGFYFAKDGLEAVRYAKGNENGITSAYLNIKNPFTLTPENIALLPDWYVDKVGIVPIKKGALDGKISIDS
-2375 ISRANLEKMLS
+2375 ISRLTKDGKYGNDFRKALS
-2386 GKAHSKSTSLHDHL
+2386 EAGFDGASTEFD
-2400 LAVANV
+2400 
-2406 DSLFKNAIHGWTEP
+2406 P
-2420 YNKNDSPD
+2420 Y
-2428 VVGVHKMFAPLNIDG
+2428 
-2443 NVKLVKLT
+2443 
-2451 VKELKPEQGNRV
+2451 KPEGVV
-2463 YSVET
+2463 YVAFEPNQ
-2468 IKIGN
+2468 IKSATDNNG
-2473 EKTPVPEMAELGFD
+2473 EF
-2487 SNSHRLHEGSGDLS
+2487 S
-2501 LTWKP
+2501 
-2506 EPSENT
+2506 SENDD
-2512 KNTSQQIANVRS
+2512 IR
-2524 LIQRIQDFNSRDENS
+2524 
-2539 EPLFSRKQTSMEIL
+2539 FSRKQTSMEIL

-2669 KKNQELLTRDE
+2669 RKNQELLARDE
-2680 QAMRDAKQA
+2680 QAMIEAKQA
-2689 FDEAKTNGTAVEI
+2689 FDDAKANGTNAEI

-2764 QKEVQEA
+2764 QKEVLEA
-2771 TEPLRKAVE
+2771 TEPLRKAVK
-2780 WNIRKNFEHNR
+2780 WNIHKNREFNR

-2941 AIKGGQRNVDEFKV
+2941 AIKGGQRNVDEFQI
-2955 WQYFPMRYVR
+2955 WQHKLSPMRYVR
-2965 KLTGLNAQGVTQF
+2965 KLTGLYAQGVTQF

-3024 SALANPAEMARV
+3024 SALANPAEMTRV

-3176 KTRRGQVYLASRT
+3176 KTRRGQVYLASRV

-3283 SEIPA
+3283 SEISA
-3288 SKEPLAKLFDTL
+3288 SKDPLAKLADTL
-3300 SPTMVKAQLQWVMN
+3300 TPSLFKAQMQWLMDRN
-3314 RSAFGGILRPT
+3314 AFGASIKPNS
-3325 TVQREKLLS
+3325 VQREKLLS
-3334 QQSFQDTAEFWKETA
+3334 QQSRQNTAEFWKETA

-3371 YRGMMGSLGDYVSA
+3371 YCGMMGSLGDYVSA
-3385 SIENPNRVLQG
+3385 SIENPNRALQG
-3396 KSEVIPVANDFYGIR
+3396 KSEVVPIVNDYYGVK
-3411 GERRIAGLFREYK
+3411 GENRIASLFYEYK

-3437 ESKGRLAEWKTPE
+3437 ESKSRLAEWKTPE

-3461 NNDMKEVT
+3461 NDEMKKVT
-3469 QARSDLKK
+3469 QDRSNLKK
-3477 DEGKMSKEMKASR
+3477 DEGKMSEEMKASR

>member
-110 PRNQSSGWDTAADL
+110 PRNQSSGWDTAVDL

-580 QTKAKGTKFVSTFGL
+580 QTKAKQTREESYRAYDDFLSNEPLAEELQQAVENPQNVTNLPDNFITQASNEAFKKYEGELNALVSDVYEGKITAEEFEQRKNAFIHAVSKEATEKLTQHQDFVPYIREKVLAHNKLTQAEESLQQTANTTDNGNGSIELDQQMNQGGGATTSDLRSNSPIRSRTEEGAVGADNVQQSDTQYNQQGDIPRFSLNENSDSPFAKAVDMVAQGGNVSGYVNVGTTPSVLKMLGLPDVKVSIHSSTFKKVMGGKHQVTPETLKQLPQQINNPIAVMRSSTEPNGYVVLTELIERENGKDKPVIAALHLKQDANGLELLNIASVYGRSNAQIQRGLNNDLLYWNKAKGTKFVSTFGL
-595 QLPAYVDNNSSLSAR
+595 QLPAYVDNNSSLS
-610 NVKTETDLSQYQ
+610 
-622 NPQSEQSIDTE
+622 I
-633 SDEQLT
+633 
-639 QESYSRSP
+639 
-647 IKSVDANIKRG
+647 
-658 REAMNTAIAERRTV
+658 
-672 HRAMFNHN
+672 
-680 LDGWVDFE
+680 
-688 WGDDG
+688 
-693 LTKPFNKK
+693 
-701 GEPVGKGISHI
+701 
-712 IEARMRKDGM
+712 
-722 SYDQVVRMLTQDIVE
+722 
-737 TLARGSIAGHWVRNE
+737 
-752 GKSESIQIDY
+752 
-762 NGHRAGLIRNK
+762 
-773 GSNAWLLTAFEL
+773 
-785 YPTDVNS
+785 
-792 AGSVDTER
+792 
-800 TTNTKPT
+800 
-807 LTRQGEGA
+807 
-815 VELNSN
+815 
-821 GGQRVGFDTTEPTH
+821 
-835 SKPTRTRQG
+835 
-844 MGAFDGNNV
+844 
-853 QQSEAK
+853 
-859 RNQQDAEQ
+859 
-867 THAREFKEKAQHI
+867 
-880 LNTQSLQLGWDFT
+880 
-893 SDVELSARNVKTET
+893 RNVKTET

-1127 GRGVVAENGLNLN
+1127 GRGVVAENSLNLN
-1140 NSQQNVNVEE
+1140 NSQQNVNAEE

-1164 ADKIELV
+1164 ADKIEFV

-1200 ITDGKILSKDERLVW
+1200 ITDGNILSKDERLVW

-1267 PNLAISQ
+1267 PSLAISQ

-1352 TVKQGIAKSAENPT
+1352 TVKQGIAKSAENTT

-1390 NSSETRFD
+1390 NSSETHFD

-1521 VRFVDKQKAGRINSK
+1521 VRFVDKRKAGRINSR

-1551 ASVVK
+1551 ASIVK

-1568 EHLIKNFSLLETDET
+1568 SQLANVHWLQLPLK
-1583 ASLRT
+1583 LR
-1588 SLLNADR
+1588 SDAN
-1595 LSDLDI
+1595 LSANDI

-1607 SQYQSENSDV
+1607 SQYQSENSDI
-1617 RYSRKAPKQDTSYQR
+1617 RFSRSE
-1632 DLMVTHNI
+1632 N
-1640 SAKGI
+1640 
-1645 MHAKKMGGLPFASVA
+1645 
-1660 VAKQSN
+1660 
-1666 PLTGFGEVTL
+1666 LT
-1676 IGNRDYIDPKGANK
+1676 RADYDQA
-1690 AKVFGADIYSP
+1690 
-1701 RHSGL
+1701 
-1706 GITYRINAKDVNALN
+1706 
-1721 KQFEESAKAIG
+1721 
-1732 DNKFSYDFSYQGL
+1732 
-1745 EDKGVVN
+1745 
-1752 TLEDSTAVKYQFLKE
+1752 KE
-1767 NGVAVEP
+1767 NGETEL
-1774 VYDVPVEV
+1774 DF
-1782 ANNQM
+1782 NQW
-1787 NYPSIQQ
+1787 
-1794 AKAQGI
+1794 
-1800 SRSAFVNND
+1800 
-1809 ELLTR
+1809 
-1814 FVEDHIADLSE
+1814 
-1825 RLEKVEKMGN
+1825 
-1835 PLVRNHAKRN
+1835 
-1845 LSVAQKI
+1845 
-1852 LESGIESIRHH
+1852 
-1863 YRMKILDLKYDEET
+1863 
-1877 QAAPRLNAGKTATKI
+1877 
-1892 NELVEERASDFA
+1892 
-1904 DYVDNIAS
+1904 
-1912 SIDVEERIDDGEAR
+1912 
-1926 DGTRKTIPYNL
+1926 
-1937 ENVVKKLK
+1937 K
-1945 QNIRGGEKFGIGQG
+1945 Q
-1959 NVRAKVTPQF
+1959 
-1969 DSIADIQDNKH
+1969 
-1980 RIVSADEFETVR
+1980 VR
-1992 SELEAEAQALGNEFN
+1992 SPEFKRWFGDWEN
-2007 TSDIYDLLW
+2007 
-2016 NAAEE
+2016 
-2021 GIPQAFHYAD
+2021 
-2031 VKNTARNRKL
+2031 
-2041 VQDYLDKLEAMPT
+2041 
-2054 EYFEGKAK
+2054 
-2062 DVTQFS
+2062 
-2068 DFSGAVIPN
+2068 
-2077 NLPKNAYDVLQQA
+2077 
-2090 GLKIYEYDPD
+2090 DPD
-2100 VETSRAEIIKQA
+2100 DA
-2112 TNELDEQSGGNILFS
+2112 
-2127 RKARTNDLDVDFENA
+2127 
-2142 TPKRTANS
+2142 
-2150 FEEARA
+2150 
-2156 AVTELLGEPLV
+2156 
-2167 NRESGMIATISKRS
+2167 SK
-2181 LDKLVSG
+2181 V
-2188 KAADKSSSRED
+2188 
-2199 HLIAVANIDQLFEN
+2199 I
-2213 AIEGWAEPAKSEE
+2213 
-2226 NTALKSVHKMFAP
+2226 
-2239 ININGEMKLAKL
+2239 
-2251 TVKEFNDNSGNR
+2251 
-2263 IYSVETLEVGN
+2263 
-2274 KNSTMPELSASVQS
+2274 
-2288 ERTLDGLH
+2288 
-2296 SATLNSLIQ
+2296 
-2305 RIQDFNSR
+2305 
-2313 DENSDPLFSRKLSR
+2313 
-2327 KARTNDLDVD
+2327 
-2337 FENATPKRTA
+2337 
-2347 NSFAQVKELAKAFLN
+2347 
-2362 KTLHNDETGIDAV
+2362 NDETFEPLQVFHGSPENFHIFDDRFSSKNTGNEGLFGKGFYFAKDGLEAVRYAKGNENGITSAYLNIKNPFTLTPENIALLPDWYVDKVGIVPIKKGALDGKISIDS
-2375 ISRANLEKMLS
+2375 ISRLTKDGKYGNDFRKALS
-2386 GKAHSKSTSLHDHL
+2386 EAGFDGASTEFD
-2400 LAVANV
+2400 
-2406 DSLFKNAIHGWTEP
+2406 P
-2420 YNKNDSPD
+2420 Y
-2428 VVGVHKMFAPLNIDG
+2428 
-2443 NVKLVKLT
+2443 
-2451 VKELKPEQGNRV
+2451 KPEGVV
-2463 YSVET
+2463 YVAFEPNQ
-2468 IKIGN
+2468 IKSATDNNG
-2473 EKTPVPEMAELGFD
+2473 EF
-2487 SNSHRLHEGSGDLS
+2487 S
-2501 LTWKP
+2501 
-2506 EPSENT
+2506 SENDD
-2512 KNTSQQIANVRS
+2512 IR
-2524 LIQRIQDFNSRDENS
+2524 
-2539 EPLFSRKQTSMEIL
+2539 FSRKQTSMEIL

-2669 KKNQELLTRDE
+2669 RKNQELLARDE
-2680 QAMRDAKQA
+2680 QAMIEAKQA
-2689 FDEAKTNGTAVEI
+2689 FDDAKANGTNAEI

-2764 QKEVQEA
+2764 QKEVLEA
-2771 TEPLRKAVE
+2771 TEPLRKAVK
-2780 WNIRKNFEHNR
+2780 WNIHKNREFNR

-2896 KEHVAD
+2896 KAHVAD

-2941 AIKGGQRNVDEFKV
+2941 AIKGGQRNVDEFQI
-2955 WQYFPMRYVR
+2955 WQHKLSPMRYVR
-2965 KLTGLNAQGVTQF
+2965 KLTGLYAQGVTQF

-3176 KTRRGQVYLASRT
+3176 KTRRGQVYLASRV

-3283 SEIPA
+3283 SEISA
-3288 SKEPLAKLFDTL
+3288 SKAPLAKLADTL
-3300 SPTMVKAQLQWVMN
+3300 TPSLFKAQMQWLMDRN
-3314 RSAFGGILRPT
+3314 AFGASIKPNS
-3325 TVQREKLLS
+3325 VQREKLLS
-3334 QQSFQDTAEFWKETA
+3334 QQSRQNTAEFWKETA

-3385 SIENPNRVLQG
+3385 SIENPNRALQG
-3396 KSEVIPVANDFYGIR
+3396 KSEVVPIVNDYYGVK
-3411 GERRIAGLFREYK
+3411 GENRIASLFYEYK

>member
-49 LGLQQA
+49 LGRQQA

-110 PRNQSSGWDTAADL
+110 PRNQSSEWDTAVDL
-124 GNSVLKGTGRLMVDA
+124 GNSFIKGSGRLMVEA

-185 EEQKALENGANE
+185 EEQKALENGADE

-222 VLLGVATGGVGLGA
+222 VLLGVATGSVGLGA

-311 TPTGKLGQGVNRGV
+311 TPTGKLGQGINRGV

-402 PESPTQPEQPTTTLI
+402 PESPTQPEQPTTTPI

-432 EDYAEMRAD
+432 EEYAEMRAD

-469 NATGQVTAEPQAESN
+469 NAMGQVTEPQAESN

-489 EINDGTDPEMER
+489 EIDDGTDPEMER

-580 QTKAKGTKFVSTFGL
+580 QTKAKQTKEESYRAYDDFLSNEPLAVEPEQAVENPQNVTNLPDNFITQASNEAFKKYEGELNALVSDVYEGKITAEEFEQRKNAFIHAVSKEATEKLTQHQDFVPYIREKVLAHNKLTQAETELQQTAEPQRVEENAELRFSLNESSDSPFVKAVDDVVNGNTSSQIIDVGTTPNVLKMLGLPDTNVTISGAVLKKVMFGKHNVTPDTLKQLPKQINDPVAVMKSSTQQNGYVVLTELTENVDGVNKPVVAALHLKQTSQGLELINIASVYGRNNSQIQRGLENDLLYWNSKKGANFLDNLTLQLRSPLSETSSVKGSHLVNRLGL
-595 QLPAYVDNNSSLSAR
+595 QLSPGFDSNTNLSAR

-622 NPQSEQSIDTE
+622 NPQSEQSIETE

-658 REAMNTAIAERRTV
+658 REAMN
-672 HRAMFNHN
+672 
-680 LDGWVDFE
+680 
-688 WGDDG
+688 
-693 LTKPFNKK
+693 K
-701 GEPVGKGISHI
+701 
-712 IEARMRKDGM
+712 
-722 SYDQVVRMLTQDIVE
+722 
-737 TLARGSIAGHWVRNE
+737 
-752 GKSESIQIDY
+752 
-762 NGHRAGLIRNK
+762 
-773 GSNAWLLTAFEL
+773 
-785 YPTDVNS
+785 
-792 AGSVDTER
+792 
-800 TTNTKPT
+800 
-807 LTRQGEGA
+807 
-815 VELNSN
+815 
-821 GGQRVGFDTTEPTH
+821 
-835 SKPTRTRQG
+835 
-844 MGAFDGNNV
+844 
-853 QQSEAK
+853 
-859 RNQQDAEQ
+859 
-867 THAREFKEKAQHI
+867 
-880 LNTQSLQLGWDFT
+880 
-893 SDVELSARNVKTET
+893 
-907 DLSQYQ
+907 
-913 NPQSEQSIDTE
+913 
-924 SDEQLTQ
+924 
-931 ESYSRSPIKSVDANI
+931 
-946 KRGREAMNTAIAER
+946 AIAER

-1012 YEQAIQMLVSD
+1012 YEQATQMLVSD

-1067 TAFELFEGANRKGH
+1067 TAFELFEGANRKGY

-1200 ITDGKILSKDERLVW
+1200 ITDGNILSKDERLVW

-1230 SHALRNQLHQAR
+1230 YHALRNQLHQAR

-1352 TVKQGIAKSAENPT
+1352 TVKQGIAKSAENPI

-1378 DSDFAKAVDEVF
+1378 DSDFAKAVDAIAEGE
-1390 NSSETRFD
+1390 NLTLPR
-1398 NNRWIKLGTTPEAL
+1398 ITLGTTPDVLKMLGIADANVVMNVRTLRKDMVKKHRVSPEA
-1412 IQSGISEEPMYINFA
+1412 
-1427 KIGKIK
+1427 IK
-1433 NDHPEMT
+1433 QLPQQM
-1440 ADLLKQIP
+1440 
-1448 KELNNPVA
+1448 NNPVA
-1456 VFKNTKGK
+1456 VMSSQSTSTNPD
-1464 ANSYVVL
+1464 AYLVL
-1471 TELSV
+1471 TELV
-1476 KGNERV
+1476 EQEKGKDKPV
-1482 IAALHADQEMNGL
+1482 IAALSFEKNANG
-1495 VFHKLASAYGK
+1495 
-1506 DGTRAYLENMIEKSD
+1506 DLE
-1521 VRFVDKQKAGRINSK
+1521 
-1536 LQLLADDTLDLLFNK
+1536 LLNV
-1551 ASVVK
+1551 ASVYGRRPSQINNDLSNVVYWNTK
-1556 DESSVNADKEKG
+1556 KG
-1568 EHLIKNFSLLETDET
+1568 EQLIKNFSLLETDET

-1607 SQYQSENSDV
+1607 SQYQSENFDI
-1617 RYSRKAPKQDTSYQR
+1617 RFSRSE
-1632 DLMVTHNI
+1632 N
-1640 SAKGI
+1640 
-1645 MHAKKMGGLPFASVA
+1645 
-1660 VAKQSN
+1660 
-1666 PLTGFGEVTL
+1666 LT
-1676 IGNRDYIDPKGANK
+1676 RADYDQA
-1690 AKVFGADIYSP
+1690 
-1701 RHSGL
+1701 
-1706 GITYRINAKDVNALN
+1706 
-1721 KQFEESAKAIG
+1721 
-1732 DNKFSYDFSYQGL
+1732 
-1745 EDKGVVN
+1745 
-1752 TLEDSTAVKYQFLKE
+1752 KE
-1767 NGVAVEP
+1767 NGETEL
-1774 VYDVPVEV
+1774 DF
-1782 ANNQM
+1782 NQW
-1787 NYPSIQQ
+1787 
-1794 AKAQGI
+1794 
-1800 SRSAFVNND
+1800 
-1809 ELLTR
+1809 
-1814 FVEDHIADLSE
+1814 
-1825 RLEKVEKMGN
+1825 
-1835 PLVRNHAKRN
+1835 
-1845 LSVAQKI
+1845 
-1852 LESGIESIRHH
+1852 
-1863 YRMKILDLKYDEET
+1863 
-1877 QAAPRLNAGKTATKI
+1877 
-1892 NELVEERASDFA
+1892 
-1904 DYVDNIAS
+1904 
-1912 SIDVEERIDDGEAR
+1912 
-1926 DGTRKTIPYNL
+1926 
-1937 ENVVKKLK
+1937 K
-1945 QNIRGGEKFGIGQG
+1945 Q
-1959 NVRAKVTPQF
+1959 
-1969 DSIADIQDNKH
+1969 
-1980 RIVSADEFETVR
+1980 VR
-1992 SELEAEAQALGNEFN
+1992 SPEFKRWFGDWEN
-2007 TSDIYDLLW
+2007 
-2016 NAAEE
+2016 
-2021 GIPQAFHYAD
+2021 
-2031 VKNTARNRKL
+2031 
-2041 VQDYLDKLEAMPT
+2041 
-2054 EYFEGKAK
+2054 
-2062 DVTQFS
+2062 
-2068 DFSGAVIPN
+2068 
-2077 NLPKNAYDVLQQA
+2077 
-2090 GLKIYEYDPD
+2090 DPD
-2100 VETSRAEIIKQA
+2100 DA
-2112 TNELDEQSGGNILFS
+2112 
-2127 RKARTNDLDVDFENA
+2127 
-2142 TPKRTANS
+2142 
-2150 FEEARA
+2150 
-2156 AVTELLGEPLV
+2156 
-2167 NRESGMIATISKRS
+2167 SK
-2181 LDKLVSG
+2181 V
-2188 KAADKSSSRED
+2188 
-2199 HLIAVANIDQLFEN
+2199 I
-2213 AIEGWAEPAKSEE
+2213 
-2226 NTALKSVHKMFAP
+2226 
-2239 ININGEMKLAKL
+2239 
-2251 TVKEFNDNSGNR
+2251 
-2263 IYSVETLEVGN
+2263 
-2274 KNSTMPELSASVQS
+2274 
-2288 ERTLDGLH
+2288 
-2296 SATLNSLIQ
+2296 
-2305 RIQDFNSR
+2305 
-2313 DENSDPLFSRKLSR
+2313 
-2327 KARTNDLDVD
+2327 
-2337 FENATPKRTA
+2337 
-2347 NSFAQVKELAKAFLN
+2347 
-2362 KTLHNDETGIDAV
+2362 NDETFEPLQVFHGSPENFHIFDDRFSSKNTGNEGLFGKGFYFAKDGLEAIRYAKGNENGITSAYLNIKNPFTLTPENVALLPDWYVDKVGIVPIKKGALDGKISIDS
-2375 ISRANLEKMLS
+2375 ISRLTKDGKYGNDFRKALS
-2386 GKAHSKSTSLHDHL
+2386 EAGFDGASTEFD
-2400 LAVANV
+2400 
-2406 DSLFKNAIHGWTEP
+2406 P
-2420 YNKNDSPD
+2420 Y
-2428 VVGVHKMFAPLNIDG
+2428 
-2443 NVKLVKLT
+2443 
-2451 VKELKPEQGNRV
+2451 KPEGVV
-2463 YSVET
+2463 YVAFEPNQ
-2468 IKIGN
+2468 IKSATDNNG
-2473 EKTPVPEMAELGFD
+2473 EF
-2487 SNSHRLHEGSGDLS
+2487 S
-2501 LTWKP
+2501 
-2506 EPSENT
+2506 SENDD
-2512 KNTSQQIANVRS
+2512 IR
-2524 LIQRIQDFNSRDENS
+2524 
-2539 EPLFSRKQTSMEIL
+2539 FSRKQTSMEIL

-2566 IKAGEFGKIWNEVQ
+2566 VKAGEFGKIWNEVQ
-2580 RKTDFALTDETRPV
+2580 RKTDFALTDETHPV

-2630 QRFLKPLHKNIV
+2630 QRFLKPLHKNMV

-2669 KKNQELLTRDE
+2669 QKNQELLARDE
-2680 QAMRDAKQA
+2680 QAMIEAKQA
-2689 FDEAKTNGTAVEI
+2689 FDDAKANGTAAEI
-2702 DKAERAYIRAERQYR
+2702 DNAERGYIRAERQYR

-2764 QKEVQEA
+2764 QKEVLEA
-2771 TEPLRKAVE
+2771 TEPLRKAVK
-2780 WNIRKNFEHNR
+2780 WNIHKNREFNR

-2932 YRLPEEVIK
+2932 YRLPEDVIK
-2941 AIKGGQRNVDEFKV
+2941 AIKGGQRNVDEFQI
-2955 WQYFPMRYVR
+2955 WQHKLSPMRYVR
-2965 KLTGLNAQGVTQF
+2965 KLTGLYAQGVTQF

-3054 DEYQRDLKE
+3054 NEYQRDLKE

-3176 KTRRGQVYLASRT
+3176 KTRRGQVYLASRV

-3197 LLMSLDDE
+3197 FLMSLDDD
-3205 DDQSGKRMLANG
+3205 DDQGGKRMLANG

-3283 SEIPA
+3283 SEISA
-3288 SKEPLAKLFDTL
+3288 SKDPLAKLADTL
-3300 SPTMVKAQLQWVMN
+3300 TPSLFKAQMQWLMDRN
-3314 RSAFGGILRPT
+3314 AFGASIKPNS
-3325 TVQREKLLS
+3325 VQREKLLS
-3334 QQSFQDTAEFWKETA
+3334 QQSRQNTAEFWKETA

-3385 SIENPNRVLQG
+3385 SIENPNRALQG
-3396 KSEVIPVANDFYGIR
+3396 KSEVVPIVNDYYGVK
-3411 GERRIAGLFREYK
+3411 GENRIASLFYEYK

-3437 ESKGRLAEWKTPE
+3437 EEKGRLAEWKTPE

-3477 DEGKMSKEMKASR
+3477 DEGKMSEEMKASR

>member
-110 PRNQSSGWDTAADL
+110 PRNQSSGWDTAVDL

-402 PESPTQPEQPTTTLI
+402 PESPIQPEQPTTTLI

-580 QTKAKGTKFVSTFGL
+580 QTKAKQTREESYRAYDDFLSNEPLAEEL
-595 QLPAYVDNNSSLSAR
+595 QQAV
-610 NVKTETDLSQYQ
+610 E
-622 NPQSEQSIDTE
+622 NPQNVTNLPDNFITQASNEAFKKYEGELNALVSDVYEGKITAEEFEQRKNAFIHAVSKEATE
-633 SDEQLT
+633 KLT
-639 QESYSRSP
+639 QHQDFVPYIREKVLAHNKLTQAEESLQQTANTTDNGNGSIELDQQMNQGGGATTSDLRSNSP
-647 IKSVDANIKRG
+647 IRS
-658 REAMNTAIAERRTV
+658 RT
-672 HRAMFNHN
+672 
-680 LDGWVDFE
+680 E
-688 WGDDG
+688 
-693 LTKPFNKK
+693 
-701 GEPVGKGISHI
+701 
-712 IEARMRKDGM
+712 
-722 SYDQVVRMLTQDIVE
+722 
-737 TLARGSIAGHWVRNE
+737 
-752 GKSESIQIDY
+752 
-762 NGHRAGLIRNK
+762 
-773 GSNAWLLTAFEL
+773 
-785 YPTDVNS
+785 
-792 AGSVDTER
+792 
-800 TTNTKPT
+800 
-807 LTRQGEGA
+807 EGA
-815 VELNSN
+815 V
-821 GGQRVGFDTTEPTH
+821 
-835 SKPTRTRQG
+835 
-844 MGAFDGNNV
+844 GADNV
-853 QQSEAK
+853 QQSDTQY
-859 RNQQDAEQ
+859 NQQGDTPRFSLNENSDSPFVKAVDTVANGGQTTGKYIAMGTTPDVLKMLGLPDANIRISDEVIHKVMSEYLGFPKGNRPNIHNLSPEVLKQ
-867 THAREFKEKAQHI
+867 LPTQLNNPVAVFNSSTRENAYVVLTELFETKVKTGKTEPVIAALHIKPTKNGVEVLNITSVYGRGKGQLKTAFNNDLRYVNKEKAQHI

-893 SDVELSARNVKTET
+893 SDVELSTRNVKTET

-913 NPQSEQSIDTE
+913 NLQSEQSIDTE

-1164 ADKIELV
+1164 ADKIEFV

-1200 ITDGKILSKDERLVW
+1200 ITDGNILSKDERLVW

-1230 SHALRNQLHQAR
+1230 SHALRNQLYQAR

-1267 PNLAISQ
+1267 PSLAISQ

-1298 SRYRVHI
+1298 NRYRVHI

-1366 ASDARYSLSEES
+1366 ASYARYSLSEES
-1378 DSDFAKAVDEVF
+1378 DSDFAKAVDAFVEGNEVKT
-1390 NSSETRFD
+1390 SISM
-1398 NNRWIKLGTTPEAL
+1398 GTTPDVL
-1412 IQSGISEEPMYINFA
+1412 KM
-1427 KIGKIK
+1427 IGLSDVEVKIK
-1433 NDHPEMT
+1433 RQTLGKVMRGRHSIEPET
-1440 ADLLKQIP
+1440 LKQLP
-1448 KELNNPVA
+1448 QQMNDPVGVFQSAPHSSNPD
-1456 VFKNTKGK
+1456 G
-1464 ANSYVVL
+1464 YVVL
-1471 TELSV
+1471 TELTEFNQENQR
-1476 KGNERV
+1476 NEPV
-1482 IAALHADQEMNGL
+1482 IAALHLNKKGEVQLID
-1495 VFHKLASAYGK
+1495 VASVYGK
-1506 DGTRAYLENMIEKSD
+1506 NHQGLQNILNK
-1521 VRFVDKQKAGRINSK
+1521 DKAFYWNKAKGSQLANVHW
-1536 LQLLADDTLDLLFNK
+1536 LQLPLK
-1551 ASVVK
+1551 
-1556 DESSVNADKEKG
+1556 
-1568 EHLIKNFSLLETDET
+1568 
-1583 ASLRT
+1583 LR
-1588 SLLNADR
+1588 SDAN
-1595 LSDLDI
+1595 LSANDI

-1607 SQYQSENSDV
+1607 SQYQSENSDI
-1617 RYSRKAPKQDTSYQR
+1617 RFSRSE
-1632 DLMVTHNI
+1632 N
-1640 SAKGI
+1640 
-1645 MHAKKMGGLPFASVA
+1645 
-1660 VAKQSN
+1660 
-1666 PLTGFGEVTL
+1666 LT
-1676 IGNRDYIDPKGANK
+1676 RADYDQA
-1690 AKVFGADIYSP
+1690 
-1701 RHSGL
+1701 
-1706 GITYRINAKDVNALN
+1706 
-1721 KQFEESAKAIG
+1721 
-1732 DNKFSYDFSYQGL
+1732 
-1745 EDKGVVN
+1745 
-1752 TLEDSTAVKYQFLKE
+1752 KE
-1767 NGVAVEP
+1767 NGETEL
-1774 VYDVPVEV
+1774 DF
-1782 ANNQM
+1782 NQW
-1787 NYPSIQQ
+1787 
-1794 AKAQGI
+1794 
-1800 SRSAFVNND
+1800 
-1809 ELLTR
+1809 
-1814 FVEDHIADLSE
+1814 
-1825 RLEKVEKMGN
+1825 
-1835 PLVRNHAKRN
+1835 
-1845 LSVAQKI
+1845 
-1852 LESGIESIRHH
+1852 
-1863 YRMKILDLKYDEET
+1863 
-1877 QAAPRLNAGKTATKI
+1877 
-1892 NELVEERASDFA
+1892 
-1904 DYVDNIAS
+1904 
-1912 SIDVEERIDDGEAR
+1912 
-1926 DGTRKTIPYNL
+1926 
-1937 ENVVKKLK
+1937 K
-1945 QNIRGGEKFGIGQG
+1945 Q
-1959 NVRAKVTPQF
+1959 
-1969 DSIADIQDNKH
+1969 
-1980 RIVSADEFETVR
+1980 VR
-1992 SELEAEAQALGNEFN
+1992 SPEFKRWFGDWEN
-2007 TSDIYDLLW
+2007 
-2016 NAAEE
+2016 
-2021 GIPQAFHYAD
+2021 
-2031 VKNTARNRKL
+2031 
-2041 VQDYLDKLEAMPT
+2041 
-2054 EYFEGKAK
+2054 
-2062 DVTQFS
+2062 
-2068 DFSGAVIPN
+2068 
-2077 NLPKNAYDVLQQA
+2077 
-2090 GLKIYEYDPD
+2090 DPD
-2100 VETSRAEIIKQA
+2100 DA
-2112 TNELDEQSGGNILFS
+2112 
-2127 RKARTNDLDVDFENA
+2127 
-2142 TPKRTANS
+2142 
-2150 FEEARA
+2150 
-2156 AVTELLGEPLV
+2156 
-2167 NRESGMIATISKRS
+2167 SK
-2181 LDKLVSG
+2181 V
-2188 KAADKSSSRED
+2188 
-2199 HLIAVANIDQLFEN
+2199 I
-2213 AIEGWAEPAKSEE
+2213 
-2226 NTALKSVHKMFAP
+2226 
-2239 ININGEMKLAKL
+2239 
-2251 TVKEFNDNSGNR
+2251 
-2263 IYSVETLEVGN
+2263 
-2274 KNSTMPELSASVQS
+2274 
-2288 ERTLDGLH
+2288 
-2296 SATLNSLIQ
+2296 
-2305 RIQDFNSR
+2305 
-2313 DENSDPLFSRKLSR
+2313 
-2327 KARTNDLDVD
+2327 
-2337 FENATPKRTA
+2337 
-2347 NSFAQVKELAKAFLN
+2347 
-2362 KTLHNDETGIDAV
+2362 NDETFEPLQVFHGSPENFHIFDDRFSSKNTGNEGLFGKGFYFAKDGLEAVRYAKGNENGITSAYLNIKNPFTLTPENIALLPDWYVDKVGIVPIKKGALDGKISIDS
-2375 ISRANLEKMLS
+2375 ISRLTKDGKYGNDFRKALS
-2386 GKAHSKSTSLHDHL
+2386 EAGFDGASTEFD
-2400 LAVANV
+2400 
-2406 DSLFKNAIHGWTEP
+2406 P
-2420 YNKNDSPD
+2420 Y
-2428 VVGVHKMFAPLNIDG
+2428 
-2443 NVKLVKLT
+2443 
-2451 VKELKPEQGNRV
+2451 KPEGVV
-2463 YSVET
+2463 YVAFEPNQ
-2468 IKIGN
+2468 IKSATDNNG
-2473 EKTPVPEMAELGFD
+2473 EF
-2487 SNSHRLHEGSGDLS
+2487 S
-2501 LTWKP
+2501 
-2506 EPSENT
+2506 SENDD
-2512 KNTSQQIANVRS
+2512 IR
-2524 LIQRIQDFNSRDENS
+2524 
-2539 EPLFSRKQTSMEIL
+2539 FSRKQTSMEIL

-2664 ANYSI
+2664 ANYSVQ
-2669 KKNQELLTRDE
+2669 KNQELLARDE
-2680 QAMRDAKQA
+2680 QAMIEAKQA
-2689 FDEAKTNGTAVEI
+2689 FDDAKANGTNAEI

-2764 QKEVQEA
+2764 QKEVLEA
-2771 TEPLRKAVE
+2771 TEPLRKAVK
-2780 WNIRKNFEHNR
+2780 WNIHKNREFNR

-2873 GIDTVY
+2873 GIDAVY

-2932 YRLPEEVIK
+2932 YRLPEDVIK

-2965 KLTGLNAQGVTQF
+2965 KLTGLYAQGVTQF

-3176 KTRRGQVYLASRT
+3176 KTRRGQVYLASRV

-3283 SEIPA
+3283 SEISA
-3288 SKEPLAKLFDTL
+3288 SKAPLAKLADTL
-3300 SPTMVKAQLQWVMN
+3300 TPSLFKAQMQWLMDRN
-3314 RSAFGGILRPT
+3314 AFGASIKPNS
-3325 TVQREKLLS
+3325 VQREKLLS
-3334 QQSFQDTAEFWKETA
+3334 QQSRQNTAEFWKETA

-3385 SIENPNRVLQG
+3385 SIENPNRALQG
-3396 KSEVIPVANDFYGIR
+3396 KSEVVPIVNDYYGVK
-3411 GERRIAGLFREYK
+3411 GENRIASLFYEYK

>member
-110 PRNQSSGWDTAADL
+110 PRNQSSGWDTAVDL

-402 PESPTQPEQPTTTLI
+402 PESPIQPEQPTTTLI

-580 QTKAKGTKFVSTFGL
+580 QTKAKQTREESYRAYDDFLSNEPLAEEL
-595 QLPAYVDNNSSLSAR
+595 QQAV
-610 NVKTETDLSQYQ
+610 E
-622 NPQSEQSIDTE
+622 NPQNVTNLPDNFITQASNEAFKKYEGELNALVSDVYEGKITAEEFEQRKNAFIHAVSKEATE
-633 SDEQLT
+633 KLT
-639 QESYSRSP
+639 QHQDFVPYIREKVLAHNKLTQAEESLQQTANTTDNGNGSIELDQQMNQGGGATTSDLRSNSP
-647 IKSVDANIKRG
+647 IRS
-658 REAMNTAIAERRTV
+658 RT
-672 HRAMFNHN
+672 
-680 LDGWVDFE
+680 E
-688 WGDDG
+688 
-693 LTKPFNKK
+693 
-701 GEPVGKGISHI
+701 
-712 IEARMRKDGM
+712 
-722 SYDQVVRMLTQDIVE
+722 
-737 TLARGSIAGHWVRNE
+737 
-752 GKSESIQIDY
+752 
-762 NGHRAGLIRNK
+762 
-773 GSNAWLLTAFEL
+773 
-785 YPTDVNS
+785 
-792 AGSVDTER
+792 
-800 TTNTKPT
+800 
-807 LTRQGEGA
+807 EGA
-815 VELNSN
+815 V
-821 GGQRVGFDTTEPTH
+821 
-835 SKPTRTRQG
+835 
-844 MGAFDGNNV
+844 GADNV
-853 QQSEAK
+853 QQSDTQY
-859 RNQQDAEQ
+859 NQQGDTPRFSLNENSDSPFVKAVDTVANGGQTTGKYIAMGTTPDVLKMLGLPDANIRISDEVIHKVMSEYLGFPKGNRPNIHNLSPEVLKQ
-867 THAREFKEKAQHI
+867 LPTQLNNPVAVFNSSTRENAYVVLTELFETKVKTGKTEPVIAALHIKPTKNGVEVLNITSVYGRGKGQLKTAFNNDLRYVNKEKAQHI

-893 SDVELSARNVKTET
+893 SDVELSTRNVKTET

-913 NPQSEQSIDTE
+913 NLQSEQSIDTE

-1164 ADKIELV
+1164 ADKIEFV

-1200 ITDGKILSKDERLVW
+1200 ITDGNILSKDERLVW

-1230 SHALRNQLHQAR
+1230 SHALRNQLYQAR

-1267 PNLAISQ
+1267 PSLAISQ

-1298 SRYRVHI
+1298 NRYRVHI

-1366 ASDARYSLSEES
+1366 ASYARYSLSEES
-1378 DSDFAKAVDEVF
+1378 DSDFAKAVDAFVEGNEVKT
-1390 NSSETRFD
+1390 SISM
-1398 NNRWIKLGTTPEAL
+1398 GTTPDVL
-1412 IQSGISEEPMYINFA
+1412 KM
-1427 KIGKIK
+1427 IGLSDVEVKIK
-1433 NDHPEMT
+1433 RQTLGKVMRGRHSIEPET
-1440 ADLLKQIP
+1440 LKQLP
-1448 KELNNPVA
+1448 QQMNDPVGVFQSAPHSSNPD
-1456 VFKNTKGK
+1456 G
-1464 ANSYVVL
+1464 YVVL
-1471 TELSV
+1471 TELTEFNQENQR
-1476 KGNERV
+1476 NEPV
-1482 IAALHADQEMNGL
+1482 IAALHLNKKGEVQLID
-1495 VFHKLASAYGK
+1495 VASVYGK
-1506 DGTRAYLENMIEKSD
+1506 NHQGLQNILNK
-1521 VRFVDKQKAGRINSK
+1521 DKAFYWNKAKGSQLANVHW
-1536 LQLLADDTLDLLFNK
+1536 LQLPLK
-1551 ASVVK
+1551 
-1556 DESSVNADKEKG
+1556 
-1568 EHLIKNFSLLETDET
+1568 
-1583 ASLRT
+1583 LR
-1588 SLLNADR
+1588 SDAN
-1595 LSDLDI
+1595 LSANDI

-1607 SQYQSENSDV
+1607 SQYQSENSDI
-1617 RYSRKAPKQDTSYQR
+1617 RFSRSE
-1632 DLMVTHNI
+1632 N
-1640 SAKGI
+1640 
-1645 MHAKKMGGLPFASVA
+1645 
-1660 VAKQSN
+1660 
-1666 PLTGFGEVTL
+1666 LT
-1676 IGNRDYIDPKGANK
+1676 RADYDQA
-1690 AKVFGADIYSP
+1690 
-1701 RHSGL
+1701 
-1706 GITYRINAKDVNALN
+1706 
-1721 KQFEESAKAIG
+1721 
-1732 DNKFSYDFSYQGL
+1732 
-1745 EDKGVVN
+1745 
-1752 TLEDSTAVKYQFLKE
+1752 KE
-1767 NGVAVEP
+1767 NGETEL
-1774 VYDVPVEV
+1774 DF
-1782 ANNQM
+1782 NQW
-1787 NYPSIQQ
+1787 
-1794 AKAQGI
+1794 
-1800 SRSAFVNND
+1800 
-1809 ELLTR
+1809 
-1814 FVEDHIADLSE
+1814 
-1825 RLEKVEKMGN
+1825 
-1835 PLVRNHAKRN
+1835 
-1845 LSVAQKI
+1845 
-1852 LESGIESIRHH
+1852 
-1863 YRMKILDLKYDEET
+1863 
-1877 QAAPRLNAGKTATKI
+1877 
-1892 NELVEERASDFA
+1892 
-1904 DYVDNIAS
+1904 
-1912 SIDVEERIDDGEAR
+1912 
-1926 DGTRKTIPYNL
+1926 
-1937 ENVVKKLK
+1937 K
-1945 QNIRGGEKFGIGQG
+1945 Q
-1959 NVRAKVTPQF
+1959 
-1969 DSIADIQDNKH
+1969 
-1980 RIVSADEFETVR
+1980 VR
-1992 SELEAEAQALGNEFN
+1992 SPEFKRWFGDWEN
-2007 TSDIYDLLW
+2007 
-2016 NAAEE
+2016 
-2021 GIPQAFHYAD
+2021 
-2031 VKNTARNRKL
+2031 
-2041 VQDYLDKLEAMPT
+2041 
-2054 EYFEGKAK
+2054 
-2062 DVTQFS
+2062 
-2068 DFSGAVIPN
+2068 
-2077 NLPKNAYDVLQQA
+2077 
-2090 GLKIYEYDPD
+2090 DPD
-2100 VETSRAEIIKQA
+2100 DA
-2112 TNELDEQSGGNILFS
+2112 
-2127 RKARTNDLDVDFENA
+2127 
-2142 TPKRTANS
+2142 
-2150 FEEARA
+2150 
-2156 AVTELLGEPLV
+2156 
-2167 NRESGMIATISKRS
+2167 SK
-2181 LDKLVSG
+2181 V
-2188 KAADKSSSRED
+2188 
-2199 HLIAVANIDQLFEN
+2199 I
-2213 AIEGWAEPAKSEE
+2213 
-2226 NTALKSVHKMFAP
+2226 
-2239 ININGEMKLAKL
+2239 
-2251 TVKEFNDNSGNR
+2251 
-2263 IYSVETLEVGN
+2263 
-2274 KNSTMPELSASVQS
+2274 
-2288 ERTLDGLH
+2288 
-2296 SATLNSLIQ
+2296 
-2305 RIQDFNSR
+2305 
-2313 DENSDPLFSRKLSR
+2313 
-2327 KARTNDLDVD
+2327 
-2337 FENATPKRTA
+2337 
-2347 NSFAQVKELAKAFLN
+2347 
-2362 KTLHNDETGIDAV
+2362 NDETFEPLQVFHGSPENFHIFDDRFSSKNTGNEGLFGKGFYFAKDGLEAVRYAKGNENGITSAYLNIKNPFTLTPENIALLPDWYVDKVGIVPIKKGALDGKISIDS
-2375 ISRANLEKMLS
+2375 ISRLTKDGKYGNDFRKALS
-2386 GKAHSKSTSLHDHL
+2386 EAGFDGASTEFD
-2400 LAVANV
+2400 
-2406 DSLFKNAIHGWTEP
+2406 P
-2420 YNKNDSPD
+2420 Y
-2428 VVGVHKMFAPLNIDG
+2428 
-2443 NVKLVKLT
+2443 
-2451 VKELKPEQGNRV
+2451 KPEGVV
-2463 YSVET
+2463 YVAFEPNQ
-2468 IKIGN
+2468 IKSATDNNG
-2473 EKTPVPEMAELGFD
+2473 EF
-2487 SNSHRLHEGSGDLS
+2487 S
-2501 LTWKP
+2501 
-2506 EPSENT
+2506 SENDD
-2512 KNTSQQIANVRS
+2512 IR
-2524 LIQRIQDFNSRDENS
+2524 
-2539 EPLFSRKQTSMEIL
+2539 FSRKQTSMEIL

-2664 ANYSI
+2664 ANYSVQ
-2669 KKNQELLTRDE
+2669 KNQELLARDE
-2680 QAMRDAKQA
+2680 QAMIEAKQA
-2689 FDEAKTNGTAVEI
+2689 FDDAKANGTNAEI

-2764 QKEVQEA
+2764 QKEVLEA
-2771 TEPLRKAVE
+2771 TEPLRKAVK
-2780 WNIRKNFEHNR
+2780 WNIHKNREFNR

-2873 GIDTVY
+2873 GIDAVY

-2932 YRLPEEVIK
+2932 YRLPEDVIK
-2941 AIKGGQRNVDEFKV
+2941 AIKGGQHNVDEFKV
-2955 WQYFPMRYVR
+2955 WQHKLSPMSYVR
-2965 KLTGLNAQGVTQF
+2965 KLTGLYAQGVTQF

-3011 SQKAKNRIGNRTF
+3011 SQKAKNRIGSRTF

-3176 KTRRGQVYLASRT
+3176 KTRRGQVYLASR
-3189 VMAMAVWS
+3189 VVIAMAVWS

-3205 DDQSGKRMLANG
+3205 DDQAGKRMLANG

-3477 DEGKMSKEMKASR
+3477 DEGKMSEEMKASR

-3505 VYAWRKREGLAT
+3505 VYVWRKREGLAT

>member
-49 LGLQQA
+49 LGRQQA

-110 PRNQSSGWDTAADL
+110 PRNQSSEWDTAVDL
-124 GNSVLKGTGRLMVDA
+124 GNSFIKGSGRLMVEA

-185 EEQKALENGANE
+185 EEQKALENGADE

-222 VLLGVATGGVGLGA
+222 VLLGVATGSVGLGA

-273 RMAKGMSFAD
+273 RMAKGMSFAA

-311 TPTGKLGQGVNRGV
+311 TPTGKLGQGINRGV

-402 PESPTQPEQPTTTLI
+402 PESPTQPEQPTTTPI

-432 EDYAEMRAD
+432 EEYAEMRAD

-469 NATGQVTAEPQAESN
+469 NAMGQVTEPQAESN

-489 EINDGTDPEMER
+489 EIDDGTDPEMER

-580 QTKAKGTKFVSTFGL
+580 QTKAKQTKEESYRAYDDFLSNEPLAVEPEQAVENPQNVTNLPDNFITQASNEAFKKYEGELNALVSDVYEGKITAEEFEQRKNAFIHAVSKEATEKLTQHQDFVPYIREKVLAHNKLTQAETELQQTAEPQRVEENAELRFSLNESSDSPFVKAVDDVVNGNTSSQIIDVGTTPNVLKMLGLPDTNVTISGAVLKKVMFGKHNVTPDTLKQLPKQINDPVAVMKSSTQQNGYVVLTELTENVDGVNKPVVAALHLKQTSQGLELINIASVYGRNNSQIQRGLENDLLYWNSKKGANFLDNLTLQLRSPLSETSSVKGSHLVNRLGL
-595 QLPAYVDNNSSLSAR
+595 QLSPGFDSNTNLSAR

-622 NPQSEQSIDTE
+622 NPQSEQSIETE

-658 REAMNTAIAERRTV
+658 REAMN
-672 HRAMFNHN
+672 
-680 LDGWVDFE
+680 
-688 WGDDG
+688 
-693 LTKPFNKK
+693 K
-701 GEPVGKGISHI
+701 
-712 IEARMRKDGM
+712 
-722 SYDQVVRMLTQDIVE
+722 
-737 TLARGSIAGHWVRNE
+737 
-752 GKSESIQIDY
+752 
-762 NGHRAGLIRNK
+762 
-773 GSNAWLLTAFEL
+773 
-785 YPTDVNS
+785 
-792 AGSVDTER
+792 
-800 TTNTKPT
+800 
-807 LTRQGEGA
+807 
-815 VELNSN
+815 
-821 GGQRVGFDTTEPTH
+821 
-835 SKPTRTRQG
+835 
-844 MGAFDGNNV
+844 
-853 QQSEAK
+853 
-859 RNQQDAEQ
+859 
-867 THAREFKEKAQHI
+867 
-880 LNTQSLQLGWDFT
+880 
-893 SDVELSARNVKTET
+893 
-907 DLSQYQ
+907 
-913 NPQSEQSIDTE
+913 
-924 SDEQLTQ
+924 
-931 ESYSRSPIKSVDANI
+931 
-946 KRGREAMNTAIAER
+946 AIAER

-1012 YEQAIQMLVSD
+1012 YEQATQMLVSD

-1067 TAFELFEGANRKGH
+1067 TAFELFEGANRKGY

-1200 ITDGKILSKDERLVW
+1200 ITDGNILSKDERLVW

-1230 SHALRNQLHQAR
+1230 YHALRNQLHQAR

-1352 TVKQGIAKSAENPT
+1352 TVKQGIAKSAENPI

-1378 DSDFAKAVDEVF
+1378 DSDFAKAVDAIAEGE
-1390 NSSETRFD
+1390 NLTLPR
-1398 NNRWIKLGTTPEAL
+1398 ITLGTTPDVLKMLGIADANVVMNVRTLRKDMVKKHRVSPEA
-1412 IQSGISEEPMYINFA
+1412 
-1427 KIGKIK
+1427 IK
-1433 NDHPEMT
+1433 QLPQQM
-1440 ADLLKQIP
+1440 
-1448 KELNNPVA
+1448 NNPVA
-1456 VFKNTKGK
+1456 VMSSQSTSTNPD
-1464 ANSYVVL
+1464 AYLVL
-1471 TELSV
+1471 TELV
-1476 KGNERV
+1476 EQEKGKDKPV
-1482 IAALHADQEMNGL
+1482 IAALSFEKNANG
-1495 VFHKLASAYGK
+1495 
-1506 DGTRAYLENMIEKSD
+1506 DLE
-1521 VRFVDKQKAGRINSK
+1521 
-1536 LQLLADDTLDLLFNK
+1536 LLNV
-1551 ASVVK
+1551 ASVYGRRPSQINNDLSNVVYWNTK
-1556 DESSVNADKEKG
+1556 KG
-1568 EHLIKNFSLLETDET
+1568 EQLIKNFSLLETDET

-1607 SQYQSENSDV
+1607 SQYQSENFDI
-1617 RYSRKAPKQDTSYQR
+1617 RFSRSE
-1632 DLMVTHNI
+1632 N
-1640 SAKGI
+1640 
-1645 MHAKKMGGLPFASVA
+1645 
-1660 VAKQSN
+1660 
-1666 PLTGFGEVTL
+1666 LT
-1676 IGNRDYIDPKGANK
+1676 RADYDQA
-1690 AKVFGADIYSP
+1690 
-1701 RHSGL
+1701 
-1706 GITYRINAKDVNALN
+1706 
-1721 KQFEESAKAIG
+1721 
-1732 DNKFSYDFSYQGL
+1732 
-1745 EDKGVVN
+1745 
-1752 TLEDSTAVKYQFLKE
+1752 KE
-1767 NGVAVEP
+1767 NGETEL
-1774 VYDVPVEV
+1774 DF
-1782 ANNQM
+1782 NQW
-1787 NYPSIQQ
+1787 
-1794 AKAQGI
+1794 
-1800 SRSAFVNND
+1800 
-1809 ELLTR
+1809 
-1814 FVEDHIADLSE
+1814 
-1825 RLEKVEKMGN
+1825 
-1835 PLVRNHAKRN
+1835 
-1845 LSVAQKI
+1845 
-1852 LESGIESIRHH
+1852 
-1863 YRMKILDLKYDEET
+1863 
-1877 QAAPRLNAGKTATKI
+1877 
-1892 NELVEERASDFA
+1892 
-1904 DYVDNIAS
+1904 
-1912 SIDVEERIDDGEAR
+1912 
-1926 DGTRKTIPYNL
+1926 
-1937 ENVVKKLK
+1937 K
-1945 QNIRGGEKFGIGQG
+1945 Q
-1959 NVRAKVTPQF
+1959 
-1969 DSIADIQDNKH
+1969 
-1980 RIVSADEFETVR
+1980 VR
-1992 SELEAEAQALGNEFN
+1992 SPEFKRWFGDWEN
-2007 TSDIYDLLW
+2007 
-2016 NAAEE
+2016 
-2021 GIPQAFHYAD
+2021 
-2031 VKNTARNRKL
+2031 
-2041 VQDYLDKLEAMPT
+2041 
-2054 EYFEGKAK
+2054 
-2062 DVTQFS
+2062 
-2068 DFSGAVIPN
+2068 
-2077 NLPKNAYDVLQQA
+2077 
-2090 GLKIYEYDPD
+2090 DPD
-2100 VETSRAEIIKQA
+2100 DA
-2112 TNELDEQSGGNILFS
+2112 
-2127 RKARTNDLDVDFENA
+2127 
-2142 TPKRTANS
+2142 
-2150 FEEARA
+2150 
-2156 AVTELLGEPLV
+2156 
-2167 NRESGMIATISKRS
+2167 SK
-2181 LDKLVSG
+2181 V
-2188 KAADKSSSRED
+2188 
-2199 HLIAVANIDQLFEN
+2199 I
-2213 AIEGWAEPAKSEE
+2213 
-2226 NTALKSVHKMFAP
+2226 
-2239 ININGEMKLAKL
+2239 
-2251 TVKEFNDNSGNR
+2251 
-2263 IYSVETLEVGN
+2263 
-2274 KNSTMPELSASVQS
+2274 
-2288 ERTLDGLH
+2288 
-2296 SATLNSLIQ
+2296 
-2305 RIQDFNSR
+2305 
-2313 DENSDPLFSRKLSR
+2313 
-2327 KARTNDLDVD
+2327 
-2337 FENATPKRTA
+2337 
-2347 NSFAQVKELAKAFLN
+2347 
-2362 KTLHNDETGIDAV
+2362 NDETFEPLQVFHGSPENFHIFDDRFSSKNTGNEGLFGKGFYFAKDGLEAIRYAKGNENGITSAYLNIKNPFTLTPENVALLPDWYVDKVGIVPIKKGALDGKISIDS
-2375 ISRANLEKMLS
+2375 ISRLTKDGKYGNDFRKALS
-2386 GKAHSKSTSLHDHL
+2386 EAGFDGASTEFD
-2400 LAVANV
+2400 
-2406 DSLFKNAIHGWTEP
+2406 P
-2420 YNKNDSPD
+2420 Y
-2428 VVGVHKMFAPLNIDG
+2428 
-2443 NVKLVKLT
+2443 
-2451 VKELKPEQGNRV
+2451 KPEGVV
-2463 YSVET
+2463 YVAFEPNQ
-2468 IKIGN
+2468 IKSATDNNG
-2473 EKTPVPEMAELGFD
+2473 EF
-2487 SNSHRLHEGSGDLS
+2487 S
-2501 LTWKP
+2501 
-2506 EPSENT
+2506 SENDD
-2512 KNTSQQIANVRS
+2512 IR
-2524 LIQRIQDFNSRDENS
+2524 
-2539 EPLFSRKQTSMEIL
+2539 FSRKQTSMEIL

-2566 IKAGEFGKIWNEVQ
+2566 VKAGEFGKIWNEVQ

-2630 QRFLKPLHKNIV
+2630 QRFLKPLHKNMV

-2669 KKNQELLTRDE
+2669 QKNQELLARDE
-2680 QAMRDAKQA
+2680 QAMIEAKQA
-2689 FDEAKTNGTAVEI
+2689 FDDAKANGTAAEI
-2702 DKAERAYIRAERQYR
+2702 DNAERGYIRAERQYR

-2764 QKEVQEA
+2764 QKEVLEA
-2771 TEPLRKAVE
+2771 TEPLRKAVK
-2780 WNIRKNFEHNR
+2780 WNIHKNREFNR

-2932 YRLPEEVIK
+2932 YRLPEDVIK
-2941 AIKGGQRNVDEFKV
+2941 AIKGGQRNVDEFQI
-2955 WQYFPMRYVR
+2955 WQHKLSPMRYVR
-2965 KLTGLNAQGVTQF
+2965 KLTGLYAQGVTQF

-3054 DEYQRDLKE
+3054 NEYQRDLKE

-3176 KTRRGQVYLASRT
+3176 KTRRGQVYLASRV

-3197 LLMSLDDE
+3197 FLMSLDDD
-3205 DDQSGKRMLANG
+3205 DDQGGKRMLANG

-3283 SEIPA
+3283 SEISA
-3288 SKEPLAKLFDTL
+3288 SKDPLAKLADTL
-3300 SPTMVKAQLQWVMN
+3300 TPSLFKAQMQWLMDRN
-3314 RSAFGGILRPT
+3314 AFGASIKPNS
-3325 TVQREKLLS
+3325 VQREKLLS
-3334 QQSFQDTAEFWKETA
+3334 QQSRQNTAEFWKETA

-3385 SIENPNRVLQG
+3385 SIENPNRALQG
-3396 KSEVIPVANDFYGIR
+3396 KSEVVPIVNDYYGVK
-3411 GERRIAGLFREYK
+3411 GENRIASLFYEYK

-3437 ESKGRLAEWKTPE
+3437 EEKGRLAEWKTPE

-3477 DEGKMSKEMKASR
+3477 DEGKMSEEMKASR

>member
-110 PRNQSSGWDTAADL
+110 PRNQSSEWDTAADL

-222 VLLGVATGGVGLGA
+222 VLLGVATGSVGLGA

-294 HWKSLAAAAVIG
+294 HWKSLAASAVIG

-311 TPTGKLGQGVNRGV
+311 TPTGKLGHGVNRGV
-325 LKTLGKEAGQEFLQ
+325 FKTLGKEAGQEFLQ

-402 PESPTQPEQPTTTLI
+402 PESPTQPEQPTTTPI
-417 NSQALDEA
+417 NSQSLDEA

-432 EDYAEMRAD
+432 EEYAEMRAD

-469 NATGQVTAEPQAESN
+469 NAMGQVTEPQAESN

-489 EINDGTDPEMER
+489 EIDDGTDPEMER

-580 QTKAKGTKFVSTFGL
+580 QTKAKQTKEESYRAYDDFLSNEPLAVEPEQAVENPQNVTNLPDNFITQASNEAFKKYEGELNALVSDVYEGKITAEEFEQRKNAFIHAVSKEATEKLTQHQDFVPYIREKVLAHNKLTQAEESLQQTANTTDNGNGSIELDQQMNQGGGATTSDLRSNSPIRSRTEEGAVGADNVQQSDTQYNQQGDTPRFSLNENSDSPFAKAVDDVVNGNTSSQIIDVGTTPNVLKMLGLPDTNVTISGAVLKKVMFGKHNVTPDTLKQLPKQINNPVAVMKSSTQKNGYVVLTELTENVDGVDKPVVAALHLKQTSQGLELINIASVYGRNNSQIQRGLENDLLYWNSKKGANFLDNLTLQLRSPLSETSSVKGSHLVNRLGL
-595 QLPAYVDNNSSLSAR
+595 QLSPSFDLNTNLSAR

-658 REAMNTAIAERRTV
+658 REAMN
-672 HRAMFNHN
+672 
-680 LDGWVDFE
+680 
-688 WGDDG
+688 
-693 LTKPFNKK
+693 K
-701 GEPVGKGISHI
+701 
-712 IEARMRKDGM
+712 
-722 SYDQVVRMLTQDIVE
+722 
-737 TLARGSIAGHWVRNE
+737 
-752 GKSESIQIDY
+752 
-762 NGHRAGLIRNK
+762 
-773 GSNAWLLTAFEL
+773 
-785 YPTDVNS
+785 
-792 AGSVDTER
+792 
-800 TTNTKPT
+800 
-807 LTRQGEGA
+807 
-815 VELNSN
+815 
-821 GGQRVGFDTTEPTH
+821 
-835 SKPTRTRQG
+835 
-844 MGAFDGNNV
+844 
-853 QQSEAK
+853 
-859 RNQQDAEQ
+859 
-867 THAREFKEKAQHI
+867 
-880 LNTQSLQLGWDFT
+880 
-893 SDVELSARNVKTET
+893 
-907 DLSQYQ
+907 
-913 NPQSEQSIDTE
+913 
-924 SDEQLTQ
+924 
-931 ESYSRSPIKSVDANI
+931 
-946 KRGREAMNTAIAER
+946 AIAER

-1127 GRGVVAENGLNLN
+1127 GRGVVAENSLNLN
-1140 NSQQNVNVEE
+1140 NSQQNVNAEE

-1164 ADKIELV
+1164 ADKIEFV

-1200 ITDGKILSKDERLVW
+1200 ITDGNILSKDERLVW

-1267 PNLAISQ
+1267 PSLAISQ

-1298 SRYRVHI
+1298 SRYRMHI

-1352 TVKQGIAKSAENPT
+1352 TVKQGIAKSAENTT

-1390 NSSETRFD
+1390 NSSETHFD

-1521 VRFVDKQKAGRINSK
+1521 VRFVDKRKAGRINSR

-1551 ASVVK
+1551 ASIVK

-1568 EHLIKNFSLLETDET
+1568 SQLANVHWLQLPLK
-1583 ASLRT
+1583 LR
-1588 SLLNADR
+1588 SDAN
-1595 LSDLDI
+1595 LSANDI

-1607 SQYQSENSDV
+1607 SQYQSENSDI
-1617 RYSRKAPKQDTSYQR
+1617 RFSRSE
-1632 DLMVTHNI
+1632 N
-1640 SAKGI
+1640 
-1645 MHAKKMGGLPFASVA
+1645 
-1660 VAKQSN
+1660 
-1666 PLTGFGEVTL
+1666 LT
-1676 IGNRDYIDPKGANK
+1676 RADYDQA
-1690 AKVFGADIYSP
+1690 
-1701 RHSGL
+1701 
-1706 GITYRINAKDVNALN
+1706 
-1721 KQFEESAKAIG
+1721 
-1732 DNKFSYDFSYQGL
+1732 
-1745 EDKGVVN
+1745 
-1752 TLEDSTAVKYQFLKE
+1752 KE
-1767 NGVAVEP
+1767 NGETEL
-1774 VYDVPVEV
+1774 DF
-1782 ANNQM
+1782 NQW
-1787 NYPSIQQ
+1787 
-1794 AKAQGI
+1794 
-1800 SRSAFVNND
+1800 
-1809 ELLTR
+1809 
-1814 FVEDHIADLSE
+1814 
-1825 RLEKVEKMGN
+1825 
-1835 PLVRNHAKRN
+1835 
-1845 LSVAQKI
+1845 
-1852 LESGIESIRHH
+1852 
-1863 YRMKILDLKYDEET
+1863 
-1877 QAAPRLNAGKTATKI
+1877 
-1892 NELVEERASDFA
+1892 
-1904 DYVDNIAS
+1904 
-1912 SIDVEERIDDGEAR
+1912 
-1926 DGTRKTIPYNL
+1926 
-1937 ENVVKKLK
+1937 K
-1945 QNIRGGEKFGIGQG
+1945 Q
-1959 NVRAKVTPQF
+1959 
-1969 DSIADIQDNKH
+1969 
-1980 RIVSADEFETVR
+1980 VR
-1992 SELEAEAQALGNEFN
+1992 SPEFKRWFGDWEN
-2007 TSDIYDLLW
+2007 
-2016 NAAEE
+2016 
-2021 GIPQAFHYAD
+2021 
-2031 VKNTARNRKL
+2031 
-2041 VQDYLDKLEAMPT
+2041 
-2054 EYFEGKAK
+2054 
-2062 DVTQFS
+2062 
-2068 DFSGAVIPN
+2068 
-2077 NLPKNAYDVLQQA
+2077 
-2090 GLKIYEYDPD
+2090 DPD
-2100 VETSRAEIIKQA
+2100 DA
-2112 TNELDEQSGGNILFS
+2112 
-2127 RKARTNDLDVDFENA
+2127 
-2142 TPKRTANS
+2142 
-2150 FEEARA
+2150 
-2156 AVTELLGEPLV
+2156 
-2167 NRESGMIATISKRS
+2167 SK
-2181 LDKLVSG
+2181 V
-2188 KAADKSSSRED
+2188 
-2199 HLIAVANIDQLFEN
+2199 I
-2213 AIEGWAEPAKSEE
+2213 
-2226 NTALKSVHKMFAP
+2226 
-2239 ININGEMKLAKL
+2239 
-2251 TVKEFNDNSGNR
+2251 
-2263 IYSVETLEVGN
+2263 
-2274 KNSTMPELSASVQS
+2274 
-2288 ERTLDGLH
+2288 
-2296 SATLNSLIQ
+2296 
-2305 RIQDFNSR
+2305 
-2313 DENSDPLFSRKLSR
+2313 
-2327 KARTNDLDVD
+2327 
-2337 FENATPKRTA
+2337 
-2347 NSFAQVKELAKAFLN
+2347 
-2362 KTLHNDETGIDAV
+2362 NDETFEPLQVFHGSPENFHIFDDRFSSKNTGNEGLFGKGFYFAKDGLEAVRYAKGNENGITSAYLNIKNPFTLTPENIALLPDWYVDKVGIVPIKKGALDGKISIDS
-2375 ISRANLEKMLS
+2375 ISRLTKDGKYGNDFRKALS
-2386 GKAHSKSTSLHDHL
+2386 EAGFDGASTEFD
-2400 LAVANV
+2400 
-2406 DSLFKNAIHGWTEP
+2406 P
-2420 YNKNDSPD
+2420 Y
-2428 VVGVHKMFAPLNIDG
+2428 
-2443 NVKLVKLT
+2443 
-2451 VKELKPEQGNRV
+2451 KPEGVV
-2463 YSVET
+2463 YVAFEPNQ
-2468 IKIGN
+2468 IKSATDNNG
-2473 EKTPVPEMAELGFD
+2473 EF
-2487 SNSHRLHEGSGDLS
+2487 S
-2501 LTWKP
+2501 
-2506 EPSENT
+2506 SENDD
-2512 KNTSQQIANVRS
+2512 IR
-2524 LIQRIQDFNSRDENS
+2524 
-2539 EPLFSRKQTSMEIL
+2539 FSRKQTSMEIL

-2630 QRFLKPLHKNIV
+2630 QGFLKPLHKNIV

-2669 KKNQELLTRDE
+2669 KKNQELLARDE

-2955 WQYFPMRYVR
+2955 WQHFPMSYVR
-2965 KLTGLNAQGVTQF
+2965 KLTGLYAQGVTQF

-3036 LRATSRLAKGDT
+3036 LSATSRLAKGDT

-3054 DEYQRDLKE
+3054 DEHQRDLKE

-3081 KDLVEEIKKLDKPH
+3081 KDLVEEIKKLDRPH

-3121 YRALKEA
+3121 YRALKEV

-3176 KTRRGQVYLASRT
+3176 KTRRGQVYLASRV

-3283 SEIPA
+3283 SEISA
-3288 SKEPLAKLFDTL
+3288 SKDPLAKLADTL
-3300 SPTMVKAQLQWVMN
+3300 TPSLFKAQMQWLMDRN
-3314 RSAFGGILRPT
+3314 AFGASIKPNS
-3325 TVQREKLLS
+3325 VQREKLLS
-3334 QQSFQDTAEFWKETA
+3334 QQSRQNTAEFWKETA

-3385 SIENPNRVLQG
+3385 SIENPNRALQG
-3396 KSEVIPVANDFYGIR
+3396 KSEVVPIVNDYYGVKGENSIASLFY
-3411 GERRIAGLFREYK
+3411 EYK

-3461 NNDMKEVT
+3461 NDEMKKVT
-3469 QARSDLKK
+3469 QVRSNLKK
-3477 DEGKMSKEMKASR
+3477 DEGKMSEEMKASR

>member
-110 PRNQSSGWDTAADL
+110 PRNQSSGWDTAVDL

-580 QTKAKGTKFVSTFGL
+580 QTKAKQTREESYRAYDDFLSNEPLAEELQQAVENPQNVTNLPDNFITQASNEAFKKYEGELNALVSDVYEGKITAEEFEQRKNAFIHAVSKEATEKLTQHQDFVPYIREKVLAHNKLTQAEESLQQTANTTDNGNGSIELDQQMNQGGGATTSDLRSNSPIRSRTEEGAVGADNVQQSDTQYNQQGDIPRFSLNENSDSPFAKAVDMVAQGGNVSGYVNVGTTPSVLKMLGLPDVKVSIHSSTFKKVMGGKHQVTPETLKQLPQQINNPIAVMRSSTEPNGYVVLTELIERENGKDKPVIAALHLKQDANGLELLNIASVYGRSNAQIQRGLNNDLLYWNKAKGTKFVSTFGL
-595 QLPAYVDNNSSLSAR
+595 QLPAYVDNNSSLSIR

-658 REAMNTAIAERRTV
+658 REAMN
-672 HRAMFNHN
+672 
-680 LDGWVDFE
+680 
-688 WGDDG
+688 
-693 LTKPFNKK
+693 K
-701 GEPVGKGISHI
+701 
-712 IEARMRKDGM
+712 
-722 SYDQVVRMLTQDIVE
+722 
-737 TLARGSIAGHWVRNE
+737 
-752 GKSESIQIDY
+752 
-762 NGHRAGLIRNK
+762 
-773 GSNAWLLTAFEL
+773 
-785 YPTDVNS
+785 
-792 AGSVDTER
+792 
-800 TTNTKPT
+800 
-807 LTRQGEGA
+807 
-815 VELNSN
+815 
-821 GGQRVGFDTTEPTH
+821 
-835 SKPTRTRQG
+835 
-844 MGAFDGNNV
+844 
-853 QQSEAK
+853 
-859 RNQQDAEQ
+859 
-867 THAREFKEKAQHI
+867 
-880 LNTQSLQLGWDFT
+880 
-893 SDVELSARNVKTET
+893 
-907 DLSQYQ
+907 
-913 NPQSEQSIDTE
+913 
-924 SDEQLTQ
+924 
-931 ESYSRSPIKSVDANI
+931 
-946 KRGREAMNTAIAER
+946 AIAER

-1127 GRGVVAENGLNLN
+1127 GRGVVAENSLNLN
-1140 NSQQNVNVEE
+1140 NSQQNVNAEE
-1150 SHARELLRR
+1150 SHARELLPR

-1164 ADKIELV
+1164 ADKIEFV

-1200 ITDGKILSKDERLVW
+1200 ITDGNILSKDERLVW

-1267 PNLAISQ
+1267 PSLAISQ

-1298 SRYRVHI
+1298 SRYRMHI

-1352 TVKQGIAKSAENPT
+1352 TVKQGIAKSAENTT

-1390 NSSETRFD
+1390 NSSETHFD

-1521 VRFVDKQKAGRINSK
+1521 VRFVDKRKAGRINSR

-1551 ASVVK
+1551 ASIVK

-1568 EHLIKNFSLLETDET
+1568 SQLANVHWLQLPLK
-1583 ASLRT
+1583 LR
-1588 SLLNADR
+1588 SDAN
-1595 LSDLDI
+1595 LSANDI

-1607 SQYQSENSDV
+1607 SQYQSENSDI
-1617 RYSRKAPKQDTSYQR
+1617 RFSRSE
-1632 DLMVTHNI
+1632 N
-1640 SAKGI
+1640 
-1645 MHAKKMGGLPFASVA
+1645 
-1660 VAKQSN
+1660 
-1666 PLTGFGEVTL
+1666 LT
-1676 IGNRDYIDPKGANK
+1676 RADYDQA
-1690 AKVFGADIYSP
+1690 
-1701 RHSGL
+1701 
-1706 GITYRINAKDVNALN
+1706 
-1721 KQFEESAKAIG
+1721 
-1732 DNKFSYDFSYQGL
+1732 
-1745 EDKGVVN
+1745 
-1752 TLEDSTAVKYQFLKE
+1752 KE
-1767 NGVAVEP
+1767 NGETEL
-1774 VYDVPVEV
+1774 DF
-1782 ANNQM
+1782 NQW
-1787 NYPSIQQ
+1787 
-1794 AKAQGI
+1794 
-1800 SRSAFVNND
+1800 
-1809 ELLTR
+1809 
-1814 FVEDHIADLSE
+1814 
-1825 RLEKVEKMGN
+1825 
-1835 PLVRNHAKRN
+1835 
-1845 LSVAQKI
+1845 
-1852 LESGIESIRHH
+1852 
-1863 YRMKILDLKYDEET
+1863 
-1877 QAAPRLNAGKTATKI
+1877 
-1892 NELVEERASDFA
+1892 
-1904 DYVDNIAS
+1904 
-1912 SIDVEERIDDGEAR
+1912 
-1926 DGTRKTIPYNL
+1926 
-1937 ENVVKKLK
+1937 K
-1945 QNIRGGEKFGIGQG
+1945 Q
-1959 NVRAKVTPQF
+1959 
-1969 DSIADIQDNKH
+1969 
-1980 RIVSADEFETVR
+1980 VR
-1992 SELEAEAQALGNEFN
+1992 SPEFKRWFGDWEN
-2007 TSDIYDLLW
+2007 
-2016 NAAEE
+2016 
-2021 GIPQAFHYAD
+2021 
-2031 VKNTARNRKL
+2031 
-2041 VQDYLDKLEAMPT
+2041 
-2054 EYFEGKAK
+2054 
-2062 DVTQFS
+2062 
-2068 DFSGAVIPN
+2068 
-2077 NLPKNAYDVLQQA
+2077 
-2090 GLKIYEYDPD
+2090 DPD
-2100 VETSRAEIIKQA
+2100 DA
-2112 TNELDEQSGGNILFS
+2112 
-2127 RKARTNDLDVDFENA
+2127 
-2142 TPKRTANS
+2142 
-2150 FEEARA
+2150 
-2156 AVTELLGEPLV
+2156 
-2167 NRESGMIATISKRS
+2167 SK
-2181 LDKLVSG
+2181 V
-2188 KAADKSSSRED
+2188 
-2199 HLIAVANIDQLFEN
+2199 I
-2213 AIEGWAEPAKSEE
+2213 
-2226 NTALKSVHKMFAP
+2226 
-2239 ININGEMKLAKL
+2239 
-2251 TVKEFNDNSGNR
+2251 
-2263 IYSVETLEVGN
+2263 
-2274 KNSTMPELSASVQS
+2274 
-2288 ERTLDGLH
+2288 
-2296 SATLNSLIQ
+2296 
-2305 RIQDFNSR
+2305 
-2313 DENSDPLFSRKLSR
+2313 
-2327 KARTNDLDVD
+2327 
-2337 FENATPKRTA
+2337 
-2347 NSFAQVKELAKAFLN
+2347 
-2362 KTLHNDETGIDAV
+2362 NDETFEPLQVFHGSPENFHIFDDRFSSKNTGNEGLFGKGFYFAKDGLEAVRYAKGNENGITSAYLNIKNPFTLTPENIALLPDWYVDKVGIVPIKKGALDGKISIDS
-2375 ISRANLEKMLS
+2375 ISRLTKDGKYGNDFRKALS
-2386 GKAHSKSTSLHDHL
+2386 EAGFDGASTEFD
-2400 LAVANV
+2400 
-2406 DSLFKNAIHGWTEP
+2406 P
-2420 YNKNDSPD
+2420 Y
-2428 VVGVHKMFAPLNIDG
+2428 
-2443 NVKLVKLT
+2443 
-2451 VKELKPEQGNRV
+2451 KPEGVV
-2463 YSVET
+2463 YVAFEPNQ
-2468 IKIGN
+2468 IKSATDNNG
-2473 EKTPVPEMAELGFD
+2473 EF
-2487 SNSHRLHEGSGDLS
+2487 S
-2501 LTWKP
+2501 
-2506 EPSENT
+2506 SENDD
-2512 KNTSQQIANVRS
+2512 IR
-2524 LIQRIQDFNSRDENS
+2524 
-2539 EPLFSRKQTSMEIL
+2539 FSRKQTSMEIL

-2669 KKNQELLTRDE
+2669 RKNQELLARDE
-2680 QAMRDAKQA
+2680 QAMIEAKQA
-2689 FDEAKTNGTAVEI
+2689 FDDAKANGTNAEI

-2764 QKEVQEA
+2764 QKEVLEA
-2771 TEPLRKAVE
+2771 TEPLRKAVK
-2780 WNIRKNFEHNR
+2780 WNIHKNREFNR

-2941 AIKGGQRNVDEFKV
+2941 AIKGGQRNVDEFQI
-2955 WQYFPMRYVR
+2955 WQHKLSPMRYVR
-2965 KLTGLNAQGVTQF
+2965 KLTGLYAQGVTQF

-3024 SALANPAEMARV
+3024 SALANPAEMTRV

-3176 KTRRGQVYLASRT
+3176 KTRRGQVYLASRV

-3205 DDQSGKRMLANG
+3205 DDQSGKRMLENG

-3283 SEIPA
+3283 SEISA
-3288 SKEPLAKLFDTL
+3288 SKDPLAKLADTL
-3300 SPTMVKAQLQWVMN
+3300 TPSLFKAQMQWLMDRN
-3314 RSAFGGILRPT
+3314 AFGASIKPNS
-3325 TVQREKLLS
+3325 VQREKLLS
-3334 QQSFQDTAEFWKETA
+3334 QQSRQNTAEFWKETA

-3385 SIENPNRVLQG
+3385 SIENPNRALQG
-3396 KSEVIPVANDFYGIR
+3396 KSEVVPIVNDYYGVK
-3411 GERRIAGLFREYK
+3411 GENRIASLFYEYK

-3437 ESKGRLAEWKTPE
+3437 ESKSRLAEWKTPE

-3461 NNDMKEVT
+3461 NDEMKKVT
-3469 QARSDLKK
+3469 QDRSNLKK
-3477 DEGKMSKEMKASR
+3477 DEGKMSEEMKASR

>member
-110 PRNQSSGWDTAADL
+110 PRNQSSEWDTAVDL
-124 GNSVLKGTGRLMVDA
+124 GNSFIKGTGRLMVEA

-402 PESPTQPEQPTTTLI
+402 PESSIQPEQPTTTLI

-580 QTKAKGTKFVSTFGL
+580 QTKAKQTREESYRAYDDFLSNEPLAEELQQAVENPQNVTNLPDNFITQASNEAFKKYEGELNALVSDVYEGKITAEEFEQRKNAFIHAVSKEATEKLTQHQDFVPYIREKVLAHNKLTQAEESLQQTANTTDNGNGSIELDQQMNQGGGATTSDLRSNSPIRSRTEEGAVGADNVQQSDTQYNQQGDTPRFSLNENSDSPFAKAVDMVAQGGNVSGYVNVGTTPSVLKMLGLPDVKVSIHSSTFKKVMGGKHQVTPETLKQLPQQINNPIAVMRSSTEPNGYVVLTELIERENGKDKPVIAALHLKQDANGLELLNIASVYGRSNAQIQRGLNNDLLYWNKAKGTKFVSTFGL
-595 QLPAYVDNNSSLSAR
+595 QLPAYVDNNSSLSIR

-622 NPQSEQSIDTE
+622 NLQSEQSIDTE

-658 REAMNTAIAERRTV
+658 REAMN
-672 HRAMFNHN
+672 
-680 LDGWVDFE
+680 
-688 WGDDG
+688 
-693 LTKPFNKK
+693 K
-701 GEPVGKGISHI
+701 
-712 IEARMRKDGM
+712 
-722 SYDQVVRMLTQDIVE
+722 
-737 TLARGSIAGHWVRNE
+737 
-752 GKSESIQIDY
+752 
-762 NGHRAGLIRNK
+762 
-773 GSNAWLLTAFEL
+773 
-785 YPTDVNS
+785 
-792 AGSVDTER
+792 
-800 TTNTKPT
+800 
-807 LTRQGEGA
+807 
-815 VELNSN
+815 
-821 GGQRVGFDTTEPTH
+821 
-835 SKPTRTRQG
+835 
-844 MGAFDGNNV
+844 
-853 QQSEAK
+853 
-859 RNQQDAEQ
+859 
-867 THAREFKEKAQHI
+867 
-880 LNTQSLQLGWDFT
+880 
-893 SDVELSARNVKTET
+893 
-907 DLSQYQ
+907 
-913 NPQSEQSIDTE
+913 
-924 SDEQLTQ
+924 
-931 ESYSRSPIKSVDANI
+931 
-946 KRGREAMNTAIAER
+946 AIAER

-1127 GRGVVAENGLNLN
+1127 GRGVVAENSLNLN

-1164 ADKIELV
+1164 ADKIEFV

-1230 SHALRNQLHQAR
+1230 SHALKNQLYQAR

-1267 PNLAISQ
+1267 PSLAISQ

-1352 TVKQGIAKSAENPT
+1352 TVKQGIAKSSENST
-1366 ASDARYSLSEES
+1366 ASEARYSLSEES
-1378 DSDFAKAVDEVF
+1378 DSDFAKAVDAFVEGNEVKT
-1390 NSSETRFD
+1390 SISM
-1398 NNRWIKLGTTPEAL
+1398 GTTPDVL
-1412 IQSGISEEPMYINFA
+1412 KM
-1427 KIGKIK
+1427 IGLSDVEVKIK
-1433 NDHPEMT
+1433 RQTLGKVMRGRHSIEPET
-1440 ADLLKQIP
+1440 LKQLP
-1448 KELNNPVA
+1448 QQMNDPVGVFQSAPHSSNPD
-1456 VFKNTKGK
+1456 G
-1464 ANSYVVL
+1464 YVVL
-1471 TELSV
+1471 TELTEFNQENQR
-1476 KGNERV
+1476 NEPV
-1482 IAALHADQEMNGL
+1482 IAALHLNKKGEVQLID
-1495 VFHKLASAYGK
+1495 VASVYGK
-1506 DGTRAYLENMIEKSD
+1506 NHQGLQNILNK
-1521 VRFVDKQKAGRINSK
+1521 DKAFYWNKAKGSQLANVHW
-1536 LQLLADDTLDLLFNK
+1536 LQLPLK
-1551 ASVVK
+1551 
-1556 DESSVNADKEKG
+1556 
-1568 EHLIKNFSLLETDET
+1568 
-1583 ASLRT
+1583 LR
-1588 SLLNADR
+1588 SDAN
-1595 LSDLDI
+1595 LSANDI

-1607 SQYQSENSDV
+1607 SQYQSENSDI
-1617 RYSRKAPKQDTSYQR
+1617 RFSRSE
-1632 DLMVTHNI
+1632 N
-1640 SAKGI
+1640 
-1645 MHAKKMGGLPFASVA
+1645 
-1660 VAKQSN
+1660 
-1666 PLTGFGEVTL
+1666 LT
-1676 IGNRDYIDPKGANK
+1676 RADYDQA
-1690 AKVFGADIYSP
+1690 
-1701 RHSGL
+1701 
-1706 GITYRINAKDVNALN
+1706 
-1721 KQFEESAKAIG
+1721 
-1732 DNKFSYDFSYQGL
+1732 
-1745 EDKGVVN
+1745 
-1752 TLEDSTAVKYQFLKE
+1752 KE
-1767 NGVAVEP
+1767 NGETEL
-1774 VYDVPVEV
+1774 DF
-1782 ANNQM
+1782 NQW
-1787 NYPSIQQ
+1787 
-1794 AKAQGI
+1794 
-1800 SRSAFVNND
+1800 
-1809 ELLTR
+1809 
-1814 FVEDHIADLSE
+1814 
-1825 RLEKVEKMGN
+1825 
-1835 PLVRNHAKRN
+1835 
-1845 LSVAQKI
+1845 
-1852 LESGIESIRHH
+1852 
-1863 YRMKILDLKYDEET
+1863 
-1877 QAAPRLNAGKTATKI
+1877 
-1892 NELVEERASDFA
+1892 
-1904 DYVDNIAS
+1904 
-1912 SIDVEERIDDGEAR
+1912 
-1926 DGTRKTIPYNL
+1926 
-1937 ENVVKKLK
+1937 K
-1945 QNIRGGEKFGIGQG
+1945 Q
-1959 NVRAKVTPQF
+1959 
-1969 DSIADIQDNKH
+1969 
-1980 RIVSADEFETVR
+1980 VR
-1992 SELEAEAQALGNEFN
+1992 SPEFKRWFGDWEN
-2007 TSDIYDLLW
+2007 
-2016 NAAEE
+2016 
-2021 GIPQAFHYAD
+2021 
-2031 VKNTARNRKL
+2031 
-2041 VQDYLDKLEAMPT
+2041 
-2054 EYFEGKAK
+2054 
-2062 DVTQFS
+2062 
-2068 DFSGAVIPN
+2068 
-2077 NLPKNAYDVLQQA
+2077 
-2090 GLKIYEYDPD
+2090 DPD
-2100 VETSRAEIIKQA
+2100 DA
-2112 TNELDEQSGGNILFS
+2112 
-2127 RKARTNDLDVDFENA
+2127 
-2142 TPKRTANS
+2142 
-2150 FEEARA
+2150 
-2156 AVTELLGEPLV
+2156 
-2167 NRESGMIATISKRS
+2167 SK
-2181 LDKLVSG
+2181 V
-2188 KAADKSSSRED
+2188 
-2199 HLIAVANIDQLFEN
+2199 I
-2213 AIEGWAEPAKSEE
+2213 
-2226 NTALKSVHKMFAP
+2226 
-2239 ININGEMKLAKL
+2239 
-2251 TVKEFNDNSGNR
+2251 
-2263 IYSVETLEVGN
+2263 
-2274 KNSTMPELSASVQS
+2274 
-2288 ERTLDGLH
+2288 
-2296 SATLNSLIQ
+2296 
-2305 RIQDFNSR
+2305 
-2313 DENSDPLFSRKLSR
+2313 
-2327 KARTNDLDVD
+2327 
-2337 FENATPKRTA
+2337 
-2347 NSFAQVKELAKAFLN
+2347 
-2362 KTLHNDETGIDAV
+2362 NDETFEPLQVFHGSPENFHIFDDRFSSKNTGNEGLFGKGFYFAKDGLEAVRYAKGNENGITSAYLNIKNPFTLTPENIALLPDWYVDKVGIVPIKKGALDGKISIDS
-2375 ISRANLEKMLS
+2375 ISRLTKDGKYGNDFRKALS
-2386 GKAHSKSTSLHDHL
+2386 EAGFDGASTEFDPYKPEGVVYVAFEPNQIKSATDNNGEFS
-2400 LAVANV
+2400 
-2406 DSLFKNAIHGWTEP
+2406 S
-2420 YNKNDSPD
+2420 KNDD
-2428 VVGVHKMFAPLNIDG
+2428 I
-2443 NVKLVKLT
+2443 
-2451 VKELKPEQGNRV
+2451 R
-2463 YSVET
+2463 
-2468 IKIGN
+2468 
-2473 EKTPVPEMAELGFD
+2473 
-2487 SNSHRLHEGSGDLS
+2487 
-2501 LTWKP
+2501 
-2506 EPSENT
+2506 
-2512 KNTSQQIANVRS
+2512 
-2524 LIQRIQDFNSRDENS
+2524 
-2539 EPLFSRKQTSMEIL
+2539 FSRKQTSMEIL

-2566 IKAGEFGKIWNEVQ
+2566 VKAGEFGKIWNEVQ
-2580 RKTDFALTDETRPV
+2580 RKTDFALTDETRPM

-2669 KKNQELLTRDE
+2669 QKNQELLARDE
-2680 QAMRDAKQA
+2680 QAMIEAKQA
-2689 FDEAKTNGTAVEI
+2689 FDDAKANGTAAEI

-2734 KFIVPRKVGVA
+2734 DFIVPRKVGVA

-2764 QKEVQEA
+2764 PKEVQEA
-2771 TEPLRKAVE
+2771 TKPLREAVE

-2941 AIKGGQRNVDEFKV
+2941 AIKGGQRNVDEFQI
-2955 WQYFPMRYVR
+2955 WQHKLSPMRYVR
-2965 KLTGLNAQGVTQF
+2965 KLTGLYAQGVTQF

-3176 KTRRGQVYLASRT
+3176 KTRRGQVYLASRV

-3283 SEIPA
+3283 SEISA
-3288 SKEPLAKLFDTL
+3288 SKDPLAKLADTL
-3300 SPTMVKAQLQWVMN
+3300 TPSLFKAQMQWLMDRN
-3314 RSAFGGILRPT
+3314 AFGASIKPNS
-3325 TVQREKLLS
+3325 VQREKLLS
-3334 QQSFQDTAEFWKETA
+3334 QQSRQNTAEFWKETA

-3385 SIENPNRVLQG
+3385 SIENPNRALQG
-3396 KSEVIPVANDFYGIR
+3396 KSEVVPIVNDYYGVK
-3411 GERRIAGLFREYK
+3411 GENRIASLFYEYK

-3469 QARSDLKK
+3469 QARSNLKK
-3477 DEGKMSKEMKASR
+3477 DEGKMSEEMKASR

>member
-402 PESPTQPEQPTTTLI
+402 PESPTQPEQPTTTLL

-580 QTKAKGTKFVSTFGL
+580 QTKAKPTREESYRAYDDFLSNEPLAEELQQAVENPQNVTNLPDNFITQASNEAFKKYEGELNALVSDVYEGKITAEEFEQRKNAFIHAVSKEATEKLTQHQDFVPYIREKVLAHNKLTQAEESLQQTANTTDNGNGSIELDQQMNQGGGATTSDLRSNSPIRSRTEEGAVGADNVQQSDTQYNQQGDIPRFSLNENSDSPFAKAVDMVAQGGNVSGYVNVGTTPSVLKMLGLPDVKVSIHSSTFKKVMGGKHQVTPETLKQLPQQINNPIAVMRSSTEPNGYVVLTELIERENGKDKPVIAALHLKQDANGLELLNIASVYGRSNAQIQRGLNNDLLYWNKAKGTKFVSTFGL

-622 NPQSEQSIDTE
+622 NPQSEQSIETE

-658 REAMNTAIAERRTV
+658 REAMN
-672 HRAMFNHN
+672 
-680 LDGWVDFE
+680 
-688 WGDDG
+688 
-693 LTKPFNKK
+693 K
-701 GEPVGKGISHI
+701 
-712 IEARMRKDGM
+712 
-722 SYDQVVRMLTQDIVE
+722 
-737 TLARGSIAGHWVRNE
+737 
-752 GKSESIQIDY
+752 
-762 NGHRAGLIRNK
+762 
-773 GSNAWLLTAFEL
+773 
-785 YPTDVNS
+785 
-792 AGSVDTER
+792 
-800 TTNTKPT
+800 
-807 LTRQGEGA
+807 
-815 VELNSN
+815 
-821 GGQRVGFDTTEPTH
+821 
-835 SKPTRTRQG
+835 
-844 MGAFDGNNV
+844 
-853 QQSEAK
+853 
-859 RNQQDAEQ
+859 
-867 THAREFKEKAQHI
+867 
-880 LNTQSLQLGWDFT
+880 
-893 SDVELSARNVKTET
+893 
-907 DLSQYQ
+907 
-913 NPQSEQSIDTE
+913 
-924 SDEQLTQ
+924 
-931 ESYSRSPIKSVDANI
+931 
-946 KRGREAMNTAIAER
+946 AIAER

-1012 YEQAIQMLVSD
+1012 YEQATQMLVSD

-1067 TAFELFEGANRKGH
+1067 TAFELFEGANRKGY

-1164 ADKIELV
+1164 ADKIEFV

-1200 ITDGKILSKDERLVW
+1200 ITDGNILSKDERLVW

-1230 SHALRNQLHQAR
+1230 SQALKNQLYQAR

-1267 PNLAISQ
+1267 PSLAISQ

-1298 SRYRVHI
+1298 NRYRVHI

-1314 DLVKRLSHVANFFKR
+1314 DLVKRLSYVANFFKR

-1521 VRFVDKQKAGRINSK
+1521 VRFVDKQKAGRINSR

-1551 ASVVK
+1551 ASIVK

-1568 EHLIKNFSLLETDET
+1568 SQLANVHWLQLPLK
-1583 ASLRT
+1583 LR
-1588 SLLNADR
+1588 SDAN
-1595 LSDLDI
+1595 LSANDI

-1607 SQYQSENSDV
+1607 SQYQSENSEV
-1617 RYSRKAPKQDTSYQR
+1617 RFSRKAPKQDTPYQR

-1752 TLEDSTAVKYQFLKE
+1752 TLENSTAVKYQFLKE

-1774 VYDVPVEV
+1774 VYDAPVEV

-1825 RLEKVEKMGN
+1825 RLEKAEKMGN
-1835 PLVRNHAKRN
+1835 SLVRNHAKRN

-1863 YRMKILDLKYDEET
+1863 YRMKILDLKYDEKT
-1877 QAAPRLNAGKTATKI
+1877 QAAPRLNTGKTATKI

-1912 SIDVEERIDDGEAR
+1912 SIDVEERIDDGEAL
-1926 DGTRKTIPYNL
+1926 DGTRKTIPHNL

-2031 VKNTARNRKL
+2031 VKNTVRNRKL

-2100 VETSRAEIIKQA
+2100 VETSRTEIIKQA
-2112 TNELDEQSGGNILFS
+2112 TNELDEQSGGNILF
-2127 RKARTNDLDVDFENA
+2127 
-2142 TPKRTANS
+2142 
-2150 FEEARA
+2150 
-2156 AVTELLGEPLV
+2156 
-2167 NRESGMIATISKRS
+2167 
-2181 LDKLVSG
+2181 
-2188 KAADKSSSRED
+2188 
-2199 HLIAVANIDQLFEN
+2199 
-2213 AIEGWAEPAKSEE
+2213 
-2226 NTALKSVHKMFAP
+2226 
-2239 ININGEMKLAKL
+2239 
-2251 TVKEFNDNSGNR
+2251 
-2263 IYSVETLEVGN
+2263 
-2274 KNSTMPELSASVQS
+2274 
-2288 ERTLDGLH
+2288 
-2296 SATLNSLIQ
+2296 
-2305 RIQDFNSR
+2305 
-2313 DENSDPLFSRKLSR
+2313 SR

-2468 IKIGN
+2468 IEIGN
-2473 EKTPVPEMAELGFD
+2473 EKAPVPEMAELGFD

-2669 KKNQELLTRDE
+2669 RKNQELLARDE
-2680 QAMRDAKQA
+2680 QAMIEAKQA
-2689 FDEAKTNGTAVEI
+2689 FDDAKANGTNAEI

-2764 QKEVQEA
+2764 QKEVLEA
-2771 TEPLRKAVE
+2771 TEPLRKAVK
-2780 WNIRKNFEHNR
+2780 WNIHKNREFNR

-2941 AIKGGQRNVDEFKV
+2941 AIKGGQRNVDEFQI
-2955 WQYFPMRYVR
+2955 WQHKLSPMRYVR
-2965 KLTGLNAQGVTQF
+2965 KLTGLYAQGVTQF

-3024 SALANPAEMARV
+3024 SALANPAEMTRV

-3176 KTRRGQVYLASRT
+3176 KTRRGQVYLASRV

-3283 SEIPA
+3283 SEISA
-3288 SKEPLAKLFDTL
+3288 SKDPLAKLADTL
-3300 SPTMVKAQLQWVMN
+3300 TPSLFKAQMQWLMDRN
-3314 RSAFGGILRPT
+3314 AFGASIKPNS
-3325 TVQREKLLS
+3325 VQREKLLS
-3334 QQSFQDTAEFWKETA
+3334 QQSRQNTAEFWKETA

-3371 YRGMMGSLGDYVSA
+3371 YCGMMGSLGDYVSA
-3385 SIENPNRVLQG
+3385 SIENPNRALQG
-3396 KSEVIPVANDFYGIR
+3396 KSEVVPIVNDYYGVK
-3411 GERRIAGLFREYK
+3411 GENRIASLFYEYK

-3437 ESKGRLAEWKTPE
+3437 ESKSRLAEWKTPE

-3461 NNDMKEVT
+3461 NDEMKKVT
-3469 QARSDLKK
+3469 QDRSNLKK
-3477 DEGKMSKEMKASR
+3477 DEGKMSEEMKASR